1 MFDNTSNENLSNK
14 GIQVDLGEYLE
25 YKKQFN
31 DTRTISYS
39 SSDLY
44 HKRKKEQEEARS
56 DFFIYGGASAV
67 SAKVLYEKAKKDEGI
82 RALISEVPGAKLL
95 KQKLTKQ
102 YLDNQ
107 AAQIIS
113 GAIDP
118 RSTAVAPLSQSLQSI
133 LVSLEELSPSQI
145 LKTLQLSSFNSLFV
159 EVIDE
164 ERKKARHIKQT
175 SIQVYENYYK
185 NLIFKE
191 SKIKLM
197 DEDIKHGF
205 ILQNNKLY
213 QAVPV
218 AGNKGE
224 VKAGRVLLDYA
235 TVVNSTIKTGDNHH
249 SVNRVFEKFSNIY
262 DANLNRSQLHTEPFV
277 IVGGASKKSTVA
289 TWAKAYGRF
298 SLEIGA
304 KSLDNPLGFLEE
316 YLDMTG
322 LNNSKLVKNKY
333 FQTAKGFTNFK
344 LGTGGVYNIS
354 SAEMMKKIGKNL
366 AIKGAAGVVGLNIID
381 ATLDA
386 LTPDSSVWSSGL
398 VAGMADTF
406 MKAHVKFAE
415 LWSDNFQ
422 DLKKSQEN
430 SAPESTKLSTLIGV
444 PLAGAMTGAN
454 LAFFKRMRDTATK
467 GLEQSSAI
475 HTAEQKLGGL
485 LGKAADK
492 VGINIV
498 GNTLSRYSKVGALL
512 GATLTLPFLPGALV
526 GKSSEEL
533 RQEYSGEKEVAV
545 RKDRGWLCMTPDTPI
560 FSSVG
565 YSRAEDIKT
574 GDFLYNRYGTKN
586 KVISVHKRYT
596 KELAYEFKTAYSTNL
611 WTTVTADHKVLTS
624 NGWVPANKINVGD
637 YVVTG
642 IPKLNINSKL
652 LDLASY
658 VNTEKHITETAFF
671 SKQKT
676 RNPAVTV
683 TGKNI
688 LCNRYIKIDY
698 QFGLFLGWFLAEG
711 CVSRDKNGKF
721 RPIEI
726 SFHKTEENFAIE
738 ILEYLNKLTGNT
750 KEIKIYPNQ
759 GEGRRIRYSN
769 SILSEFL
776 ISFMYRDGVKIFP
789 DLTLFNKEC
798 VKGFLI
804 GMFYGD
810 GSITKHK
817 NVRNKFKLKSQY
829 IQHLFEYRRYLSVF
843 GIYGSIY
850 QDRGTG
856 CFILELSGQCS
867 DKANELGLYKELY
880 SYQSISKNFNCRSYY
895 IEDEKVYVKVEK
907 ISVYEYEGYVYDYTM
922 ENIHEYTPNSFVI
935 HNSGGTEYEGG
946 QIKYFRQ
953 NLLRTI
959 ASDAKTKT
967 LYGDRETKRRLDPV
981 FNPIKYLRNP
991 YRFEEMHQEDMP
1003 FPVWG
1008 MDVSYGSVLGQL
1020 YKGTVGE
1027 LIKPTVIH
1035 PEFLKL
1041 QSEANPNL
1049 VLGVKGEIVKGISET
1064 ISGKSSKSLSKLSA
1078 GNSEENSDTS
1088 VAIVDSDAYTTP
1100 ENERKEVK
1108 SLIADGLMLRAN
1120 APTVS
1125 VLDRTLA
1132 GTSAS
1137 LSDFTGLKG
1146 FSSSLLLGAANLDPT
1161 EQLRPELEV
1170 SGSST
1175 SFSDTLS
1182 DANLGDMLGCFVPE
1196 TKVLTSEGYKE
1207 IQHIQKGD
1215 LVLSKDG
1222 IFQKVNK
1229 VFEKEFKNIQILKVS
1244 IGLGY
1249 EDIYCTADHVFP
1261 SIYREKYTKGHLKP
1275 LFNFVEEDR
1284 EIGSLDTGSLLILPD
1299 NKEKIVFDIDL
1310 GETYSGVKTEEY
1322 LYPFTK
1328 YERFGELYELLLDKP
1343 DLCRRELRASGFSD
1357 SQSKDMLTRIKG
1369 IKSSVTRMPRKLILN
1384 NDLGKLIG
1392 WWLAEGCVDSTRINI
1407 SMHKKEIV
1415 FAEELK
1421 CIIKTTLGV
1430 ESSIQY
1436 SKENEGMCLR
1446 FNHKPFSEFLLKTF
1460 GDKAYNKNIPEQY
1473 LLNTSI
1479 RQGLLFG
1486 LCHGDGWFNKDLK
1499 KGGYTS
1505 ISKNL
1510 CEAVSRMLRYEGI
1523 LNNVLYDYDNSDSH
1537 ILPDGRQVKTE
1548 FYFRNNVCITQQEAF
1563 NRYLNILEITETNII
1578 NSKSNYSYFRKDSD
1592 TYISIKTIEVLP
1604 YTGLMYDLNVE
1615 NTPYYTVNGVLCHNS
1630 GEFSRRLIPQ
1640 SAAVKRDT
1648 VNPMRNQV
1656 APDWLPKN
1664 ETKYY
1669 KNFER
1674 GNYYCLAPNSL
1685 LETNTLEVKKACE
1698 IKVGDKLLGKFGKD
1712 TVVKNIETI
1721 PSQEVLKITINGSNN
1736 IPTYLT
1742 GEHPVAIRFKTYGE
1756 SKSSEKTKIYRIL
1769 KLLKNTSKGVSYPKN
1784 YFYKDLEVSIPTFSS
1799 LFKQM
1804 EQEGYIIN
1812 NKKNIIRT
1820 YKDLPDEYL
1829 FENNIY
1835 FKEAKD
1841 LKVGDYVAYPKYRE
1855 KLDIIEEFDLATIP
1869 GWSAISENYV
1879 YYTRTPESVI
1889 EFEWLRGESDIKPK
1903 SHINMS
1909 ITKEN
1914 SRDTRKA
1921 RFDRYLKLDKNFG
1934 LFCGLWLAEG
1944 FKNGTTHH
1952 VSEHE
1957 FVNNI
1962 YNNSP
1967 LETYKWCPVSST
1979 NGAQMR
1985 YSCKALD
1992 MFLEYT
1998 FGSGAKFKHLNN
2010 YLLHTPEEFIKGL
2023 IEGYYFGDGTT
2034 YNNKGRYSE
2043 TATSASDKLL
2053 IQLKLLMIRRLGVVS
2068 ILNDYKYNP
2077 KPVVINGVINGI
2089 DSGYKQNLVIRRQDS
2104 NSNLWTQDEN
2114 FYYFRINKIEKEP
2127 CNVVYAFETSDNT
2140 FCTYS
2145 MLTHNSNMEN
2155 GEYLLPGS
2163 KGFET
2168 LNPELKGIDPNN
2180 YPLVYQYKILQ
2191 NVARG
2196 SSEHIAVKKYL
2207 AEHLDE
2213 LSEKEK
2219 DVFFEAYGQDTERDV
2234 QKRFT
2239 DYKTGSE
2246 KSNMGVIGLT
2256 QNAIWESFS
2265 HLESPLEPLT
2275 PFRPMAKFVHQ
2286 RTAVEDY
2293 IKTQLMGSDVGI
2305 WTNSYSHFL
2314 KPTLNR
2320 LADSGSID
2328 QFKPKEAIEKENV
2341 DTYFDKLSL
2350 VKAIKTNDTY
2360 DIERNITALSYLG
2373 INDPGS
2379 MKRFKSALPEGQS
2392 AYVEAFSQEKD
2403 KKKRNQILSL
2413 VPKDIGRAYQSI
2425 WSNIDIY
2432 DQAIL
2437 RGKDPNKALEEEYLK
2452 DSKKL
2457 KSAFSIDITR
2467 QDKETIHN
2475 QASTLANDEDKKR
2488 FEQYQE
2494 AKLIRLKAAQKE
2506 ATEYVENQ
2514 TGSLPSDNWIGWD
2527 PRLTIDDIKLKTLT
2541 IGREDIHR
2549 FGYWQK
2555 DLERSERLI
2564 GLKEGGIV
2572 NELENIKA
2580 EKRSNV
2586 AREFAIRSRLRNIGF
2601 EVSTINSV
2609 PSNSNQLKITDKQE
2623 YLRAYNN
2630 SV

>member
-1 MFDNTSNENLSNK
+1 MFDNTGNENLSNK

-25 YKKQFN
+25 YKKQFK

-56 DFFIYGGASAV
+56 DFFIYGGAAAV
-67 SAKVLYEKAKKDEGI
+67 STKVLYEKAKKDEGI

-213 QAVPV
+213 QAVPES
-218 AGNKGE
+218 GNKGG

-235 TVVNSTIKTGDNHH
+235 TAVNSTIKTGDNHH

-262 DANLNRSQLHTEPFV
+262 DANLNRNQLHTEPFV

-289 TWAKAYGRF
+289 TWARAYGRF

-333 FQTAKGFTNFK
+333 FQTAKSWTNFK

-366 AIKGAAGVVGLNIID
+366 AIKGAAGVVGLNIVD

-386 LTPDSSVWSSGL
+386 LTPDSSVWSNGL

-454 LAFFKRMRDTATK
+454 IAFFKRMRDTATK
-467 GLEQSSAI
+467 GLERSSTI

-498 GNTLSRYSKVGALL
+498 GNTISRYSKIGALL
-512 GATLTLPFLPGALV
+512 GATMTLPFLPGALV

-533 RQEYSGEKEVAV
+533 RAEYSGEKEVAV

-688 LCNRYIKIDY
+688 LCNRHIKIDY

-953 NLLRTI
+953 NLLKTI

-1020 YKGTVGE
+1020 YKGTIGE

-1049 VLGVKGEIVKGISET
+1049 VLGVKGEIAKGISET
-1064 ISGKSSKSLSKLSA
+1064 ISGKNSKNLSQLSA
-1078 GNSEENSDTS
+1078 GNGEENSDTS
-1088 VAIVDSDAYTTP
+1088 IAIVDSDAYTTP

-1170 SGSST
+1170 SGTST
-1175 SFSDTLS
+1175 SFSGTLS

-1196 TKVLTSEGYKE
+1196 TKVLTSTGYKE
-1207 IQHIQKGD
+1207 IQNITKGD
-1215 LVLSKDG
+1215 LVLSKNG
-1222 IFQKVNK
+1222 VFQKVNE
-1229 VFEKEFKNIQILKVS
+1229 VFEKSFKDIQILKVS
-1244 IGLGY
+1244 LGLGY
-1249 EDIYCTADHVFP
+1249 EDIYCTPDHVFP

-1343 DLCRRELRASGFSD
+1343 DLCRRELRALGFSD
-1357 SQSKDMLTRIKG
+1357 SQSKDMLARIKG
-1369 IKSSVTRMPRKLILN
+1369 IKPSVTRMPRKLILN

-1392 WWLAEGCVDSTRINI
+1392 WWLAEGCVDSTRINM

-1473 LLNTSI
+1473 LLNTST

-1548 FYFRNNVCITQQEAF
+1548 FYLRNNVCITQQEAF

-1648 VNPMRNQV
+1648 INPMRNQV

-1674 GNYYCLAPNSL
+1674 GNY
-1685 LETNTLEVKKACE
+1685 
-1698 IKVGDKLLGKFGKD
+1698 
-1712 TVVKNIETI
+1712 
-1721 PSQEVLKITINGSNN
+1721 PS
-1736 IPTYLT
+1736 
-1742 GEHPVAIRFKTYGE
+1742 H
-1756 SKSSEKTKIYRIL
+1756 
-1769 KLLKNTSKGVSYPKN
+1769 
-1784 YFYKDLEVSIPTFSS
+1784 
-1799 LFKQM
+1799 
-1804 EQEGYIIN
+1804 
-1812 NKKNIIRT
+1812 
-1820 YKDLPDEYL
+1820 
-1829 FENNIY
+1829 
-1835 FKEAKD
+1835 
-1841 LKVGDYVAYPKYRE
+1841 
-1855 KLDIIEEFDLATIP
+1855 
-1869 GWSAISENYV
+1869 
-1879 YYTRTPESVI
+1879 
-1889 EFEWLRGESDIKPK
+1889 
-1903 SHINMS
+1903 
-1909 ITKEN
+1909 
-1914 SRDTRKA
+1914 
-1921 RFDRYLKLDKNFG
+1921 
-1934 LFCGLWLAEG
+1934 
-1944 FKNGTTHH
+1944 
-1952 VSEHE
+1952 
-1957 FVNNI
+1957 
-1962 YNNSP
+1962 
-1967 LETYKWCPVSST
+1967 
-1979 NGAQMR
+1979 
-1985 YSCKALD
+1985 
-1992 MFLEYT
+1992 
-1998 FGSGAKFKHLNN
+1998 
-2010 YLLHTPEEFIKGL
+2010 
-2023 IEGYYFGDGTT
+2023 
-2034 YNNKGRYSE
+2034 
-2043 TATSASDKLL
+2043 
-2053 IQLKLLMIRRLGVVS
+2053 
-2068 ILNDYKYNP
+2068 
-2077 KPVVINGVINGI
+2077 
-2089 DSGYKQNLVIRRQDS
+2089 
-2104 NSNLWTQDEN
+2104 
-2114 FYYFRINKIEKEP
+2114 
-2127 CNVVYAFETSDNT
+2127 
-2140 FCTYS
+2140 
-2145 MLTHNSNMEN
+2145 MEN

-2168 LNPELKGIDPNN
+2168 LNPELKGVDPNN
-2180 YPLVYQYKILQ
+2180 YPLVHQYKILQ

-2246 KSNMGVIGLT
+2246 KSNMGVVGLT

-2305 WTNSYSHFL
+2305 WTNPYSHFL

-2328 QFKPKEAIEKENV
+2328 QFKPKEAIEKENI

-2437 RGKDPNKALEEEYLK
+2437 RGNDPNKALEEEYLK

-2457 KSAFSIDITR
+2457 KSALSMDITR

-2494 AKLIRLKAAQKE
+2494 AKLVRLKAAQKE
-2506 ATEYVENQ
+2506 ASEYVENQ

-2541 IGREDIHR
+2541 IGKEDIHR

-2586 AREFAIRSRLRNIGF
+2586 AKEFAIRSRLRNIGF

>member
-1 MFDNTSNENLSNK
+1 MFNDTGNENLSNK

-44 HKRKKEQEEARS
+44 HKRKNEQEEARS

-191 SKIKLM
+191 SKIKLS

-213 QAVPV
+213 QATPV

-249 SVNRVFEKFSNIY
+249 SVNRVFEKFTNIY
-262 DANLNRSQLHTEPFV
+262 DSNLNRSQLHTEPFV

-289 TWAKAYGRF
+289 TWARAYGRF

-467 GLEQSSAI
+467 GLEQSSTI
-475 HTAEQKLGGL
+475 HTAEQRLGGL

-545 RKDRGWLCMTPDTPI
+545 RKDRGWL
-560 FSSVG
+560 
-565 YSRAEDIKT
+565 A
-574 GDFLYNRYGTKN
+574 
-586 KVISVHKRYT
+586 
-596 KELAYEFKTAYSTNL
+596 
-611 WTTVTADHKVLTS
+611 
-624 NGWVPANKINVGD
+624 
-637 YVVTG
+637 
-642 IPKLNINSKL
+642 
-652 LDLASY
+652 
-658 VNTEKHITETAFF
+658 
-671 SKQKT
+671 
-676 RNPAVTV
+676 
-683 TGKNI
+683 
-688 LCNRYIKIDY
+688 
-698 QFGLFLGWFLAEG
+698 
-711 CVSRDKNGKF
+711 
-721 RPIEI
+721 
-726 SFHKTEENFAIE
+726 
-738 ILEYLNKLTGNT
+738 
-750 KEIKIYPNQ
+750 
-759 GEGRRIRYSN
+759 
-769 SILSEFL
+769 
-776 ISFMYRDGVKIFP
+776 
-789 DLTLFNKEC
+789 
-798 VKGFLI
+798 
-804 GMFYGD
+804 
-810 GSITKHK
+810 
-817 NVRNKFKLKSQY
+817 
-829 IQHLFEYRRYLSVF
+829 
-843 GIYGSIY
+843 
-850 QDRGTG
+850 
-856 CFILELSGQCS
+856 
-867 DKANELGLYKELY
+867 
-880 SYQSISKNFNCRSYY
+880 
-895 IEDEKVYVKVEK
+895 
-907 ISVYEYEGYVYDYTM
+907 
-922 ENIHEYTPNSFVI
+922 
-935 HNSGGTEYEGG
+935 GGTEYEGG

-1020 YKGTVGE
+1020 YKGTIGE

-1035 PEFLKL
+1035 PEVLKL

-1064 ISGKSSKSLSKLSA
+1064 ISGKNSKSLSKLSA

-1175 SFSDTLS
+1175 NFSDTLS
-1182 DANLGDMLGCFVPE
+1182 DANLGDMLGF
-1196 TKVLTSEGYKE
+1196 
-1207 IQHIQKGD
+1207 
-1215 LVLSKDG
+1215 
-1222 IFQKVNK
+1222 
-1229 VFEKEFKNIQILKVS
+1229 
-1244 IGLGY
+1244 
-1249 EDIYCTADHVFP
+1249 
-1261 SIYREKYTKGHLKP
+1261 
-1275 LFNFVEEDR
+1275 
-1284 EIGSLDTGSLLILPD
+1284 
-1299 NKEKIVFDIDL
+1299 
-1310 GETYSGVKTEEY
+1310 
-1322 LYPFTK
+1322 
-1328 YERFGELYELLLDKP
+1328 
-1343 DLCRRELRASGFSD
+1343 
-1357 SQSKDMLTRIKG
+1357 
-1369 IKSSVTRMPRKLILN
+1369 
-1384 NDLGKLIG
+1384 
-1392 WWLAEGCVDSTRINI
+1392 
-1407 SMHKKEIV
+1407 
-1415 FAEELK
+1415 
-1421 CIIKTTLGV
+1421 
-1430 ESSIQY
+1430 
-1436 SKENEGMCLR
+1436 
-1446 FNHKPFSEFLLKTF
+1446 
-1460 GDKAYNKNIPEQY
+1460 
-1473 LLNTSI
+1473 
-1479 RQGLLFG
+1479 
-1486 LCHGDGWFNKDLK
+1486 
-1499 KGGYTS
+1499 
-1505 ISKNL
+1505 
-1510 CEAVSRMLRYEGI
+1510 
-1523 LNNVLYDYDNSDSH
+1523 
-1537 ILPDGRQVKTE
+1537 
-1548 FYFRNNVCITQQEAF
+1548 
-1563 NRYLNILEITETNII
+1563 
-1578 NSKSNYSYFRKDSD
+1578 
-1592 TYISIKTIEVLP
+1592 
-1604 YTGLMYDLNVE
+1604 
-1615 NTPYYTVNGVLCHNS
+1615 

-1944 FKNGTTHH
+1944 FKNGTAHH

-1967 LETYKWCPVSST
+1967 LETYQWCPVSST

-1985 YSCKALD
+1985 YCCKALD

-2068 ILNDYKYNP
+2068 ILNDYKYDP
-2077 KPVVINGVINGI
+2077 KPVIINGVINGI

-2168 LNPELKGIDPNN
+2168 LNPELKGVDPNN

-2265 HLESPLEPLT
+2265 HLESPLEPLI

-2305 WTNSYSHFL
+2305 WTNPYSHFL

-2437 RGKDPNKALEEEYLK
+2437 KGKDPNKALEEEYLK

-2467 QDKETIHN
+2467 QDRETIHN

-2564 GLKEGGIV
+2564 GLKEGEIV

>member
-1 MFDNTSNENLSNK
+1 MFNDTSNENLSNK

-44 HKRKKEQEEARS
+44 HKRKNEQEEARS
-56 DFFIYGGASAV
+56 DFFIYSGASAV

-82 RALISEVPGAKLL
+82 KALISEVPGAKLL

-118 RSTAVAPLSQSLQSI
+118 RSTTVAPLSQSLQSI

-185 NLIFKE
+185 NLILKE
-191 SKIKLM
+191 SKIKLA

-235 TVVNSTIKTGDNHH
+235 TVVNSTVKTGDNHH
-249 SVNRVFEKFSNIY
+249 SVNRVFEKFTNIY

-289 TWAKAYGRF
+289 TWARAYGRF

-333 FQTAKGFTNFK
+333 SQTAKGLTNFK

-381 ATLDA
+381 ATLDT
-386 LTPDSSVWSSGL
+386 LTPDSSVWSNGL
-398 VAGMADTF
+398 IAGMADTF

-430 SAPESTKLSTLIGV
+430 SAPESTKLSTLISV

-467 GLEQSSAI
+467 GLEQSSTI

-533 RQEYSGEKEVAV
+533 KQEYSGEKEVAV
-545 RKDRGWLCMTPDTPI
+545 RKDRGWL
-560 FSSVG
+560 
-565 YSRAEDIKT
+565 A
-574 GDFLYNRYGTKN
+574 
-586 KVISVHKRYT
+586 
-596 KELAYEFKTAYSTNL
+596 
-611 WTTVTADHKVLTS
+611 
-624 NGWVPANKINVGD
+624 
-637 YVVTG
+637 
-642 IPKLNINSKL
+642 
-652 LDLASY
+652 
-658 VNTEKHITETAFF
+658 
-671 SKQKT
+671 
-676 RNPAVTV
+676 
-683 TGKNI
+683 
-688 LCNRYIKIDY
+688 
-698 QFGLFLGWFLAEG
+698 
-711 CVSRDKNGKF
+711 
-721 RPIEI
+721 
-726 SFHKTEENFAIE
+726 
-738 ILEYLNKLTGNT
+738 
-750 KEIKIYPNQ
+750 
-759 GEGRRIRYSN
+759 
-769 SILSEFL
+769 
-776 ISFMYRDGVKIFP
+776 
-789 DLTLFNKEC
+789 
-798 VKGFLI
+798 
-804 GMFYGD
+804 
-810 GSITKHK
+810 
-817 NVRNKFKLKSQY
+817 
-829 IQHLFEYRRYLSVF
+829 
-843 GIYGSIY
+843 
-850 QDRGTG
+850 
-856 CFILELSGQCS
+856 
-867 DKANELGLYKELY
+867 
-880 SYQSISKNFNCRSYY
+880 
-895 IEDEKVYVKVEK
+895 
-907 ISVYEYEGYVYDYTM
+907 
-922 ENIHEYTPNSFVI
+922 
-935 HNSGGTEYEGG
+935 GGTEYEGG

-981 FNPIKYLRNP
+981 FSPIKYLRNP

-1008 MDVSYGSVLGQL
+1008 MDVSYGSILGQL
-1020 YKGTVGE
+1020 YKGTIGE

-1035 PEFLKL
+1035 PEILKL

-1049 VLGVKGEIVKGISET
+1049 VLGVKGEIAKGISET
-1064 ISGKSSKSLSKLSA
+1064 ISGKNSKTLSKLSA

-1182 DANLGDMLGCFVPE
+1182 DANLGDMLGF
-1196 TKVLTSEGYKE
+1196 
-1207 IQHIQKGD
+1207 
-1215 LVLSKDG
+1215 
-1222 IFQKVNK
+1222 
-1229 VFEKEFKNIQILKVS
+1229 
-1244 IGLGY
+1244 
-1249 EDIYCTADHVFP
+1249 
-1261 SIYREKYTKGHLKP
+1261 
-1275 LFNFVEEDR
+1275 
-1284 EIGSLDTGSLLILPD
+1284 
-1299 NKEKIVFDIDL
+1299 
-1310 GETYSGVKTEEY
+1310 
-1322 LYPFTK
+1322 
-1328 YERFGELYELLLDKP
+1328 
-1343 DLCRRELRASGFSD
+1343 
-1357 SQSKDMLTRIKG
+1357 
-1369 IKSSVTRMPRKLILN
+1369 
-1384 NDLGKLIG
+1384 
-1392 WWLAEGCVDSTRINI
+1392 
-1407 SMHKKEIV
+1407 
-1415 FAEELK
+1415 
-1421 CIIKTTLGV
+1421 
-1430 ESSIQY
+1430 
-1436 SKENEGMCLR
+1436 
-1446 FNHKPFSEFLLKTF
+1446 
-1460 GDKAYNKNIPEQY
+1460 
-1473 LLNTSI
+1473 
-1479 RQGLLFG
+1479 
-1486 LCHGDGWFNKDLK
+1486 
-1499 KGGYTS
+1499 
-1505 ISKNL
+1505 
-1510 CEAVSRMLRYEGI
+1510 
-1523 LNNVLYDYDNSDSH
+1523 
-1537 ILPDGRQVKTE
+1537 
-1548 FYFRNNVCITQQEAF
+1548 
-1563 NRYLNILEITETNII
+1563 
-1578 NSKSNYSYFRKDSD
+1578 
-1592 TYISIKTIEVLP
+1592 
-1604 YTGLMYDLNVE
+1604 
-1615 NTPYYTVNGVLCHNS
+1615 

-1674 GNYYCLAPNSL
+1674 G
-1685 LETNTLEVKKACE
+1685 
-1698 IKVGDKLLGKFGKD
+1698 
-1712 TVVKNIETI
+1712 
-1721 PSQEVLKITINGSNN
+1721 
-1736 IPTYLT
+1736 
-1742 GEHPVAIRFKTYGE
+1742 
-1756 SKSSEKTKIYRIL
+1756 
-1769 KLLKNTSKGVSYPKN
+1769 SYP
-1784 YFYKDLEVSIPTFSS
+1784 
-1799 LFKQM
+1799 
-1804 EQEGYIIN
+1804 
-1812 NKKNIIRT
+1812 
-1820 YKDLPDEYL
+1820 
-1829 FENNIY
+1829 
-1835 FKEAKD
+1835 
-1841 LKVGDYVAYPKYRE
+1841 
-1855 KLDIIEEFDLATIP
+1855 
-1869 GWSAISENYV
+1869 
-1879 YYTRTPESVI
+1879 
-1889 EFEWLRGESDIKPK
+1889 
-1903 SHINMS
+1903 SH
-1909 ITKEN
+1909 
-1914 SRDTRKA
+1914 
-1921 RFDRYLKLDKNFG
+1921 
-1934 LFCGLWLAEG
+1934 
-1944 FKNGTTHH
+1944 
-1952 VSEHE
+1952 
-1957 FVNNI
+1957 
-1962 YNNSP
+1962 
-1967 LETYKWCPVSST
+1967 
-1979 NGAQMR
+1979 
-1985 YSCKALD
+1985 
-1992 MFLEYT
+1992 
-1998 FGSGAKFKHLNN
+1998 
-2010 YLLHTPEEFIKGL
+2010 
-2023 IEGYYFGDGTT
+2023 
-2034 YNNKGRYSE
+2034 
-2043 TATSASDKLL
+2043 
-2053 IQLKLLMIRRLGVVS
+2053 
-2068 ILNDYKYNP
+2068 
-2077 KPVVINGVINGI
+2077 
-2089 DSGYKQNLVIRRQDS
+2089 
-2104 NSNLWTQDEN
+2104 
-2114 FYYFRINKIEKEP
+2114 
-2127 CNVVYAFETSDNT
+2127 
-2140 FCTYS
+2140 
-2145 MLTHNSNMEN
+2145 MEN

-2305 WTNSYSHFL
+2305 WTNPYSHFL

-2360 DIERNITALSYLG
+2360 DIERNVTALSYLG

-2437 RGKDPNKALEEEYLK
+2437 KGKDPNKALEEEYLK

-2457 KSAFSIDITR
+2457 KSAFSVDITR
-2467 QDKETIHN
+2467 QDRETIHN

-2564 GLKEGGIV
+2564 GLKEGEIV

>member
-1 MFDNTSNENLSNK
+1 MFNDTSNENLSNK

-44 HKRKKEQEEARS
+44 HKRKNEQEEARS

-118 RSTAVAPLSQSLQSI
+118 RSTTVAPLSQSLQSI

-185 NLIFKE
+185 NLILKE
-191 SKIKLM
+191 SKIKLS

-235 TVVNSTIKTGDNHH
+235 TVVNSTVKTGDNHH
-249 SVNRVFEKFSNIY
+249 SVNRVFEKFTNIY

-289 TWAKAYGRF
+289 TWARAYGRF

-467 GLEQSSAI
+467 GLEQSSTI
-475 HTAEQKLGGL
+475 HTAEQRLGGL

-533 RQEYSGEKEVAV
+533 RQEYSGEKEVAI
-545 RKDRGWLCMTPDTPI
+545 RKDRGWL
-560 FSSVG
+560 
-565 YSRAEDIKT
+565 A
-574 GDFLYNRYGTKN
+574 
-586 KVISVHKRYT
+586 
-596 KELAYEFKTAYSTNL
+596 
-611 WTTVTADHKVLTS
+611 
-624 NGWVPANKINVGD
+624 
-637 YVVTG
+637 
-642 IPKLNINSKL
+642 
-652 LDLASY
+652 
-658 VNTEKHITETAFF
+658 
-671 SKQKT
+671 
-676 RNPAVTV
+676 
-683 TGKNI
+683 
-688 LCNRYIKIDY
+688 
-698 QFGLFLGWFLAEG
+698 
-711 CVSRDKNGKF
+711 
-721 RPIEI
+721 
-726 SFHKTEENFAIE
+726 
-738 ILEYLNKLTGNT
+738 
-750 KEIKIYPNQ
+750 
-759 GEGRRIRYSN
+759 
-769 SILSEFL
+769 
-776 ISFMYRDGVKIFP
+776 
-789 DLTLFNKEC
+789 
-798 VKGFLI
+798 
-804 GMFYGD
+804 
-810 GSITKHK
+810 
-817 NVRNKFKLKSQY
+817 
-829 IQHLFEYRRYLSVF
+829 
-843 GIYGSIY
+843 
-850 QDRGTG
+850 
-856 CFILELSGQCS
+856 
-867 DKANELGLYKELY
+867 
-880 SYQSISKNFNCRSYY
+880 
-895 IEDEKVYVKVEK
+895 
-907 ISVYEYEGYVYDYTM
+907 
-922 ENIHEYTPNSFVI
+922 
-935 HNSGGTEYEGG
+935 GGTEYEGG

-1020 YKGTVGE
+1020 YKGTIGE

-1035 PEFLKL
+1035 PEVLKL

-1049 VLGVKGEIVKGISET
+1049 VLGVKGEIAKGISET
-1064 ISGKSSKSLSKLSA
+1064 ISGKNSKTLSKLSA
-1078 GNSEENSDTS
+1078 GNGEENSDTS
-1088 VAIVDSDAYTTP
+1088 IAIVDSDAYTTP

-1132 GTSAS
+1132 GTTAS

-1146 FSSSLLLGAANLDPT
+1146 FTSSLLLGAANLDPT

-1175 SFSDTLS
+1175 NFSGTLS
-1182 DANLGDMLGCFVPE
+1182 DANLGDMLGF
-1196 TKVLTSEGYKE
+1196 
-1207 IQHIQKGD
+1207 
-1215 LVLSKDG
+1215 
-1222 IFQKVNK
+1222 
-1229 VFEKEFKNIQILKVS
+1229 
-1244 IGLGY
+1244 
-1249 EDIYCTADHVFP
+1249 
-1261 SIYREKYTKGHLKP
+1261 
-1275 LFNFVEEDR
+1275 
-1284 EIGSLDTGSLLILPD
+1284 
-1299 NKEKIVFDIDL
+1299 
-1310 GETYSGVKTEEY
+1310 
-1322 LYPFTK
+1322 
-1328 YERFGELYELLLDKP
+1328 
-1343 DLCRRELRASGFSD
+1343 
-1357 SQSKDMLTRIKG
+1357 
-1369 IKSSVTRMPRKLILN
+1369 
-1384 NDLGKLIG
+1384 
-1392 WWLAEGCVDSTRINI
+1392 
-1407 SMHKKEIV
+1407 
-1415 FAEELK
+1415 
-1421 CIIKTTLGV
+1421 
-1430 ESSIQY
+1430 
-1436 SKENEGMCLR
+1436 
-1446 FNHKPFSEFLLKTF
+1446 
-1460 GDKAYNKNIPEQY
+1460 
-1473 LLNTSI
+1473 
-1479 RQGLLFG
+1479 
-1486 LCHGDGWFNKDLK
+1486 
-1499 KGGYTS
+1499 
-1505 ISKNL
+1505 
-1510 CEAVSRMLRYEGI
+1510 
-1523 LNNVLYDYDNSDSH
+1523 
-1537 ILPDGRQVKTE
+1537 
-1548 FYFRNNVCITQQEAF
+1548 
-1563 NRYLNILEITETNII
+1563 
-1578 NSKSNYSYFRKDSD
+1578 
-1592 TYISIKTIEVLP
+1592 
-1604 YTGLMYDLNVE
+1604 
-1615 NTPYYTVNGVLCHNS
+1615 

-1648 VNPMRNQV
+1648 INPMRNQV

-1674 GNYYCLAPNSL
+1674 GNYY
-1685 LETNTLEVKKACE
+1685 
-1698 IKVGDKLLGKFGKD
+1698 
-1712 TVVKNIETI
+1712 
-1721 PSQEVLKITINGSNN
+1721 
-1736 IPTYLT
+1736 
-1742 GEHPVAIRFKTYGE
+1742 
-1756 SKSSEKTKIYRIL
+1756 
-1769 KLLKNTSKGVSYPKN
+1769 
-1784 YFYKDLEVSIPTFSS
+1784 
-1799 LFKQM
+1799 
-1804 EQEGYIIN
+1804 
-1812 NKKNIIRT
+1812 
-1820 YKDLPDEYL
+1820 
-1829 FENNIY
+1829 
-1835 FKEAKD
+1835 
-1841 LKVGDYVAYPKYRE
+1841 
-1855 KLDIIEEFDLATIP
+1855 
-1869 GWSAISENYV
+1869 
-1879 YYTRTPESVI
+1879 
-1889 EFEWLRGESDIKPK
+1889 
-1903 SHINMS
+1903 SH
-1909 ITKEN
+1909 
-1914 SRDTRKA
+1914 
-1921 RFDRYLKLDKNFG
+1921 
-1934 LFCGLWLAEG
+1934 
-1944 FKNGTTHH
+1944 
-1952 VSEHE
+1952 
-1957 FVNNI
+1957 
-1962 YNNSP
+1962 
-1967 LETYKWCPVSST
+1967 
-1979 NGAQMR
+1979 
-1985 YSCKALD
+1985 
-1992 MFLEYT
+1992 
-1998 FGSGAKFKHLNN
+1998 
-2010 YLLHTPEEFIKGL
+2010 
-2023 IEGYYFGDGTT
+2023 
-2034 YNNKGRYSE
+2034 
-2043 TATSASDKLL
+2043 
-2053 IQLKLLMIRRLGVVS
+2053 
-2068 ILNDYKYNP
+2068 
-2077 KPVVINGVINGI
+2077 
-2089 DSGYKQNLVIRRQDS
+2089 
-2104 NSNLWTQDEN
+2104 
-2114 FYYFRINKIEKEP
+2114 
-2127 CNVVYAFETSDNT
+2127 
-2140 FCTYS
+2140 
-2145 MLTHNSNMEN
+2145 MEN

-2168 LNPELKGIDPNN
+2168 LNPELKGVDPNN

-2239 DYKTGSE
+2239 DYKTRSE

-2305 WTNSYSHFL
+2305 WTNPYSHFL

-2328 QFKPKEAIEKENV
+2328 QFKPKEAIEKENI

-2392 AYVEAFSQEKD
+2392 AYVETFSQEKD

-2432 DQAIL
+2432 DQAIM

-2467 QDKETIHN
+2467 QDRETIHN

-2564 GLKEGGIV
+2564 GLKEGEIV

>member
-1 MFDNTSNENLSNK
+1 MFNDTSNENLSNK
-14 GIQVDLGEYLE
+14 GIQVDLSEYLE

-56 DFFIYGGASAV
+56 DFFIYSGASAV

-82 RALISEVPGAKLL
+82 KALISEVPGAKLL

-213 QAVPV
+213 QAVPE

-262 DANLNRSQLHTEPFV
+262 DANLNRNQLHTEPFV
-277 IVGGASKKSTVA
+277 VVGGASKRSTVS
-289 TWAKAYGRF
+289 TWARAYGRF

-333 FQTAKGFTNFK
+333 FQTAKSWTNFK

-354 SAEMMKKIGKNL
+354 STEMMKKIGKNL

-386 LTPDSSVWSSGL
+386 LTPDSSVWSNGL

-467 GLEQSSAI
+467 GLEQSSTI

-498 GNTLSRYSKVGALL
+498 GNTLSRYSKIGALL

-533 RQEYSGEKEVAV
+533 RAEYSGEKEVAV
-545 RKDRGWLCMTPDTPI
+545 RKDRGWL
-560 FSSVG
+560 
-565 YSRAEDIKT
+565 A
-574 GDFLYNRYGTKN
+574 
-586 KVISVHKRYT
+586 
-596 KELAYEFKTAYSTNL
+596 
-611 WTTVTADHKVLTS
+611 
-624 NGWVPANKINVGD
+624 
-637 YVVTG
+637 
-642 IPKLNINSKL
+642 
-652 LDLASY
+652 
-658 VNTEKHITETAFF
+658 
-671 SKQKT
+671 
-676 RNPAVTV
+676 
-683 TGKNI
+683 
-688 LCNRYIKIDY
+688 
-698 QFGLFLGWFLAEG
+698 
-711 CVSRDKNGKF
+711 
-721 RPIEI
+721 
-726 SFHKTEENFAIE
+726 
-738 ILEYLNKLTGNT
+738 
-750 KEIKIYPNQ
+750 
-759 GEGRRIRYSN
+759 
-769 SILSEFL
+769 
-776 ISFMYRDGVKIFP
+776 
-789 DLTLFNKEC
+789 
-798 VKGFLI
+798 
-804 GMFYGD
+804 
-810 GSITKHK
+810 
-817 NVRNKFKLKSQY
+817 
-829 IQHLFEYRRYLSVF
+829 
-843 GIYGSIY
+843 
-850 QDRGTG
+850 
-856 CFILELSGQCS
+856 
-867 DKANELGLYKELY
+867 
-880 SYQSISKNFNCRSYY
+880 
-895 IEDEKVYVKVEK
+895 
-907 ISVYEYEGYVYDYTM
+907 
-922 ENIHEYTPNSFVI
+922 
-935 HNSGGTEYEGG
+935 GGTEYEGG

-953 NLLRTI
+953 NLLKTI

-1020 YKGTVGE
+1020 YKGTIGE

-1035 PEFLKL
+1035 PEVLKL

-1049 VLGVKGEIVKGISET
+1049 VLGVKGEIAKGISET
-1064 ISGKSSKSLSKLSA
+1064 ISGKNSKSLSKLSA

-1088 VAIVDSDAYTTP
+1088 IAIVDSDAYTTP

-1182 DANLGDMLGCFVPE
+1182 DANLGDMLGF
-1196 TKVLTSEGYKE
+1196 
-1207 IQHIQKGD
+1207 
-1215 LVLSKDG
+1215 
-1222 IFQKVNK
+1222 
-1229 VFEKEFKNIQILKVS
+1229 
-1244 IGLGY
+1244 
-1249 EDIYCTADHVFP
+1249 
-1261 SIYREKYTKGHLKP
+1261 
-1275 LFNFVEEDR
+1275 
-1284 EIGSLDTGSLLILPD
+1284 
-1299 NKEKIVFDIDL
+1299 
-1310 GETYSGVKTEEY
+1310 
-1322 LYPFTK
+1322 
-1328 YERFGELYELLLDKP
+1328 
-1343 DLCRRELRASGFSD
+1343 
-1357 SQSKDMLTRIKG
+1357 
-1369 IKSSVTRMPRKLILN
+1369 
-1384 NDLGKLIG
+1384 
-1392 WWLAEGCVDSTRINI
+1392 
-1407 SMHKKEIV
+1407 
-1415 FAEELK
+1415 
-1421 CIIKTTLGV
+1421 
-1430 ESSIQY
+1430 
-1436 SKENEGMCLR
+1436 
-1446 FNHKPFSEFLLKTF
+1446 
-1460 GDKAYNKNIPEQY
+1460 
-1473 LLNTSI
+1473 
-1479 RQGLLFG
+1479 
-1486 LCHGDGWFNKDLK
+1486 
-1499 KGGYTS
+1499 
-1505 ISKNL
+1505 
-1510 CEAVSRMLRYEGI
+1510 
-1523 LNNVLYDYDNSDSH
+1523 
-1537 ILPDGRQVKTE
+1537 
-1548 FYFRNNVCITQQEAF
+1548 
-1563 NRYLNILEITETNII
+1563 
-1578 NSKSNYSYFRKDSD
+1578 
-1592 TYISIKTIEVLP
+1592 
-1604 YTGLMYDLNVE
+1604 
-1615 NTPYYTVNGVLCHNS
+1615 

-1674 GNYYCLAPNSL
+1674 G
-1685 LETNTLEVKKACE
+1685 
-1698 IKVGDKLLGKFGKD
+1698 
-1712 TVVKNIETI
+1712 
-1721 PSQEVLKITINGSNN
+1721 
-1736 IPTYLT
+1736 
-1742 GEHPVAIRFKTYGE
+1742 
-1756 SKSSEKTKIYRIL
+1756 
-1769 KLLKNTSKGVSYPKN
+1769 SYP
-1784 YFYKDLEVSIPTFSS
+1784 
-1799 LFKQM
+1799 
-1804 EQEGYIIN
+1804 
-1812 NKKNIIRT
+1812 
-1820 YKDLPDEYL
+1820 
-1829 FENNIY
+1829 
-1835 FKEAKD
+1835 
-1841 LKVGDYVAYPKYRE
+1841 
-1855 KLDIIEEFDLATIP
+1855 
-1869 GWSAISENYV
+1869 
-1879 YYTRTPESVI
+1879 
-1889 EFEWLRGESDIKPK
+1889 
-1903 SHINMS
+1903 SH
-1909 ITKEN
+1909 
-1914 SRDTRKA
+1914 
-1921 RFDRYLKLDKNFG
+1921 
-1934 LFCGLWLAEG
+1934 
-1944 FKNGTTHH
+1944 
-1952 VSEHE
+1952 
-1957 FVNNI
+1957 
-1962 YNNSP
+1962 
-1967 LETYKWCPVSST
+1967 
-1979 NGAQMR
+1979 
-1985 YSCKALD
+1985 
-1992 MFLEYT
+1992 
-1998 FGSGAKFKHLNN
+1998 
-2010 YLLHTPEEFIKGL
+2010 
-2023 IEGYYFGDGTT
+2023 
-2034 YNNKGRYSE
+2034 
-2043 TATSASDKLL
+2043 
-2053 IQLKLLMIRRLGVVS
+2053 
-2068 ILNDYKYNP
+2068 
-2077 KPVVINGVINGI
+2077 
-2089 DSGYKQNLVIRRQDS
+2089 
-2104 NSNLWTQDEN
+2104 
-2114 FYYFRINKIEKEP
+2114 
-2127 CNVVYAFETSDNT
+2127 
-2140 FCTYS
+2140 
-2145 MLTHNSNMEN
+2145 MEN

-2168 LNPELKGIDPNN
+2168 LNPELKGVDPNN

-2246 KSNMGVIGLT
+2246 KSDMGVIGLT

-2305 WTNSYSHFL
+2305 WTNPYSHFL

-2328 QFKPKEAIEKENV
+2328 QFKPKEAIEKENI

-2437 RGKDPNKALEEEYLK
+2437 RGNDPNKALEEEYLK

-2457 KSAFSIDITR
+2457 KSALSIDITR
-2467 QDKETIHN
+2467 QDRETIHN

-2494 AKLIRLKAAQKE
+2494 AKLVRLKAAQKE
-2506 ATEYVENQ
+2506 ASEYVENQ

-2541 IGREDIHR
+2541 IGKEDIHR

-2586 AREFAIRSRLRNIGF
+2586 AKEFAIRSRLRNIGF

>member
-1 MFDNTSNENLSNK
+1 MFNTAVDDESLNNN
-14 GIQVDLGEYLE
+14 GIQVDLGQYLE
-25 YKKQFN
+25 YKKQFK

-44 HKRKKEQEEARS
+44 HKRKSEQEEARS

-67 SAKVLYEKAKKDEGI
+67 SAKLLYEKAKKDEGI
-82 RALISEVPGAKLL
+82 RALIEEVPGAKLL
-95 KQKLTKQ
+95 KQKLSKQ
-102 YLDNQ
+102 FLDNQ

-118 RSTAVAPLSQSLQSI
+118 RSTATAPLSQSLQSI

-164 ERKKARHIKQT
+164 EQKKARHIRQSSVK
-175 SIQVYENYYK
+175 VYESYYK

-191 SKIKLM
+191 SGIKLS
-197 DEDIKHGF
+197 DQDLKHGF

-213 QAVPV
+213 QALPD
-218 AGNKGE
+218 GQNN
-224 VKAGRVLLDYA
+224 VKSGRVLLDYA
-235 TVVNSTIKTGDNHH
+235 TTVNSTIKTGDNHH
-249 SVNRVFEKFSNIY
+249 STNRVFEKFSNIY
-262 DANLNRSQLHTEPFV
+262 GSALKRDQINLEPLV
-277 IVGGASKKSTVA
+277 VVGGKSKNSTIA
-289 TWAKAYGRF
+289 NWSKAYGRF

-333 FQTAKGFTNFK
+333 FQTAKNFTNFK
-344 LGTGGVYNIS
+344 LGTGGVYDIS

-366 AIKGAAGVVGLNIID
+366 AIKGAAVAVGLNVLD

-386 LTPDSSVWSSGL
+386 ITPDSSVWSNGV
-398 VAGMADTF
+398 VAGLADTF

-422 DLKKSQEN
+422 NLKKSQEN
-430 SAPESTKLSTLIGV
+430 AAPESTNLSTLIGV

-454 LAFFKRMRDTATK
+454 VAFFKRMKDTTAK

-475 HTAEQKLGGL
+475 HTAEQKLGGT
-485 LGKAADK
+485 LGRAAEK

-498 GNTLSRYSKVGALL
+498 GNTLSRYSKIGALL
-512 GATLTLPFLPGALV
+512 GATMTLPFLPGALV

-533 RQEYSGEKEVAV
+533 RAEYSGKKEVAV

-953 NLLRTI
+953 NLLKTL

-967 LYGDRETKRRLDPV
+967 LYGDRENKRRLDPI

-1020 YKGTVGE
+1020 YKGTIGE
-1027 LIKPTVIH
+1027 FIKPTVIH

-1049 VLGVKGEIVKGISET
+1049 ILSAKGEAANIISNTIKG
-1064 ISGKSSKSLSKLSA
+1064 KNSKFLSAELSA
-1078 GNSEENSDTS
+1078 GSGTDNSSDES

-1100 ENERKEVK
+1100 ENEKKEVK
-1108 SLIADGLMLRAN
+1108 SLIQDGLMLRAN
-1120 APTVS
+1120 APTAS

-1132 GTSAS
+1132 GSTAS
-1137 LSDFTGLKG
+1137 LQDFTGLKG

-1161 EQLRPELEV
+1161 DQLRPELEV
-1170 SGSST
+1170 SGTST
-1175 SFSDTLS
+1175 NFSEGLS
-1182 DANLGDMLGCFVPE
+1182 DANLGDMM
-1196 TKVLTSEGYKE
+1196 
-1207 IQHIQKGD
+1207 
-1215 LVLSKDG
+1215 
-1222 IFQKVNK
+1222 
-1229 VFEKEFKNIQILKVS
+1229 
-1244 IGLGY
+1244 
-1249 EDIYCTADHVFP
+1249 
-1261 SIYREKYTKGHLKP
+1261 
-1275 LFNFVEEDR
+1275 
-1284 EIGSLDTGSLLILPD
+1284 
-1299 NKEKIVFDIDL
+1299 
-1310 GETYSGVKTEEY
+1310 
-1322 LYPFTK
+1322 
-1328 YERFGELYELLLDKP
+1328 
-1343 DLCRRELRASGFSD
+1343 GF
-1357 SQSKDMLTRIKG
+1357 
-1369 IKSSVTRMPRKLILN
+1369 
-1384 NDLGKLIG
+1384 
-1392 WWLAEGCVDSTRINI
+1392 
-1407 SMHKKEIV
+1407 
-1415 FAEELK
+1415 
-1421 CIIKTTLGV
+1421 
-1430 ESSIQY
+1430 
-1436 SKENEGMCLR
+1436 
-1446 FNHKPFSEFLLKTF
+1446 
-1460 GDKAYNKNIPEQY
+1460 
-1473 LLNTSI
+1473 
-1479 RQGLLFG
+1479 
-1486 LCHGDGWFNKDLK
+1486 
-1499 KGGYTS
+1499 
-1505 ISKNL
+1505 
-1510 CEAVSRMLRYEGI
+1510 
-1523 LNNVLYDYDNSDSH
+1523 
-1537 ILPDGRQVKTE
+1537 
-1548 FYFRNNVCITQQEAF
+1548 
-1563 NRYLNILEITETNII
+1563 
-1578 NSKSNYSYFRKDSD
+1578 
-1592 TYISIKTIEVLP
+1592 
-1604 YTGLMYDLNVE
+1604 
-1615 NTPYYTVNGVLCHNS
+1615 
-1630 GEFSRRLIPQ
+1630 GEFSRRLLPQ

-1648 VNPMRNQV
+1648 INPMRNQV

-1674 GNYYCLAPNSL
+1674 GNYYN
-1685 LETNTLEVKKACE
+1685 
-1698 IKVGDKLLGKFGKD
+1698 
-1712 TVVKNIETI
+1712 
-1721 PSQEVLKITINGSNN
+1721 
-1736 IPTYLT
+1736 
-1742 GEHPVAIRFKTYGE
+1742 H
-1756 SKSSEKTKIYRIL
+1756 
-1769 KLLKNTSKGVSYPKN
+1769 
-1784 YFYKDLEVSIPTFSS
+1784 
-1799 LFKQM
+1799 
-1804 EQEGYIIN
+1804 
-1812 NKKNIIRT
+1812 
-1820 YKDLPDEYL
+1820 
-1829 FENNIY
+1829 
-1835 FKEAKD
+1835 
-1841 LKVGDYVAYPKYRE
+1841 
-1855 KLDIIEEFDLATIP
+1855 
-1869 GWSAISENYV
+1869 
-1879 YYTRTPESVI
+1879 
-1889 EFEWLRGESDIKPK
+1889 
-1903 SHINMS
+1903 
-1909 ITKEN
+1909 
-1914 SRDTRKA
+1914 
-1921 RFDRYLKLDKNFG
+1921 
-1934 LFCGLWLAEG
+1934 
-1944 FKNGTTHH
+1944 
-1952 VSEHE
+1952 
-1957 FVNNI
+1957 
-1962 YNNSP
+1962 
-1967 LETYKWCPVSST
+1967 
-1979 NGAQMR
+1979 
-1985 YSCKALD
+1985 
-1992 MFLEYT
+1992 
-1998 FGSGAKFKHLNN
+1998 
-2010 YLLHTPEEFIKGL
+2010 
-2023 IEGYYFGDGTT
+2023 
-2034 YNNKGRYSE
+2034 
-2043 TATSASDKLL
+2043 
-2053 IQLKLLMIRRLGVVS
+2053 
-2068 ILNDYKYNP
+2068 
-2077 KPVVINGVINGI
+2077 
-2089 DSGYKQNLVIRRQDS
+2089 
-2104 NSNLWTQDEN
+2104 
-2114 FYYFRINKIEKEP
+2114 
-2127 CNVVYAFETSDNT
+2127 
-2140 FCTYS
+2140 
-2145 MLTHNSNMEN
+2145 MEN

-2163 KGFET
+2163 KGFEE
-2168 LNPELKGIDPNN
+2168 LNPELKGVDPNN

-2207 AEHLDE
+2207 TEHLEE

-2239 DYKTGSE
+2239 DYKSE
-2246 KSNMGVIGLT
+2246 AQKSGMGTIGLA

-2305 WTNSYSHFL
+2305 WTNPYSHFL

-2350 VKAIKTNDTY
+2350 IKAIKTNDTY
-2360 DIERNITALSYLG
+2360 DIERNITALSYMG

-2432 DQAIL
+2432 DQAISKG
-2437 RGKDPNKALEEEYLK
+2437 RDPNKALEEEYLK

-2457 KSAFSIDITR
+2457 KRAFNIDVSR
-2467 QDKETIHN
+2467 QDLETIHN
-2475 QASTLANDEDKKR
+2475 QANSLATDEDKKR
-2488 FEQYQE
+2488 FEEYQE

-2506 ATEYVENQ
+2506 ASTYVQNQ
-2514 TGSLPSDNWIGWD
+2514 TGKLPSDNWIGWD

-2541 IGREDIHR
+2541 IGKEDIHR
-2549 FGYWQK
+2549 FGYWKK
-2555 DLERSERLI
+2555 DVERSERLI

-2572 NELENIKA
+2572 NELDNIKR
-2580 EKRSNV
+2580 EKRSNI
-2586 AREFAIRSRLRNIGF
+2586 AEEFAIRSRLRDIGF
-2601 EVSTINSV
+2601 EVSTISST
-2609 PSNSNQLKITDKQE
+2609 PSKNNQLKITDRQD

>member
-1 MFDNTSNENLSNK
+1 MFDNTGNENLSNK

-25 YKKQFN
+25 YKKQFK

-44 HKRKKEQEEARS
+44 HKRKSEQEEARS
-56 DFFIYGGASAV
+56 DFFIYGGAAV
-67 SAKVLYEKAKKDEGI
+67 ASTKVLYEKAKKDEGI
-82 RALISEVPGAKLL
+82 KALISEVPGAKLL

-191 SKIKLM
+191 SKIKLS

-213 QAVPV
+213 QATPV

-249 SVNRVFEKFSNIY
+249 SVNRVFEKFTNIY
-262 DANLNRSQLHTEPFV
+262 DSSLNRSQLHTEPFV

-289 TWAKAYGRF
+289 TWARAYGRF

-454 LAFFKRMRDTATK
+454 LAFFKRMRDTTTK
-467 GLEQSSAI
+467 GLEQSSTI

-545 RKDRGWLCMTPDTPI
+545 RKDRGWL
-560 FSSVG
+560 
-565 YSRAEDIKT
+565 A
-574 GDFLYNRYGTKN
+574 
-586 KVISVHKRYT
+586 
-596 KELAYEFKTAYSTNL
+596 
-611 WTTVTADHKVLTS
+611 
-624 NGWVPANKINVGD
+624 
-637 YVVTG
+637 
-642 IPKLNINSKL
+642 
-652 LDLASY
+652 
-658 VNTEKHITETAFF
+658 
-671 SKQKT
+671 
-676 RNPAVTV
+676 
-683 TGKNI
+683 
-688 LCNRYIKIDY
+688 
-698 QFGLFLGWFLAEG
+698 
-711 CVSRDKNGKF
+711 
-721 RPIEI
+721 
-726 SFHKTEENFAIE
+726 
-738 ILEYLNKLTGNT
+738 
-750 KEIKIYPNQ
+750 
-759 GEGRRIRYSN
+759 
-769 SILSEFL
+769 
-776 ISFMYRDGVKIFP
+776 
-789 DLTLFNKEC
+789 
-798 VKGFLI
+798 
-804 GMFYGD
+804 
-810 GSITKHK
+810 
-817 NVRNKFKLKSQY
+817 
-829 IQHLFEYRRYLSVF
+829 
-843 GIYGSIY
+843 
-850 QDRGTG
+850 
-856 CFILELSGQCS
+856 
-867 DKANELGLYKELY
+867 
-880 SYQSISKNFNCRSYY
+880 
-895 IEDEKVYVKVEK
+895 
-907 ISVYEYEGYVYDYTM
+907 
-922 ENIHEYTPNSFVI
+922 
-935 HNSGGTEYEGG
+935 GGTEYEGG

-953 NLLRTI
+953 NLLKTI

-1020 YKGTVGE
+1020 YKGTIGE

-1035 PEFLKL
+1035 PEVLKL

-1049 VLGVKGEIVKGISET
+1049 VLGVKGEIAKGISET
-1064 ISGKSSKSLSKLSA
+1064 ISGKNSKTLSKLSA
-1078 GNSEENSDTS
+1078 GNGEENSDTS
-1088 VAIVDSDAYTTP
+1088 IAIVDSDAYTAP

-1132 GTSAS
+1132 GTTAS

-1175 SFSDTLS
+1175 NFSDTLS
-1182 DANLGDMLGCFVPE
+1182 DANLGDMLGF
-1196 TKVLTSEGYKE
+1196 
-1207 IQHIQKGD
+1207 
-1215 LVLSKDG
+1215 
-1222 IFQKVNK
+1222 
-1229 VFEKEFKNIQILKVS
+1229 
-1244 IGLGY
+1244 
-1249 EDIYCTADHVFP
+1249 
-1261 SIYREKYTKGHLKP
+1261 
-1275 LFNFVEEDR
+1275 
-1284 EIGSLDTGSLLILPD
+1284 
-1299 NKEKIVFDIDL
+1299 
-1310 GETYSGVKTEEY
+1310 
-1322 LYPFTK
+1322 
-1328 YERFGELYELLLDKP
+1328 
-1343 DLCRRELRASGFSD
+1343 
-1357 SQSKDMLTRIKG
+1357 
-1369 IKSSVTRMPRKLILN
+1369 
-1384 NDLGKLIG
+1384 
-1392 WWLAEGCVDSTRINI
+1392 
-1407 SMHKKEIV
+1407 
-1415 FAEELK
+1415 
-1421 CIIKTTLGV
+1421 
-1430 ESSIQY
+1430 
-1436 SKENEGMCLR
+1436 
-1446 FNHKPFSEFLLKTF
+1446 
-1460 GDKAYNKNIPEQY
+1460 
-1473 LLNTSI
+1473 
-1479 RQGLLFG
+1479 
-1486 LCHGDGWFNKDLK
+1486 
-1499 KGGYTS
+1499 
-1505 ISKNL
+1505 
-1510 CEAVSRMLRYEGI
+1510 
-1523 LNNVLYDYDNSDSH
+1523 
-1537 ILPDGRQVKTE
+1537 
-1548 FYFRNNVCITQQEAF
+1548 
-1563 NRYLNILEITETNII
+1563 
-1578 NSKSNYSYFRKDSD
+1578 
-1592 TYISIKTIEVLP
+1592 
-1604 YTGLMYDLNVE
+1604 
-1615 NTPYYTVNGVLCHNS
+1615 

-1674 GNYYCLAPNSL
+1674 GNYY
-1685 LETNTLEVKKACE
+1685 
-1698 IKVGDKLLGKFGKD
+1698 
-1712 TVVKNIETI
+1712 
-1721 PSQEVLKITINGSNN
+1721 
-1736 IPTYLT
+1736 
-1742 GEHPVAIRFKTYGE
+1742 
-1756 SKSSEKTKIYRIL
+1756 
-1769 KLLKNTSKGVSYPKN
+1769 SY
-1784 YFYKDLEVSIPTFSS
+1784 I
-1799 LFKQM
+1799 
-1804 EQEGYIIN
+1804 
-1812 NKKNIIRT
+1812 
-1820 YKDLPDEYL
+1820 
-1829 FENNIY
+1829 
-1835 FKEAKD
+1835 
-1841 LKVGDYVAYPKYRE
+1841 
-1855 KLDIIEEFDLATIP
+1855 
-1869 GWSAISENYV
+1869 
-1879 YYTRTPESVI
+1879 
-1889 EFEWLRGESDIKPK
+1889 
-1903 SHINMS
+1903 
-1909 ITKEN
+1909 
-1914 SRDTRKA
+1914 
-1921 RFDRYLKLDKNFG
+1921 
-1934 LFCGLWLAEG
+1934 
-1944 FKNGTTHH
+1944 
-1952 VSEHE
+1952 
-1957 FVNNI
+1957 
-1962 YNNSP
+1962 
-1967 LETYKWCPVSST
+1967 
-1979 NGAQMR
+1979 
-1985 YSCKALD
+1985 
-1992 MFLEYT
+1992 
-1998 FGSGAKFKHLNN
+1998 
-2010 YLLHTPEEFIKGL
+2010 
-2023 IEGYYFGDGTT
+2023 
-2034 YNNKGRYSE
+2034 
-2043 TATSASDKLL
+2043 
-2053 IQLKLLMIRRLGVVS
+2053 
-2068 ILNDYKYNP
+2068 
-2077 KPVVINGVINGI
+2077 
-2089 DSGYKQNLVIRRQDS
+2089 
-2104 NSNLWTQDEN
+2104 
-2114 FYYFRINKIEKEP
+2114 
-2127 CNVVYAFETSDNT
+2127 
-2140 FCTYS
+2140 
-2145 MLTHNSNMEN
+2145 EN

-2168 LNPELKGIDPNN
+2168 LNPELKGVDPNN

-2305 WTNSYSHFL
+2305 WTNPYSHFL

-2328 QFKPKEAIEKENV
+2328 QFKPKEAIEKENI

-2360 DIERNITALSYLG
+2360 DIERNVTALSYLG

-2437 RGKDPNKALEEEYLK
+2437 KGKDPNKALEEEYLK

-2467 QDKETIHN
+2467 QDRETIHN

-2564 GLKEGGIV
+2564 GLKEGEIV

-2580 EKRSNV
+2580 EKRSNM
-2586 AREFAIRSRLRNIGF
+2586 AKEFAIRSRLRNIGF

>member
-1 MFDNTSNENLSNK
+1 MFNDTSNENFSNK

-191 SKIKLM
+191 SKIKLS

-213 QAVPV
+213 QATPV

-235 TVVNSTIKTGDNHH
+235 TVVNSTVKTGDNHH
-249 SVNRVFEKFSNIY
+249 SVNRVFEKFTNIY

-289 TWAKAYGRF
+289 TWARAYGRF

-366 AIKGAAGVVGLNIID
+366 AIKGAAGVVGLNIVD

-467 GLEQSSAI
+467 GLEQSSTI

-545 RKDRGWLCMTPDTPI
+545 RKDRGWL
-560 FSSVG
+560 
-565 YSRAEDIKT
+565 A
-574 GDFLYNRYGTKN
+574 
-586 KVISVHKRYT
+586 
-596 KELAYEFKTAYSTNL
+596 
-611 WTTVTADHKVLTS
+611 
-624 NGWVPANKINVGD
+624 
-637 YVVTG
+637 
-642 IPKLNINSKL
+642 
-652 LDLASY
+652 
-658 VNTEKHITETAFF
+658 
-671 SKQKT
+671 
-676 RNPAVTV
+676 
-683 TGKNI
+683 
-688 LCNRYIKIDY
+688 
-698 QFGLFLGWFLAEG
+698 
-711 CVSRDKNGKF
+711 
-721 RPIEI
+721 
-726 SFHKTEENFAIE
+726 
-738 ILEYLNKLTGNT
+738 
-750 KEIKIYPNQ
+750 
-759 GEGRRIRYSN
+759 
-769 SILSEFL
+769 
-776 ISFMYRDGVKIFP
+776 
-789 DLTLFNKEC
+789 
-798 VKGFLI
+798 
-804 GMFYGD
+804 
-810 GSITKHK
+810 
-817 NVRNKFKLKSQY
+817 
-829 IQHLFEYRRYLSVF
+829 
-843 GIYGSIY
+843 
-850 QDRGTG
+850 
-856 CFILELSGQCS
+856 
-867 DKANELGLYKELY
+867 
-880 SYQSISKNFNCRSYY
+880 
-895 IEDEKVYVKVEK
+895 
-907 ISVYEYEGYVYDYTM
+907 
-922 ENIHEYTPNSFVI
+922 
-935 HNSGGTEYEGG
+935 GGTEYEGG

-1020 YKGTVGE
+1020 YKGTIGE

-1049 VLGVKGEIVKGISET
+1049 VLGVKGEIAKGISET
-1064 ISGKSSKSLSKLSA
+1064 ISGKNAKSLSKLSA

-1088 VAIVDSDAYTTP
+1088 IAIVDSDAYTTP

-1120 APTVS
+1120 APTAS

-1146 FSSSLLLGAANLDPT
+1146 FSSSLLLGAANLNPT

-1182 DANLGDMLGCFVPE
+1182 DANLGDMLGF
-1196 TKVLTSEGYKE
+1196 
-1207 IQHIQKGD
+1207 
-1215 LVLSKDG
+1215 
-1222 IFQKVNK
+1222 
-1229 VFEKEFKNIQILKVS
+1229 
-1244 IGLGY
+1244 
-1249 EDIYCTADHVFP
+1249 
-1261 SIYREKYTKGHLKP
+1261 
-1275 LFNFVEEDR
+1275 
-1284 EIGSLDTGSLLILPD
+1284 
-1299 NKEKIVFDIDL
+1299 
-1310 GETYSGVKTEEY
+1310 
-1322 LYPFTK
+1322 
-1328 YERFGELYELLLDKP
+1328 
-1343 DLCRRELRASGFSD
+1343 
-1357 SQSKDMLTRIKG
+1357 
-1369 IKSSVTRMPRKLILN
+1369 
-1384 NDLGKLIG
+1384 
-1392 WWLAEGCVDSTRINI
+1392 
-1407 SMHKKEIV
+1407 
-1415 FAEELK
+1415 
-1421 CIIKTTLGV
+1421 
-1430 ESSIQY
+1430 
-1436 SKENEGMCLR
+1436 
-1446 FNHKPFSEFLLKTF
+1446 
-1460 GDKAYNKNIPEQY
+1460 
-1473 LLNTSI
+1473 
-1479 RQGLLFG
+1479 
-1486 LCHGDGWFNKDLK
+1486 
-1499 KGGYTS
+1499 
-1505 ISKNL
+1505 
-1510 CEAVSRMLRYEGI
+1510 
-1523 LNNVLYDYDNSDSH
+1523 
-1537 ILPDGRQVKTE
+1537 
-1548 FYFRNNVCITQQEAF
+1548 
-1563 NRYLNILEITETNII
+1563 
-1578 NSKSNYSYFRKDSD
+1578 
-1592 TYISIKTIEVLP
+1592 
-1604 YTGLMYDLNVE
+1604 
-1615 NTPYYTVNGVLCHNS
+1615 

-1674 GNYYCLAPNSL
+1674 GNYYCLAPDSL
-1685 LETNTLEVKKACE
+1685 LETSTLEVKKACE
-1698 IKVGDKLLGKFGKD
+1698 IKIGDKLLGKFGKN
-1712 TVVKNIETI
+1712 TEVKNIATI
-1721 PSQEVLKITINGSNN
+1721 PSKEILKITINGSNN
-1736 IPTYLT
+1736 IPTYIT
-1742 GEHPVAIRFKTYGE
+1742 GEHPVAVRFKTYGNSE
-1756 SKSSEKTKIYRIL
+1756 PLEKTKLQRIL
-1769 KLLKNTSKGVSYPKN
+1769 KVLKNTDKGMTYCKSN
-1784 YFYKDLEVSIPTFSS
+1784 FYDKLEVSIPTFST
-1799 LFKQM
+1799 LFKQI
-1804 EQEGYIIN
+1804 EKEGYIIN
-1812 NKKNIIRT
+1812 NKKTIIRT

-1855 KLDIIEEFDLATIP
+1855 KLDIIQEFDLATIS
-1869 GWSAISENYV
+1869 GWSAVSERYV
-1879 YYTRTPESVI
+1879 YYTRDIKSVT
-1889 EFEWLRGESDIKPK
+1889 EFEWLRGESNVKPENN
-1903 SHINMS
+1903 INMS

-1914 SRDTRKA
+1914 HRDTRKI
-1921 RFDRYLKLDKNFG
+1921 RFDRYLKLDKNLG

-1944 FKNGTTHH
+1944 CKRGTAHH
-1952 VSEHE
+1952 ISEYE

-1962 YNNSP
+1962 YHNSP
-1967 LETYKWCPVSST
+1967 LQTYQWCPIKDT

-1998 FGSGAKFKHLNN
+1998 FGNGAKDKYLNN
-2010 YLLHTPEEFIKGL
+2010 YLLSAPEEFIKGL
-2023 IEGYYFGDGTT
+2023 VEGYYFGDGTT

-2043 TATSASDKLL
+2043 TATSVSDKLL
-2053 IQLKLLMIRRLGVVS
+2053 VQLKLLMVRRLGIVS
-2068 ILNDYKYNP
+2068 ILNDYKYAP
-2077 KPVVINGVINGI
+2077 KHVSINGVIKGI
-2089 DSGYKQNLVIRRQDS
+2089 DSGYRQNLVIRKQES
-2104 NSNLWTQDEN
+2104 TSNLWTQDDN
-2114 FYYFRINKIEKEP
+2114 FYYFRINKIEKES
-2127 CNVVYAFETSDNT
+2127 CDKVYAFETSDNT

-2145 MLTHNSNMEN
+2145 MLTHNSHMEN

-2305 WTNSYSHFL
+2305 WTNPYSHFL

-2328 QFKPKEAIEKENV
+2328 QFKPKEAIEKENI

-2437 RGKDPNKALEEEYLK
+2437 KGKDPNKALEEEYLK

-2467 QDKETIHN
+2467 QDRETIHN

-2564 GLKEGGIV
+2564 GLKEGEIV

>member
-1 MFDNTSNENLSNK
+1 MFNDTSNENLSNK

-82 RALISEVPGAKLL
+82 KALISEVPGAKLL

-213 QAVPV
+213 QAVPE

-262 DANLNRSQLHTEPFV
+262 DANLNRNQLHTEPFV
-277 IVGGASKKSTVA
+277 VVGGASKRSTVS
-289 TWAKAYGRF
+289 TWARAYGRF

-333 FQTAKGFTNFK
+333 FQTAKSWTNFK

-444 PLAGAMTGAN
+444 PLAGAMAGAN
-454 LAFFKRMRDTATK
+454 LTFFKRMRDTATK
-467 GLEQSSAI
+467 GLEQSSTI

-545 RKDRGWLCMTPDTPI
+545 RKDRGWL
-560 FSSVG
+560 
-565 YSRAEDIKT
+565 A
-574 GDFLYNRYGTKN
+574 
-586 KVISVHKRYT
+586 
-596 KELAYEFKTAYSTNL
+596 
-611 WTTVTADHKVLTS
+611 
-624 NGWVPANKINVGD
+624 
-637 YVVTG
+637 
-642 IPKLNINSKL
+642 
-652 LDLASY
+652 
-658 VNTEKHITETAFF
+658 
-671 SKQKT
+671 
-676 RNPAVTV
+676 
-683 TGKNI
+683 
-688 LCNRYIKIDY
+688 
-698 QFGLFLGWFLAEG
+698 
-711 CVSRDKNGKF
+711 
-721 RPIEI
+721 
-726 SFHKTEENFAIE
+726 
-738 ILEYLNKLTGNT
+738 
-750 KEIKIYPNQ
+750 
-759 GEGRRIRYSN
+759 
-769 SILSEFL
+769 
-776 ISFMYRDGVKIFP
+776 
-789 DLTLFNKEC
+789 
-798 VKGFLI
+798 
-804 GMFYGD
+804 
-810 GSITKHK
+810 
-817 NVRNKFKLKSQY
+817 
-829 IQHLFEYRRYLSVF
+829 
-843 GIYGSIY
+843 
-850 QDRGTG
+850 
-856 CFILELSGQCS
+856 
-867 DKANELGLYKELY
+867 
-880 SYQSISKNFNCRSYY
+880 
-895 IEDEKVYVKVEK
+895 
-907 ISVYEYEGYVYDYTM
+907 
-922 ENIHEYTPNSFVI
+922 
-935 HNSGGTEYEGG
+935 GGTEYEGG

-1020 YKGTVGE
+1020 YKGTIGE

-1035 PEFLKL
+1035 PEVLKL

-1049 VLGVKGEIVKGISET
+1049 VLGVKGEIAKGISET
-1064 ISGKSSKSLSKLSA
+1064 ISGKNSKSLSKLSA

-1088 VAIVDSDAYTTP
+1088 IAVVDSDAYTTP

-1108 SLIADGLMLRAN
+1108 SLIADGLMLRAT

-1146 FSSSLLLGAANLDPT
+1146 FSSSLLLGAANLNPT

-1182 DANLGDMLGCFVPE
+1182 DANLGDMLGF
-1196 TKVLTSEGYKE
+1196 
-1207 IQHIQKGD
+1207 
-1215 LVLSKDG
+1215 
-1222 IFQKVNK
+1222 
-1229 VFEKEFKNIQILKVS
+1229 
-1244 IGLGY
+1244 
-1249 EDIYCTADHVFP
+1249 
-1261 SIYREKYTKGHLKP
+1261 
-1275 LFNFVEEDR
+1275 
-1284 EIGSLDTGSLLILPD
+1284 
-1299 NKEKIVFDIDL
+1299 
-1310 GETYSGVKTEEY
+1310 
-1322 LYPFTK
+1322 
-1328 YERFGELYELLLDKP
+1328 
-1343 DLCRRELRASGFSD
+1343 
-1357 SQSKDMLTRIKG
+1357 
-1369 IKSSVTRMPRKLILN
+1369 
-1384 NDLGKLIG
+1384 
-1392 WWLAEGCVDSTRINI
+1392 
-1407 SMHKKEIV
+1407 
-1415 FAEELK
+1415 
-1421 CIIKTTLGV
+1421 
-1430 ESSIQY
+1430 
-1436 SKENEGMCLR
+1436 
-1446 FNHKPFSEFLLKTF
+1446 
-1460 GDKAYNKNIPEQY
+1460 
-1473 LLNTSI
+1473 
-1479 RQGLLFG
+1479 
-1486 LCHGDGWFNKDLK
+1486 
-1499 KGGYTS
+1499 
-1505 ISKNL
+1505 
-1510 CEAVSRMLRYEGI
+1510 
-1523 LNNVLYDYDNSDSH
+1523 
-1537 ILPDGRQVKTE
+1537 
-1548 FYFRNNVCITQQEAF
+1548 
-1563 NRYLNILEITETNII
+1563 
-1578 NSKSNYSYFRKDSD
+1578 
-1592 TYISIKTIEVLP
+1592 
-1604 YTGLMYDLNVE
+1604 
-1615 NTPYYTVNGVLCHNS
+1615 

-1685 LETNTLEVKKACE
+1685 LETSTLEVKKACE
-1698 IKVGDKLLGKFGKD
+1698 IKIGDKLLGKFGKN
-1712 TVVKNIETI
+1712 TEVKNIATI
-1721 PSQEVLKITINGSNN
+1721 PSKEILKITINGSNN
-1736 IPTYLT
+1736 IPTYIT
-1742 GEHPVAIRFKTYGE
+1742 EEHPVAVRFKTYG
-1756 SKSSEKTKIYRIL
+1756 SSEPLEKTKLQRIL
-1769 KLLKNTSKGVSYPKN
+1769 KVLKNTDKGMTYCKSN
-1784 YFYKDLEVSIPTFSS
+1784 FYDKLEVSIPTFST
-1799 LFKQM
+1799 LFKQI
-1804 EQEGYIIN
+1804 EKEGYIIN
-1812 NKKNIIRT
+1812 NKKTIIRT

-1841 LKVGDYVAYPKYRE
+1841 LKVGDYVAYPKYTE
-1855 KLDIIEEFDLATIP
+1855 KLDISEQFDLAIIP
-1869 GWSAISENYV
+1869 GWSAVSERYV
-1879 YYTRTPESVI
+1879 YYTRDIKSVT
-1889 EFEWLRGESDIKPK
+1889 EFEWLRGESNVKPENN
-1903 SHINMS
+1903 INMS

-1914 SRDTRKA
+1914 HRDTRKI
-1921 RFDRYLKLDKNFG
+1921 RFDRYLKLDKNLG

-1944 FKNGTTHH
+1944 YKKGTAHH
-1952 VSEHE
+1952 ISEYE

-1962 YNNSP
+1962 YYNSP
-1967 LETYKWCPVSST
+1967 LQTYQWCPIKDT

-1998 FGSGAKFKHLNN
+1998 FGNGAKSKYLNN
-2010 YLLHTPEEFIKGL
+2010 YLLSAPEEFIKGL
-2023 IEGYYFGDGTT
+2023 VEGYYFGDGTT

-2053 IQLKLLMIRRLGVVS
+2053 VQLKLLMVRRLGIVS
-2068 ILNDYKYNP
+2068 ILNDYKYDP
-2077 KPVVINGVINGI
+2077 KDLVINGVIKGK
-2089 DSGYKQNLVIRRQDS
+2089 DSGYRQSLVIRNQES
-2104 NSNLWTQDEN
+2104 ASNLWTQDEN
-2114 FYYFRINKIEKEP
+2114 FYYFRINKIEKES
-2127 CNVVYAFETSDNT
+2127 CDMVYAFETSDNT

-2145 MLTHNSNMEN
+2145 MLTHNSHMEN

-2168 LNPELKGIDPNN
+2168 LNPELKGVDPNN
-2180 YPLVYQYKILQ
+2180 YPLVHQYKILQ

-2275 PFRPMAKFVHQ
+2275 PLRPMAKFVHQ

-2305 WTNSYSHFL
+2305 WTNPYSHFL

-2328 QFKPKEAIEKENV
+2328 QFKPKEVIEKENI

-2360 DIERNITALSYLG
+2360 DIERNVTALSYLG

-2437 RGKDPNKALEEEYLK
+2437 KGKDPNKALEEEYLK

-2467 QDKETIHN
+2467 QDRETIHN

-2564 GLKEGGIV
+2564 GLKEGEVV

-2586 AREFAIRSRLRNIGF
+2586 AKEFAIRSRLRNIGF

>member
-1 MFDNTSNENLSNK
+1 MFNDTGNENLSNK

-44 HKRKKEQEEARS
+44 HKRKNEQEEARS

-164 ERKKARHIKQT
+164 ERKKTRHIKQT

-185 NLIFKE
+185 NLILKE
-191 SKIKLM
+191 SKIKLS
-197 DEDIKHGF
+197 DENIKHGF

-213 QAVPV
+213 QAVPI

-235 TVVNSTIKTGDNHH
+235 TVVNSTVKTGDNHH
-249 SVNRVFEKFSNIY
+249 SVNRVFEKFTNIY
-262 DANLNRSQLHTEPFV
+262 DSNLNRSQLHTEPFV
-277 IVGGASKKSTVA
+277 IVGGASKKSTVS
-289 TWAKAYGRF
+289 TWARAYGRF

-322 LNNSKLVKNKY
+322 LNNSKLVKNKH

-366 AIKGAAGVVGLNIID
+366 AIKGAAGVVGLNIIE

-406 MKAHVKFAE
+406 MKAHIKFAE

-454 LAFFKRMRDTATK
+454 LAFLKRMRDTATK
-467 GLEQSSAI
+467 GLEQSSTI

-545 RKDRGWLCMTPDTPI
+545 RKDRGWL
-560 FSSVG
+560 
-565 YSRAEDIKT
+565 A
-574 GDFLYNRYGTKN
+574 
-586 KVISVHKRYT
+586 
-596 KELAYEFKTAYSTNL
+596 
-611 WTTVTADHKVLTS
+611 
-624 NGWVPANKINVGD
+624 
-637 YVVTG
+637 
-642 IPKLNINSKL
+642 
-652 LDLASY
+652 
-658 VNTEKHITETAFF
+658 
-671 SKQKT
+671 
-676 RNPAVTV
+676 
-683 TGKNI
+683 
-688 LCNRYIKIDY
+688 
-698 QFGLFLGWFLAEG
+698 
-711 CVSRDKNGKF
+711 
-721 RPIEI
+721 
-726 SFHKTEENFAIE
+726 
-738 ILEYLNKLTGNT
+738 
-750 KEIKIYPNQ
+750 
-759 GEGRRIRYSN
+759 
-769 SILSEFL
+769 
-776 ISFMYRDGVKIFP
+776 
-789 DLTLFNKEC
+789 
-798 VKGFLI
+798 
-804 GMFYGD
+804 
-810 GSITKHK
+810 
-817 NVRNKFKLKSQY
+817 
-829 IQHLFEYRRYLSVF
+829 
-843 GIYGSIY
+843 
-850 QDRGTG
+850 
-856 CFILELSGQCS
+856 
-867 DKANELGLYKELY
+867 
-880 SYQSISKNFNCRSYY
+880 
-895 IEDEKVYVKVEK
+895 
-907 ISVYEYEGYVYDYTM
+907 
-922 ENIHEYTPNSFVI
+922 
-935 HNSGGTEYEGG
+935 GGTEYEGG

-1020 YKGTVGE
+1020 YKGTIGE

-1035 PEFLKL
+1035 PEVLKL

-1049 VLGVKGEIVKGISET
+1049 VLGVKGEIAKGISET
-1064 ISGKSSKSLSKLSA
+1064 ISGKNSKSLSKLSA

-1120 APTVS
+1120 APTAS

-1132 GTSAS
+1132 GTTAS

-1175 SFSDTLS
+1175 NFSDTLS
-1182 DANLGDMLGCFVPE
+1182 DANLGDMLGF
-1196 TKVLTSEGYKE
+1196 
-1207 IQHIQKGD
+1207 
-1215 LVLSKDG
+1215 
-1222 IFQKVNK
+1222 
-1229 VFEKEFKNIQILKVS
+1229 
-1244 IGLGY
+1244 
-1249 EDIYCTADHVFP
+1249 
-1261 SIYREKYTKGHLKP
+1261 
-1275 LFNFVEEDR
+1275 
-1284 EIGSLDTGSLLILPD
+1284 
-1299 NKEKIVFDIDL
+1299 
-1310 GETYSGVKTEEY
+1310 
-1322 LYPFTK
+1322 
-1328 YERFGELYELLLDKP
+1328 
-1343 DLCRRELRASGFSD
+1343 
-1357 SQSKDMLTRIKG
+1357 
-1369 IKSSVTRMPRKLILN
+1369 
-1384 NDLGKLIG
+1384 
-1392 WWLAEGCVDSTRINI
+1392 
-1407 SMHKKEIV
+1407 
-1415 FAEELK
+1415 
-1421 CIIKTTLGV
+1421 
-1430 ESSIQY
+1430 
-1436 SKENEGMCLR
+1436 
-1446 FNHKPFSEFLLKTF
+1446 
-1460 GDKAYNKNIPEQY
+1460 
-1473 LLNTSI
+1473 
-1479 RQGLLFG
+1479 
-1486 LCHGDGWFNKDLK
+1486 
-1499 KGGYTS
+1499 
-1505 ISKNL
+1505 
-1510 CEAVSRMLRYEGI
+1510 
-1523 LNNVLYDYDNSDSH
+1523 
-1537 ILPDGRQVKTE
+1537 
-1548 FYFRNNVCITQQEAF
+1548 
-1563 NRYLNILEITETNII
+1563 
-1578 NSKSNYSYFRKDSD
+1578 
-1592 TYISIKTIEVLP
+1592 
-1604 YTGLMYDLNVE
+1604 
-1615 NTPYYTVNGVLCHNS
+1615 

-1674 GNYYCLAPNSL
+1674 GNYYCLAPDSL
-1685 LETNTLEVKKACE
+1685 LETSTLEVKKACE
-1698 IKVGDKLLGKFGKD
+1698 IKIGDKLLGKFGKN
-1712 TVVKNIETI
+1712 TEVKNIATI
-1721 PSQEVLKITINGSNN
+1721 PSKEILKITINGSNN
-1736 IPTYLT
+1736 IPTYIT
-1742 GEHPVAIRFKTYGE
+1742 GEHPVAVRFKTYGNSE
-1756 SKSSEKTKIYRIL
+1756 PLEKTKLQRIL
-1769 KLLKNTSKGVSYPKN
+1769 KVLKNTDKGMTYCKSN
-1784 YFYKDLEVSIPTFSS
+1784 FYDKLEVSIPTFST
-1799 LFKQM
+1799 LFKQI
-1804 EQEGYIIN
+1804 EKEGYIIN
-1812 NKKNIIRT
+1812 NKKTIIRT

-1855 KLDIIEEFDLATIP
+1855 KLDIIQEFDLATIP
-1869 GWSAISENYV
+1869 GWSAVSERYV
-1879 YYTRTPESVI
+1879 YYTRDIKSVT
-1889 EFEWLRGESDIKPK
+1889 EFEWLRGESNVKPENN
-1903 SHINMS
+1903 INMS

-1914 SRDTRKA
+1914 HRNTRKI
-1921 RFDRYLKLDKNFG
+1921 RFDRYLKLDKNLG
-1934 LFCGLWLAEG
+1934 LFCGLWLSEG
-1944 FKNGTTHH
+1944 CKRGTAHH
-1952 VSEHE
+1952 ISEYE

-1962 YNNSP
+1962 YHNSP
-1967 LETYKWCPVSST
+1967 LQTYQWCPIKDT
-1979 NGAQMR
+1979 NGAKMR

-1998 FGSGAKFKHLNN
+1998 FGNGAKDKYLNN
-2010 YLLHTPEEFIKGL
+2010 YLLSAPEEFIKGL
-2023 IEGYYFGDGTT
+2023 VEGYYFGDGTT

-2043 TATSASDKLL
+2043 TATSVSDKLL
-2053 IQLKLLMIRRLGVVS
+2053 VQLKLLMVRRLGIVS
-2068 ILNDYKYNP
+2068 ILNDYKYAP
-2077 KPVVINGVINGI
+2077 KHVIINGVIKGI
-2089 DSGYKQNLVIRRQDS
+2089 DSGYRQNLVIRKQES
-2104 NSNLWTQDEN
+2104 TSNLWTQDDN
-2114 FYYFRINKIEKEP
+2114 FYYFRINKIEKES
-2127 CNVVYAFETSDNT
+2127 CDKVYAFETSDNT

-2145 MLTHNSNMEN
+2145 MLTHNSHMEN

-2305 WTNSYSHFL
+2305 WTNPYSHFL

-2328 QFKPKEAIEKENV
+2328 QFKPKEAIEKENI

-2360 DIERNITALSYLG
+2360 DIERNVTALSYLG

-2379 MKRFKSALPEGQS
+2379 MKRFKSALPEVQS

-2437 RGKDPNKALEEEYLK
+2437 KGKDPNKALEEEYLK

-2467 QDKETIHN
+2467 QDRETIHN

-2564 GLKEGGIV
+2564 GLKEGEIV

>member
-1 MFDNTSNENLSNK
+1 
-14 GIQVDLGEYLE
+14 
-25 YKKQFN
+25 
-31 DTRTISYS
+31 
-39 SSDLY
+39 
-44 HKRKKEQEEARS
+44 
-56 DFFIYGGASAV
+56 
-67 SAKVLYEKAKKDEGI
+67 
-82 RALISEVPGAKLL
+82 
-95 KQKLTKQ
+95 
-102 YLDNQ
+102 
-107 AAQIIS
+107 
-113 GAIDP
+113 
-118 RSTAVAPLSQSLQSI
+118 
-133 LVSLEELSPSQI
+133 
-145 LKTLQLSSFNSLFV
+145 
-159 EVIDE
+159 
-164 ERKKARHIKQT
+164 
-175 SIQVYENYYK
+175 
-185 NLIFKE
+185 
-191 SKIKLM
+191 
-197 DEDIKHGF
+197 
-205 ILQNNKLY
+205 
-213 QAVPV
+213 
-218 AGNKGE
+218 
-224 VKAGRVLLDYA
+224 
-235 TVVNSTIKTGDNHH
+235 
-249 SVNRVFEKFSNIY
+249 
-262 DANLNRSQLHTEPFV
+262 
-277 IVGGASKKSTVA
+277 
-289 TWAKAYGRF
+289 
-298 SLEIGA
+298 
-304 KSLDNPLGFLEE
+304 
-316 YLDMTG
+316 
-322 LNNSKLVKNKY
+322 
-333 FQTAKGFTNFK
+333 
-344 LGTGGVYNIS
+344 
-354 SAEMMKKIGKNL
+354 MKKIGKNL

-467 GLEQSSAI
+467 GLEQSSTI

-545 RKDRGWLCMTPDTPI
+545 RKDRGWL
-560 FSSVG
+560 
-565 YSRAEDIKT
+565 A
-574 GDFLYNRYGTKN
+574 
-586 KVISVHKRYT
+586 
-596 KELAYEFKTAYSTNL
+596 
-611 WTTVTADHKVLTS
+611 
-624 NGWVPANKINVGD
+624 
-637 YVVTG
+637 
-642 IPKLNINSKL
+642 
-652 LDLASY
+652 
-658 VNTEKHITETAFF
+658 
-671 SKQKT
+671 
-676 RNPAVTV
+676 
-683 TGKNI
+683 
-688 LCNRYIKIDY
+688 
-698 QFGLFLGWFLAEG
+698 
-711 CVSRDKNGKF
+711 
-721 RPIEI
+721 
-726 SFHKTEENFAIE
+726 
-738 ILEYLNKLTGNT
+738 
-750 KEIKIYPNQ
+750 
-759 GEGRRIRYSN
+759 
-769 SILSEFL
+769 
-776 ISFMYRDGVKIFP
+776 
-789 DLTLFNKEC
+789 
-798 VKGFLI
+798 
-804 GMFYGD
+804 
-810 GSITKHK
+810 
-817 NVRNKFKLKSQY
+817 
-829 IQHLFEYRRYLSVF
+829 
-843 GIYGSIY
+843 
-850 QDRGTG
+850 
-856 CFILELSGQCS
+856 
-867 DKANELGLYKELY
+867 
-880 SYQSISKNFNCRSYY
+880 
-895 IEDEKVYVKVEK
+895 
-907 ISVYEYEGYVYDYTM
+907 
-922 ENIHEYTPNSFVI
+922 
-935 HNSGGTEYEGG
+935 GGTEYEGG

-1020 YKGTVGE
+1020 YKGTIGE

-1035 PEFLKL
+1035 PEVLKL

-1049 VLGVKGEIVKGISET
+1049 VLGVKEEIAKGISET
-1064 ISGKSSKSLSKLSA
+1064 ISGKNSKSLSKLSA

-1088 VAIVDSDAYTTP
+1088 IAIVDSDAYTTP

-1120 APTVS
+1120 APTIS

-1170 SGSST
+1170 SGTST
-1175 SFSDTLS
+1175 NFSGTLS
-1182 DANLGDMLGCFVPE
+1182 DANLGDMLGCFVPN
-1196 TKVLTSEGYKE
+1196 TKVLTSTGYKE
-1207 IQHIQKGD
+1207 IQNITKGD
-1215 LVLSKDG
+1215 LVLSKNG
-1222 IFQKVNK
+1222 VFQKVNE
-1229 VFEKEFKNIQILKVS
+1229 VFEKSFKDIQILKVS
-1244 IGLGY
+1244 LGLGY
-1249 EDIYCTADHVFP
+1249 EDIYCTPDHVFP
-1261 SIYREKYTKGHLKP
+1261 VIKRVRYSCGHLKP
-1275 LFNFVEEDR
+1275 LTDFTVQDL
-1284 EIGSLDTGSLLILPD
+1284 EIGSLEAGSLLMLPK
-1299 NKEKIVFDIDL
+1299 NKETKVFDIDL
-1310 GETYSGVKTEEY
+1310 GLTYSGVKTNCY
-1322 LYPFTK
+1322 LYPKSK
-1328 YERFGELYELLLDKP
+1328 YEKFGELYETLEVDPGLGIKDLKLL
-1343 DLCRRELRASGFSD
+1343 GFNQN
-1357 SQSKDMLTRIKG
+1357 QSKDMKGRLSGKKAQVQRI
-1369 IKSSVTRMPRKLILN
+1369 SRKIVPN
-1384 NDLGKLIG
+1384 KNIGKLIG
-1392 WWLAEGCVDSTRINI
+1392 WWLAEGSVDCGRISI
-1407 SMHKKEIV
+1407 SLHKDELHFAKELM
-1415 FAEELK
+1415 E
-1421 CIIKTTLGV
+1421 IIKETLNV
-1430 ESSIQY
+1430 QCSLNY
-1436 SKENEGMCLR
+1436 SKTSSGMVLR
-1446 FNHKPFSEFLLKTF
+1446 FNHKPFSE
-1460 GDKAYNKNIPEQY
+1460 Y
-1473 LLNTSI
+1473 LLNT
-1479 RQGLLFG
+1479 FG
-1486 LCHGDGWFNKDLK
+1486 NKSYNKHIPEEYILNTEVRRGIIFGICHGDGWYNKDIK

-1505 ISKNL
+1505 TSYEL
-1510 CEAVSRMLRYEGI
+1510 CKAVSRMLRYEG
-1523 LNNVLYDYDNSDSH
+1523 VLHNMLCNYDDSENH
-1537 ILPDGRQVKTE
+1537 ILPGKREVKSQ
-1548 FYFRNNVCITQQEAF
+1548 FHKRNNIVINQLEAF
-1563 NRYLNILEITETNII
+1563 NLYLELLEVDPCSIAKIRPNF
-1578 NSKSNYSYFRKDSD
+1578 SNFEDD
-1592 TYISIKTIEVLP
+1592 NHTYISIKRIEVLD
-1604 YTGLMYDLNVE
+1604 YSGLMYDLSIE
-1615 NTPYYTVNGVLCHNS
+1615 NTPYYTVNDVLCHNS

-1648 VNPMRNQV
+1648 INPMRNQV

-1674 GNYYCLAPNSL
+1674 G
-1685 LETNTLEVKKACE
+1685 
-1698 IKVGDKLLGKFGKD
+1698 
-1712 TVVKNIETI
+1712 
-1721 PSQEVLKITINGSNN
+1721 
-1736 IPTYLT
+1736 
-1742 GEHPVAIRFKTYGE
+1742 
-1756 SKSSEKTKIYRIL
+1756 
-1769 KLLKNTSKGVSYPKN
+1769 SYP
-1784 YFYKDLEVSIPTFSS
+1784 
-1799 LFKQM
+1799 
-1804 EQEGYIIN
+1804 
-1812 NKKNIIRT
+1812 
-1820 YKDLPDEYL
+1820 
-1829 FENNIY
+1829 
-1835 FKEAKD
+1835 
-1841 LKVGDYVAYPKYRE
+1841 
-1855 KLDIIEEFDLATIP
+1855 
-1869 GWSAISENYV
+1869 
-1879 YYTRTPESVI
+1879 
-1889 EFEWLRGESDIKPK
+1889 
-1903 SHINMS
+1903 SH
-1909 ITKEN
+1909 
-1914 SRDTRKA
+1914 
-1921 RFDRYLKLDKNFG
+1921 
-1934 LFCGLWLAEG
+1934 
-1944 FKNGTTHH
+1944 
-1952 VSEHE
+1952 
-1957 FVNNI
+1957 
-1962 YNNSP
+1962 
-1967 LETYKWCPVSST
+1967 
-1979 NGAQMR
+1979 
-1985 YSCKALD
+1985 
-1992 MFLEYT
+1992 
-1998 FGSGAKFKHLNN
+1998 
-2010 YLLHTPEEFIKGL
+2010 
-2023 IEGYYFGDGTT
+2023 
-2034 YNNKGRYSE
+2034 
-2043 TATSASDKLL
+2043 
-2053 IQLKLLMIRRLGVVS
+2053 
-2068 ILNDYKYNP
+2068 
-2077 KPVVINGVINGI
+2077 
-2089 DSGYKQNLVIRRQDS
+2089 
-2104 NSNLWTQDEN
+2104 
-2114 FYYFRINKIEKEP
+2114 
-2127 CNVVYAFETSDNT
+2127 
-2140 FCTYS
+2140 
-2145 MLTHNSNMEN
+2145 MEN

-2168 LNPELKGIDPNN
+2168 LNPELKGVDPNN
-2180 YPLVYQYKILQ
+2180 YPLVHQYKILQ

-2207 AEHLDE
+2207 TEHLDE

-2305 WTNSYSHFL
+2305 WTNPYNHFL

-2328 QFKPKEAIEKENV
+2328 QFKPKEAIEKENI

-2360 DIERNITALSYLG
+2360 DIERNVTALSYLG

-2437 RGKDPNKALEEEYLK
+2437 KGKDPNKALEEEYLK

-2467 QDKETIHN
+2467 QDRETIHN

-2564 GLKEGGIV
+2564 GLKEGEIV

-2580 EKRSNV
+2580 EKRSNM
-2586 AREFAIRSRLRNIGF
+2586 AKEFAIRSRLRNIGF

>member
-1 MFDNTSNENLSNK
+1 MFDNTGNENLSNK

-25 YKKQFN
+25 YKKQFK

-44 HKRKKEQEEARS
+44 HKRKNEQEEARS
-56 DFFIYGGASAV
+56 DFFIYGGAAAV
-67 SAKVLYEKAKKDEGI
+67 STKVLYEKAKKDEGI

-118 RSTAVAPLSQSLQSI
+118 RSAAVAPLSQSLQSI

-218 AGNKGE
+218 TGNKGE

-235 TVVNSTIKTGDNHH
+235 TVVNSTVKTGDNHH

-262 DANLNRSQLHTEPFV
+262 DANLNRNQLHTEPFV
-277 IVGGASKKSTVA
+277 IVGGASKKSTVS
-289 TWAKAYGRF
+289 TWARAYGRF

-366 AIKGAAGVVGLNIID
+366 AIKGAAGVVGLNIVD

-386 LTPDSSVWSSGL
+386 LTPDSSVWSNGL
-398 VAGMADTF
+398 IAGMADTF

-454 LAFFKRMRDTATK
+454 IAFFKRMRDTATK
-467 GLEQSSAI
+467 GLEQSSTI

-798 VKGFLI
+798 IKGFLI

-953 NLLRTI
+953 NLLKTI

-1020 YKGTVGE
+1020 YKGTIGE

-1049 VLGVKGEIVKGISET
+1049 VLGVKGEIAKGISET
-1064 ISGKSSKSLSKLSA
+1064 ISGKNSKNLSQLSA
-1078 GNSEENSDTS
+1078 GNGEENSDTS
-1088 VAIVDSDAYTTP
+1088 IAIVDSDAYTTP

-1170 SGSST
+1170 SGTST
-1175 SFSDTLS
+1175 SFSGTLS
-1182 DANLGDMLGCFVPE
+1182 DANLGDMLGCFVPN
-1196 TKVLTSEGYKE
+1196 TKVLTSTGYKE
-1207 IQHIQKGD
+1207 IQNITKGD
-1215 LVLSKDG
+1215 LVLSKNG
-1222 IFQKVNK
+1222 VFQKVNE
-1229 VFEKEFKNIQILKVS
+1229 VFEKSFKDIQILKVS
-1244 IGLGY
+1244 LGLGY
-1249 EDIYCTADHVFP
+1249 EDIYCTPDHIFP
-1261 SIYREKYTKGHLKP
+1261 VIKRVRYSYGHLKP
-1275 LFNFVEEDR
+1275 LTDFTVQDL
-1284 EIGSLDTGSLLILPD
+1284 EIGSLEAGSLLMLPK
-1299 NKEKIVFDIDL
+1299 NKETKVFDIDL
-1310 GETYSGVKTEEY
+1310 GLTYSGVKTNCY
-1322 LYPFTK
+1322 LYPKSK
-1328 YERFGELYELLLDKP
+1328 YEKFGKLYETLEVDPGLGIKDLKLL
-1343 DLCRRELRASGFSD
+1343 GFNQN
-1357 SQSKDMLTRIKG
+1357 QSKDMKGRLSGKKAQVQRI
-1369 IKSSVTRMPRKLILN
+1369 SRKIVPN
-1384 NDLGKLIG
+1384 KNVGKLIG
-1392 WWLAEGCVDSTRINI
+1392 WWLAEGSVDCGRISI
-1407 SMHKKEIV
+1407 SLHKDELHFAKELMEIIKEILNV
-1415 FAEELK
+1415 QCSLN
-1421 CIIKTTLGV
+1421 
-1430 ESSIQY
+1430 Y
-1436 SKENEGMCLR
+1436 SKTSNGMVLR
-1446 FNHKPFSEFLLKTF
+1446 FNHKPFSE
-1460 GDKAYNKNIPEQY
+1460 Y
-1473 LLNTSI
+1473 LLNT
-1479 RQGLLFG
+1479 FG
-1486 LCHGDGWFNKDLK
+1486 NKSYNKHIPEEYILNTEVRRGIIFGICHGDGWYNKDIK

-1505 ISKNL
+1505 TSYAL
-1510 CEAVSRMLRYEGI
+1510 CKAVSRMLRYEG
-1523 LNNVLYDYDNSDSH
+1523 VLHNMLCNYDDSENH
-1537 ILPDGRQVKTE
+1537 ILPGKREVKSQ
-1548 FYFRNNVCITQQEAF
+1548 FHKRNNIVINQLEAF
-1563 NRYLNILEITETNII
+1563 NLYLELLEVDPCSIAKIRPNF
-1578 NSKSNYSYFRKDSD
+1578 SNFEDD
-1592 TYISIKTIEVLP
+1592 NHTYISIKRVEVLD
-1604 YTGLMYDLNVE
+1604 YSGLMYDLSIE
-1615 NTPYYTVNGVLCHNS
+1615 NTPYYTVNDVLCHNS

-1648 VNPMRNQV
+1648 INPMRNQV

-1674 GNYYCLAPNSL
+1674 G
-1685 LETNTLEVKKACE
+1685 
-1698 IKVGDKLLGKFGKD
+1698 
-1712 TVVKNIETI
+1712 
-1721 PSQEVLKITINGSNN
+1721 
-1736 IPTYLT
+1736 
-1742 GEHPVAIRFKTYGE
+1742 
-1756 SKSSEKTKIYRIL
+1756 
-1769 KLLKNTSKGVSYPKN
+1769 SYP
-1784 YFYKDLEVSIPTFSS
+1784 
-1799 LFKQM
+1799 
-1804 EQEGYIIN
+1804 
-1812 NKKNIIRT
+1812 
-1820 YKDLPDEYL
+1820 
-1829 FENNIY
+1829 
-1835 FKEAKD
+1835 
-1841 LKVGDYVAYPKYRE
+1841 
-1855 KLDIIEEFDLATIP
+1855 
-1869 GWSAISENYV
+1869 
-1879 YYTRTPESVI
+1879 
-1889 EFEWLRGESDIKPK
+1889 
-1903 SHINMS
+1903 SH
-1909 ITKEN
+1909 
-1914 SRDTRKA
+1914 
-1921 RFDRYLKLDKNFG
+1921 
-1934 LFCGLWLAEG
+1934 
-1944 FKNGTTHH
+1944 
-1952 VSEHE
+1952 
-1957 FVNNI
+1957 
-1962 YNNSP
+1962 
-1967 LETYKWCPVSST
+1967 
-1979 NGAQMR
+1979 
-1985 YSCKALD
+1985 
-1992 MFLEYT
+1992 
-1998 FGSGAKFKHLNN
+1998 
-2010 YLLHTPEEFIKGL
+2010 
-2023 IEGYYFGDGTT
+2023 
-2034 YNNKGRYSE
+2034 
-2043 TATSASDKLL
+2043 
-2053 IQLKLLMIRRLGVVS
+2053 
-2068 ILNDYKYNP
+2068 
-2077 KPVVINGVINGI
+2077 
-2089 DSGYKQNLVIRRQDS
+2089 
-2104 NSNLWTQDEN
+2104 
-2114 FYYFRINKIEKEP
+2114 
-2127 CNVVYAFETSDNT
+2127 
-2140 FCTYS
+2140 
-2145 MLTHNSNMEN
+2145 MEN

-2168 LNPELKGIDPNN
+2168 LNPELKGVDPNN

-2239 DYKTGSE
+2239 DYKIGSE

-2305 WTNSYSHFL
+2305 WTNPYSHFL

-2328 QFKPKEAIEKENV
+2328 QFKPKEAIEKENI

-2437 RGKDPNKALEEEYLK
+2437 RGNDPNKALEEEYLK

-2457 KSAFSIDITR
+2457 KSALSIDITR

-2475 QASTLANDEDKKR
+2475 QASTLASDEDKKR

-2494 AKLIRLKAAQKE
+2494 AKLVRLKAAQKE
-2506 ATEYVENQ
+2506 ASEYVENQ

-2541 IGREDIHR
+2541 IGKEDIHR

-2586 AREFAIRSRLRNIGF
+2586 AKEFAIRSRLRNIGF

>member
-1 MFDNTSNENLSNK
+1 MFNDASNENLSNK

-44 HKRKKEQEEARS
+44 HKRKNEQEEARS

-191 SKIKLM
+191 SKIKLS

-213 QAVPV
+213 QATPV

-235 TVVNSTIKTGDNHH
+235 TVVNSTVKTGDNHH
-249 SVNRVFEKFSNIY
+249 SVNRVFEKFTNIY

-289 TWAKAYGRF
+289 TWARAYGRF

-454 LAFFKRMRDTATK
+454 LALFKRMRDTATK
-467 GLEQSSAI
+467 GLEQSSTI

-545 RKDRGWLCMTPDTPI
+545 RKDRGWL
-560 FSSVG
+560 
-565 YSRAEDIKT
+565 A
-574 GDFLYNRYGTKN
+574 
-586 KVISVHKRYT
+586 
-596 KELAYEFKTAYSTNL
+596 
-611 WTTVTADHKVLTS
+611 
-624 NGWVPANKINVGD
+624 
-637 YVVTG
+637 
-642 IPKLNINSKL
+642 
-652 LDLASY
+652 
-658 VNTEKHITETAFF
+658 
-671 SKQKT
+671 
-676 RNPAVTV
+676 
-683 TGKNI
+683 
-688 LCNRYIKIDY
+688 
-698 QFGLFLGWFLAEG
+698 
-711 CVSRDKNGKF
+711 
-721 RPIEI
+721 
-726 SFHKTEENFAIE
+726 
-738 ILEYLNKLTGNT
+738 
-750 KEIKIYPNQ
+750 
-759 GEGRRIRYSN
+759 
-769 SILSEFL
+769 
-776 ISFMYRDGVKIFP
+776 
-789 DLTLFNKEC
+789 
-798 VKGFLI
+798 
-804 GMFYGD
+804 
-810 GSITKHK
+810 
-817 NVRNKFKLKSQY
+817 
-829 IQHLFEYRRYLSVF
+829 
-843 GIYGSIY
+843 
-850 QDRGTG
+850 
-856 CFILELSGQCS
+856 
-867 DKANELGLYKELY
+867 
-880 SYQSISKNFNCRSYY
+880 
-895 IEDEKVYVKVEK
+895 
-907 ISVYEYEGYVYDYTM
+907 
-922 ENIHEYTPNSFVI
+922 
-935 HNSGGTEYEGG
+935 GGTEYEGG

-1020 YKGTVGE
+1020 YKGTIGE

-1035 PEFLKL
+1035 PEVLKL

-1049 VLGVKGEIVKGISET
+1049 VLGVKGEIAKGISET
-1064 ISGKSSKSLSKLSA
+1064 ISGKNAKSLSKLSA

-1088 VAIVDSDAYTTP
+1088 IAIVDSDAYTTP

-1120 APTVS
+1120 APTAS

-1146 FSSSLLLGAANLDPT
+1146 FSSSLLLGAANLNPT

-1175 SFSDTLS
+1175 NFSDTLN
-1182 DANLGDMLGCFVPE
+1182 DANLGDMLGF
-1196 TKVLTSEGYKE
+1196 
-1207 IQHIQKGD
+1207 
-1215 LVLSKDG
+1215 
-1222 IFQKVNK
+1222 
-1229 VFEKEFKNIQILKVS
+1229 
-1244 IGLGY
+1244 
-1249 EDIYCTADHVFP
+1249 
-1261 SIYREKYTKGHLKP
+1261 
-1275 LFNFVEEDR
+1275 
-1284 EIGSLDTGSLLILPD
+1284 
-1299 NKEKIVFDIDL
+1299 
-1310 GETYSGVKTEEY
+1310 
-1322 LYPFTK
+1322 
-1328 YERFGELYELLLDKP
+1328 
-1343 DLCRRELRASGFSD
+1343 
-1357 SQSKDMLTRIKG
+1357 
-1369 IKSSVTRMPRKLILN
+1369 
-1384 NDLGKLIG
+1384 
-1392 WWLAEGCVDSTRINI
+1392 
-1407 SMHKKEIV
+1407 
-1415 FAEELK
+1415 
-1421 CIIKTTLGV
+1421 
-1430 ESSIQY
+1430 
-1436 SKENEGMCLR
+1436 
-1446 FNHKPFSEFLLKTF
+1446 
-1460 GDKAYNKNIPEQY
+1460 
-1473 LLNTSI
+1473 
-1479 RQGLLFG
+1479 
-1486 LCHGDGWFNKDLK
+1486 
-1499 KGGYTS
+1499 
-1505 ISKNL
+1505 
-1510 CEAVSRMLRYEGI
+1510 
-1523 LNNVLYDYDNSDSH
+1523 
-1537 ILPDGRQVKTE
+1537 
-1548 FYFRNNVCITQQEAF
+1548 
-1563 NRYLNILEITETNII
+1563 
-1578 NSKSNYSYFRKDSD
+1578 
-1592 TYISIKTIEVLP
+1592 
-1604 YTGLMYDLNVE
+1604 
-1615 NTPYYTVNGVLCHNS
+1615 

-1674 GNYYCLAPNSL
+1674 GNYY
-1685 LETNTLEVKKACE
+1685 
-1698 IKVGDKLLGKFGKD
+1698 
-1712 TVVKNIETI
+1712 
-1721 PSQEVLKITINGSNN
+1721 
-1736 IPTYLT
+1736 
-1742 GEHPVAIRFKTYGE
+1742 
-1756 SKSSEKTKIYRIL
+1756 
-1769 KLLKNTSKGVSYPKN
+1769 
-1784 YFYKDLEVSIPTFSS
+1784 
-1799 LFKQM
+1799 
-1804 EQEGYIIN
+1804 
-1812 NKKNIIRT
+1812 
-1820 YKDLPDEYL
+1820 
-1829 FENNIY
+1829 
-1835 FKEAKD
+1835 
-1841 LKVGDYVAYPKYRE
+1841 
-1855 KLDIIEEFDLATIP
+1855 
-1869 GWSAISENYV
+1869 
-1879 YYTRTPESVI
+1879 
-1889 EFEWLRGESDIKPK
+1889 
-1903 SHINMS
+1903 SH
-1909 ITKEN
+1909 
-1914 SRDTRKA
+1914 
-1921 RFDRYLKLDKNFG
+1921 
-1934 LFCGLWLAEG
+1934 
-1944 FKNGTTHH
+1944 
-1952 VSEHE
+1952 
-1957 FVNNI
+1957 
-1962 YNNSP
+1962 
-1967 LETYKWCPVSST
+1967 
-1979 NGAQMR
+1979 
-1985 YSCKALD
+1985 
-1992 MFLEYT
+1992 
-1998 FGSGAKFKHLNN
+1998 
-2010 YLLHTPEEFIKGL
+2010 
-2023 IEGYYFGDGTT
+2023 
-2034 YNNKGRYSE
+2034 
-2043 TATSASDKLL
+2043 
-2053 IQLKLLMIRRLGVVS
+2053 
-2068 ILNDYKYNP
+2068 
-2077 KPVVINGVINGI
+2077 
-2089 DSGYKQNLVIRRQDS
+2089 
-2104 NSNLWTQDEN
+2104 
-2114 FYYFRINKIEKEP
+2114 
-2127 CNVVYAFETSDNT
+2127 
-2140 FCTYS
+2140 
-2145 MLTHNSNMEN
+2145 MEN

-2305 WTNSYSHFL
+2305 WTNPYSHFL

-2328 QFKPKEAIEKENV
+2328 QFKPKEAIEKENI

-2437 RGKDPNKALEEEYLK
+2437 KGKDPNKALEEEYLK

-2467 QDKETIHN
+2467 QDRETIHN
-2475 QASTLANDEDKKR
+2475 QGSTLANDEDKKR

-2564 GLKEGGIV
+2564 GLKEGEIV

>member
-1 MFDNTSNENLSNK
+1 MFNNTGNENLSNK

-25 YKKQFN
+25 YKKQFK

-56 DFFIYGGASAV
+56 DFFIYGGAAAV
-67 SAKVLYEKAKKDEGI
+67 STKVLYEKAKKDEGI
-82 RALISEVPGAKLL
+82 RALIEEAPGAKLL

-213 QAVPV
+213 QAVPE
-218 AGNKGE
+218 AGNKGG

-262 DANLNRSQLHTEPFV
+262 DANLNRNQLHTEPFV
-277 IVGGASKKSTVA
+277 VVGGASKRSTVS
-289 TWAKAYGRF
+289 TWARAYGRF

-333 FQTAKGFTNFK
+333 FQTAKSWTNFK

-366 AIKGAAGVVGLNIID
+366 AIKGAAGVVGLNIVD

-386 LTPDSSVWSSGL
+386 LTPDSSVWSNGL
-398 VAGMADTF
+398 IAGMADTF

-454 LAFFKRMRDTATK
+454 IAFFKRVRDTATK
-467 GLEQSSAI
+467 GLEQSSTI

-533 RQEYSGEKEVAV
+533 RAEYSGEKEVAV
-545 RKDRGWLCMTPDTPI
+545 RKDRGWL
-560 FSSVG
+560 
-565 YSRAEDIKT
+565 
-574 GDFLYNRYGTKN
+574 
-586 KVISVHKRYT
+586 
-596 KELAYEFKTAYSTNL
+596 
-611 WTTVTADHKVLTS
+611 
-624 NGWVPANKINVGD
+624 
-637 YVVTG
+637 
-642 IPKLNINSKL
+642 
-652 LDLASY
+652 AS
-658 VNTEKHITETAFF
+658 
-671 SKQKT
+671 
-676 RNPAVTV
+676 
-683 TGKNI
+683 
-688 LCNRYIKIDY
+688 
-698 QFGLFLGWFLAEG
+698 
-711 CVSRDKNGKF
+711 
-721 RPIEI
+721 
-726 SFHKTEENFAIE
+726 
-738 ILEYLNKLTGNT
+738 
-750 KEIKIYPNQ
+750 
-759 GEGRRIRYSN
+759 
-769 SILSEFL
+769 
-776 ISFMYRDGVKIFP
+776 
-789 DLTLFNKEC
+789 
-798 VKGFLI
+798 
-804 GMFYGD
+804 
-810 GSITKHK
+810 
-817 NVRNKFKLKSQY
+817 
-829 IQHLFEYRRYLSVF
+829 
-843 GIYGSIY
+843 
-850 QDRGTG
+850 
-856 CFILELSGQCS
+856 
-867 DKANELGLYKELY
+867 
-880 SYQSISKNFNCRSYY
+880 
-895 IEDEKVYVKVEK
+895 
-907 ISVYEYEGYVYDYTM
+907 
-922 ENIHEYTPNSFVI
+922 
-935 HNSGGTEYEGG
+935 GTEYEGG

-953 NLLRTI
+953 NLLKTI

-1020 YKGTVGE
+1020 YKGTIGE

-1049 VLGVKGEIVKGISET
+1049 VLGVKGEIAKGISET
-1064 ISGKSSKSLSKLSA
+1064 ISGKNSKNLSQLSA
-1078 GNSEENSDTS
+1078 GNGEENSDTS
-1088 VAIVDSDAYTTP
+1088 IAIVDSDAYTTP

-1175 SFSDTLS
+1175 NFSDTLS
-1182 DANLGDMLGCFVPE
+1182 DANLGDMLGF
-1196 TKVLTSEGYKE
+1196 
-1207 IQHIQKGD
+1207 
-1215 LVLSKDG
+1215 
-1222 IFQKVNK
+1222 
-1229 VFEKEFKNIQILKVS
+1229 
-1244 IGLGY
+1244 
-1249 EDIYCTADHVFP
+1249 
-1261 SIYREKYTKGHLKP
+1261 
-1275 LFNFVEEDR
+1275 
-1284 EIGSLDTGSLLILPD
+1284 
-1299 NKEKIVFDIDL
+1299 
-1310 GETYSGVKTEEY
+1310 
-1322 LYPFTK
+1322 
-1328 YERFGELYELLLDKP
+1328 
-1343 DLCRRELRASGFSD
+1343 
-1357 SQSKDMLTRIKG
+1357 
-1369 IKSSVTRMPRKLILN
+1369 
-1384 NDLGKLIG
+1384 
-1392 WWLAEGCVDSTRINI
+1392 
-1407 SMHKKEIV
+1407 
-1415 FAEELK
+1415 
-1421 CIIKTTLGV
+1421 
-1430 ESSIQY
+1430 
-1436 SKENEGMCLR
+1436 
-1446 FNHKPFSEFLLKTF
+1446 
-1460 GDKAYNKNIPEQY
+1460 
-1473 LLNTSI
+1473 
-1479 RQGLLFG
+1479 
-1486 LCHGDGWFNKDLK
+1486 
-1499 KGGYTS
+1499 
-1505 ISKNL
+1505 
-1510 CEAVSRMLRYEGI
+1510 
-1523 LNNVLYDYDNSDSH
+1523 
-1537 ILPDGRQVKTE
+1537 
-1548 FYFRNNVCITQQEAF
+1548 
-1563 NRYLNILEITETNII
+1563 
-1578 NSKSNYSYFRKDSD
+1578 
-1592 TYISIKTIEVLP
+1592 
-1604 YTGLMYDLNVE
+1604 
-1615 NTPYYTVNGVLCHNS
+1615 

-1674 GNYYCLAPNSL
+1674 GNYY
-1685 LETNTLEVKKACE
+1685 
-1698 IKVGDKLLGKFGKD
+1698 
-1712 TVVKNIETI
+1712 
-1721 PSQEVLKITINGSNN
+1721 
-1736 IPTYLT
+1736 
-1742 GEHPVAIRFKTYGE
+1742 
-1756 SKSSEKTKIYRIL
+1756 
-1769 KLLKNTSKGVSYPKN
+1769 
-1784 YFYKDLEVSIPTFSS
+1784 
-1799 LFKQM
+1799 
-1804 EQEGYIIN
+1804 
-1812 NKKNIIRT
+1812 
-1820 YKDLPDEYL
+1820 
-1829 FENNIY
+1829 
-1835 FKEAKD
+1835 
-1841 LKVGDYVAYPKYRE
+1841 
-1855 KLDIIEEFDLATIP
+1855 
-1869 GWSAISENYV
+1869 
-1879 YYTRTPESVI
+1879 
-1889 EFEWLRGESDIKPK
+1889 
-1903 SHINMS
+1903 SH
-1909 ITKEN
+1909 
-1914 SRDTRKA
+1914 
-1921 RFDRYLKLDKNFG
+1921 
-1934 LFCGLWLAEG
+1934 
-1944 FKNGTTHH
+1944 
-1952 VSEHE
+1952 
-1957 FVNNI
+1957 
-1962 YNNSP
+1962 
-1967 LETYKWCPVSST
+1967 
-1979 NGAQMR
+1979 
-1985 YSCKALD
+1985 
-1992 MFLEYT
+1992 
-1998 FGSGAKFKHLNN
+1998 
-2010 YLLHTPEEFIKGL
+2010 
-2023 IEGYYFGDGTT
+2023 
-2034 YNNKGRYSE
+2034 
-2043 TATSASDKLL
+2043 
-2053 IQLKLLMIRRLGVVS
+2053 
-2068 ILNDYKYNP
+2068 
-2077 KPVVINGVINGI
+2077 
-2089 DSGYKQNLVIRRQDS
+2089 
-2104 NSNLWTQDEN
+2104 
-2114 FYYFRINKIEKEP
+2114 
-2127 CNVVYAFETSDNT
+2127 
-2140 FCTYS
+2140 
-2145 MLTHNSNMEN
+2145 MEN

-2246 KSNMGVIGLT
+2246 KSNMGVVGLT

-2305 WTNSYSHFL
+2305 WTNPYSHFL

-2328 QFKPKEAIEKENV
+2328 QFKPKEVIEKENI

-2437 RGKDPNKALEEEYLK
+2437 RGNDPNKALEEEYLK

-2457 KSAFSIDITR
+2457 KSALSIDITR

-2494 AKLIRLKAAQKE
+2494 AKLVRLKAAQKE
-2506 ATEYVENQ
+2506 ASEYVENQ

-2541 IGREDIHR
+2541 IGKEDIHR

-2586 AREFAIRSRLRNIGF
+2586 AKEFAIRSRLRNIGF

>member
-1 MFDNTSNENLSNK
+1 MFNDTSNENLSNK

-44 HKRKKEQEEARS
+44 HKRKNEQEEARS

-113 GAIDP
+113 EAIDP

-185 NLIFKE
+185 NLILKE
-191 SKIKLM
+191 SKIKLS

-235 TVVNSTIKTGDNHH
+235 TVVNSTVKTGDNHH
-249 SVNRVFEKFSNIY
+249 SVNRVFEKFTNIY
-262 DANLNRSQLHTEPFV
+262 DSNLNRSQLHTEPFV

-289 TWAKAYGRF
+289 TWARAYGRF

-366 AIKGAAGVVGLNIID
+366 AIKGAAGVVGLNIVD

-467 GLEQSSAI
+467 GLEQSSTI
-475 HTAEQKLGGL
+475 HTAEQRLGGL

-512 GATLTLPFLPGALV
+512 GATLTLPFLSGALV

-545 RKDRGWLCMTPDTPI
+545 RKDRGWL
-560 FSSVG
+560 
-565 YSRAEDIKT
+565 A
-574 GDFLYNRYGTKN
+574 
-586 KVISVHKRYT
+586 
-596 KELAYEFKTAYSTNL
+596 
-611 WTTVTADHKVLTS
+611 
-624 NGWVPANKINVGD
+624 
-637 YVVTG
+637 
-642 IPKLNINSKL
+642 
-652 LDLASY
+652 
-658 VNTEKHITETAFF
+658 
-671 SKQKT
+671 
-676 RNPAVTV
+676 
-683 TGKNI
+683 
-688 LCNRYIKIDY
+688 
-698 QFGLFLGWFLAEG
+698 
-711 CVSRDKNGKF
+711 
-721 RPIEI
+721 
-726 SFHKTEENFAIE
+726 
-738 ILEYLNKLTGNT
+738 
-750 KEIKIYPNQ
+750 
-759 GEGRRIRYSN
+759 
-769 SILSEFL
+769 
-776 ISFMYRDGVKIFP
+776 
-789 DLTLFNKEC
+789 
-798 VKGFLI
+798 
-804 GMFYGD
+804 
-810 GSITKHK
+810 
-817 NVRNKFKLKSQY
+817 
-829 IQHLFEYRRYLSVF
+829 
-843 GIYGSIY
+843 
-850 QDRGTG
+850 
-856 CFILELSGQCS
+856 
-867 DKANELGLYKELY
+867 
-880 SYQSISKNFNCRSYY
+880 
-895 IEDEKVYVKVEK
+895 
-907 ISVYEYEGYVYDYTM
+907 
-922 ENIHEYTPNSFVI
+922 
-935 HNSGGTEYEGG
+935 GGTEYEGG

-1020 YKGTVGE
+1020 YKGTIGE

-1035 PEFLKL
+1035 PEVLKL

-1049 VLGVKGEIVKGISET
+1049 VLGVKGEIAKGISET
-1064 ISGKSSKSLSKLSA
+1064 ISGKNSKSLSKLSA

-1088 VAIVDSDAYTTP
+1088 IAIVDSDAYTTP

-1175 SFSDTLS
+1175 NFSDTLN
-1182 DANLGDMLGCFVPE
+1182 DANLGDMLGF
-1196 TKVLTSEGYKE
+1196 
-1207 IQHIQKGD
+1207 
-1215 LVLSKDG
+1215 
-1222 IFQKVNK
+1222 
-1229 VFEKEFKNIQILKVS
+1229 
-1244 IGLGY
+1244 
-1249 EDIYCTADHVFP
+1249 
-1261 SIYREKYTKGHLKP
+1261 
-1275 LFNFVEEDR
+1275 
-1284 EIGSLDTGSLLILPD
+1284 
-1299 NKEKIVFDIDL
+1299 
-1310 GETYSGVKTEEY
+1310 
-1322 LYPFTK
+1322 
-1328 YERFGELYELLLDKP
+1328 
-1343 DLCRRELRASGFSD
+1343 
-1357 SQSKDMLTRIKG
+1357 
-1369 IKSSVTRMPRKLILN
+1369 
-1384 NDLGKLIG
+1384 
-1392 WWLAEGCVDSTRINI
+1392 
-1407 SMHKKEIV
+1407 
-1415 FAEELK
+1415 
-1421 CIIKTTLGV
+1421 
-1430 ESSIQY
+1430 
-1436 SKENEGMCLR
+1436 
-1446 FNHKPFSEFLLKTF
+1446 
-1460 GDKAYNKNIPEQY
+1460 
-1473 LLNTSI
+1473 
-1479 RQGLLFG
+1479 
-1486 LCHGDGWFNKDLK
+1486 
-1499 KGGYTS
+1499 
-1505 ISKNL
+1505 
-1510 CEAVSRMLRYEGI
+1510 
-1523 LNNVLYDYDNSDSH
+1523 
-1537 ILPDGRQVKTE
+1537 
-1548 FYFRNNVCITQQEAF
+1548 
-1563 NRYLNILEITETNII
+1563 
-1578 NSKSNYSYFRKDSD
+1578 
-1592 TYISIKTIEVLP
+1592 
-1604 YTGLMYDLNVE
+1604 
-1615 NTPYYTVNGVLCHNS
+1615 

-1674 GNYYCLAPNSL
+1674 GNYY
-1685 LETNTLEVKKACE
+1685 
-1698 IKVGDKLLGKFGKD
+1698 
-1712 TVVKNIETI
+1712 
-1721 PSQEVLKITINGSNN
+1721 
-1736 IPTYLT
+1736 
-1742 GEHPVAIRFKTYGE
+1742 
-1756 SKSSEKTKIYRIL
+1756 
-1769 KLLKNTSKGVSYPKN
+1769 
-1784 YFYKDLEVSIPTFSS
+1784 
-1799 LFKQM
+1799 
-1804 EQEGYIIN
+1804 
-1812 NKKNIIRT
+1812 
-1820 YKDLPDEYL
+1820 
-1829 FENNIY
+1829 
-1835 FKEAKD
+1835 
-1841 LKVGDYVAYPKYRE
+1841 
-1855 KLDIIEEFDLATIP
+1855 
-1869 GWSAISENYV
+1869 
-1879 YYTRTPESVI
+1879 
-1889 EFEWLRGESDIKPK
+1889 
-1903 SHINMS
+1903 SH
-1909 ITKEN
+1909 
-1914 SRDTRKA
+1914 
-1921 RFDRYLKLDKNFG
+1921 
-1934 LFCGLWLAEG
+1934 
-1944 FKNGTTHH
+1944 
-1952 VSEHE
+1952 
-1957 FVNNI
+1957 
-1962 YNNSP
+1962 
-1967 LETYKWCPVSST
+1967 
-1979 NGAQMR
+1979 
-1985 YSCKALD
+1985 
-1992 MFLEYT
+1992 
-1998 FGSGAKFKHLNN
+1998 
-2010 YLLHTPEEFIKGL
+2010 
-2023 IEGYYFGDGTT
+2023 
-2034 YNNKGRYSE
+2034 
-2043 TATSASDKLL
+2043 
-2053 IQLKLLMIRRLGVVS
+2053 
-2068 ILNDYKYNP
+2068 
-2077 KPVVINGVINGI
+2077 
-2089 DSGYKQNLVIRRQDS
+2089 
-2104 NSNLWTQDEN
+2104 
-2114 FYYFRINKIEKEP
+2114 
-2127 CNVVYAFETSDNT
+2127 
-2140 FCTYS
+2140 
-2145 MLTHNSNMEN
+2145 MEN

-2305 WTNSYSHFL
+2305 WTNPYSHFL

-2437 RGKDPNKALEEEYLK
+2437 KGKDPNKALEEEYLK

-2467 QDKETIHN
+2467 QDRETIHN

-2564 GLKEGGIV
+2564 GLKEGEIV

>member
-1 MFDNTSNENLSNK
+1 MFNDTSNENLSNK

-44 HKRKKEQEEARS
+44 HKRKNEQEEARS

-185 NLIFKE
+185 NLILKE
-191 SKIKLM
+191 SKIKLS

-235 TVVNSTIKTGDNHH
+235 TVVNSTVKTGDNHH
-249 SVNRVFEKFSNIY
+249 SVNRVFEKFTNIY
-262 DANLNRSQLHTEPFV
+262 DSNLNRSQLHTEPFV

-289 TWAKAYGRF
+289 TWARAYGRF

-322 LNNSKLVKNKY
+322 LNNSKFVKNKY

-366 AIKGAAGVVGLNIID
+366 AIKGAAGVVGLNIVD

-467 GLEQSSAI
+467 GLEQSSTI

-545 RKDRGWLCMTPDTPI
+545 RKDRGWL
-560 FSSVG
+560 
-565 YSRAEDIKT
+565 A
-574 GDFLYNRYGTKN
+574 
-586 KVISVHKRYT
+586 
-596 KELAYEFKTAYSTNL
+596 
-611 WTTVTADHKVLTS
+611 
-624 NGWVPANKINVGD
+624 
-637 YVVTG
+637 
-642 IPKLNINSKL
+642 
-652 LDLASY
+652 
-658 VNTEKHITETAFF
+658 
-671 SKQKT
+671 
-676 RNPAVTV
+676 
-683 TGKNI
+683 
-688 LCNRYIKIDY
+688 
-698 QFGLFLGWFLAEG
+698 
-711 CVSRDKNGKF
+711 
-721 RPIEI
+721 
-726 SFHKTEENFAIE
+726 
-738 ILEYLNKLTGNT
+738 
-750 KEIKIYPNQ
+750 
-759 GEGRRIRYSN
+759 
-769 SILSEFL
+769 
-776 ISFMYRDGVKIFP
+776 
-789 DLTLFNKEC
+789 
-798 VKGFLI
+798 
-804 GMFYGD
+804 
-810 GSITKHK
+810 
-817 NVRNKFKLKSQY
+817 
-829 IQHLFEYRRYLSVF
+829 
-843 GIYGSIY
+843 
-850 QDRGTG
+850 
-856 CFILELSGQCS
+856 
-867 DKANELGLYKELY
+867 
-880 SYQSISKNFNCRSYY
+880 
-895 IEDEKVYVKVEK
+895 
-907 ISVYEYEGYVYDYTM
+907 
-922 ENIHEYTPNSFVI
+922 
-935 HNSGGTEYEGG
+935 GGTEYEGG

-1020 YKGTVGE
+1020 YKGTIGE

-1035 PEFLKL
+1035 PEVLKL

-1049 VLGVKGEIVKGISET
+1049 VLGVKGEIAKGISET
-1064 ISGKSSKSLSKLSA
+1064 ISGKNAKSLSKLSA

-1088 VAIVDSDAYTTP
+1088 IAIVDSDAYTTP

-1120 APTVS
+1120 APTAS

-1146 FSSSLLLGAANLDPT
+1146 FSSSLLLGAANLNPT

-1175 SFSDTLS
+1175 NFSDTLN
-1182 DANLGDMLGCFVPE
+1182 DANLGDMLGF
-1196 TKVLTSEGYKE
+1196 
-1207 IQHIQKGD
+1207 
-1215 LVLSKDG
+1215 
-1222 IFQKVNK
+1222 
-1229 VFEKEFKNIQILKVS
+1229 
-1244 IGLGY
+1244 
-1249 EDIYCTADHVFP
+1249 
-1261 SIYREKYTKGHLKP
+1261 
-1275 LFNFVEEDR
+1275 
-1284 EIGSLDTGSLLILPD
+1284 
-1299 NKEKIVFDIDL
+1299 
-1310 GETYSGVKTEEY
+1310 
-1322 LYPFTK
+1322 
-1328 YERFGELYELLLDKP
+1328 
-1343 DLCRRELRASGFSD
+1343 
-1357 SQSKDMLTRIKG
+1357 
-1369 IKSSVTRMPRKLILN
+1369 
-1384 NDLGKLIG
+1384 
-1392 WWLAEGCVDSTRINI
+1392 
-1407 SMHKKEIV
+1407 
-1415 FAEELK
+1415 
-1421 CIIKTTLGV
+1421 
-1430 ESSIQY
+1430 
-1436 SKENEGMCLR
+1436 
-1446 FNHKPFSEFLLKTF
+1446 
-1460 GDKAYNKNIPEQY
+1460 
-1473 LLNTSI
+1473 
-1479 RQGLLFG
+1479 
-1486 LCHGDGWFNKDLK
+1486 
-1499 KGGYTS
+1499 
-1505 ISKNL
+1505 
-1510 CEAVSRMLRYEGI
+1510 
-1523 LNNVLYDYDNSDSH
+1523 
-1537 ILPDGRQVKTE
+1537 
-1548 FYFRNNVCITQQEAF
+1548 
-1563 NRYLNILEITETNII
+1563 
-1578 NSKSNYSYFRKDSD
+1578 
-1592 TYISIKTIEVLP
+1592 
-1604 YTGLMYDLNVE
+1604 
-1615 NTPYYTVNGVLCHNS
+1615 

-1674 GNYYCLAPNSL
+1674 GNYY
-1685 LETNTLEVKKACE
+1685 
-1698 IKVGDKLLGKFGKD
+1698 
-1712 TVVKNIETI
+1712 
-1721 PSQEVLKITINGSNN
+1721 
-1736 IPTYLT
+1736 
-1742 GEHPVAIRFKTYGE
+1742 
-1756 SKSSEKTKIYRIL
+1756 
-1769 KLLKNTSKGVSYPKN
+1769 
-1784 YFYKDLEVSIPTFSS
+1784 
-1799 LFKQM
+1799 
-1804 EQEGYIIN
+1804 
-1812 NKKNIIRT
+1812 
-1820 YKDLPDEYL
+1820 
-1829 FENNIY
+1829 
-1835 FKEAKD
+1835 
-1841 LKVGDYVAYPKYRE
+1841 
-1855 KLDIIEEFDLATIP
+1855 
-1869 GWSAISENYV
+1869 
-1879 YYTRTPESVI
+1879 
-1889 EFEWLRGESDIKPK
+1889 
-1903 SHINMS
+1903 SH
-1909 ITKEN
+1909 
-1914 SRDTRKA
+1914 
-1921 RFDRYLKLDKNFG
+1921 
-1934 LFCGLWLAEG
+1934 
-1944 FKNGTTHH
+1944 
-1952 VSEHE
+1952 
-1957 FVNNI
+1957 
-1962 YNNSP
+1962 
-1967 LETYKWCPVSST
+1967 
-1979 NGAQMR
+1979 
-1985 YSCKALD
+1985 
-1992 MFLEYT
+1992 
-1998 FGSGAKFKHLNN
+1998 
-2010 YLLHTPEEFIKGL
+2010 
-2023 IEGYYFGDGTT
+2023 
-2034 YNNKGRYSE
+2034 
-2043 TATSASDKLL
+2043 
-2053 IQLKLLMIRRLGVVS
+2053 
-2068 ILNDYKYNP
+2068 
-2077 KPVVINGVINGI
+2077 
-2089 DSGYKQNLVIRRQDS
+2089 
-2104 NSNLWTQDEN
+2104 
-2114 FYYFRINKIEKEP
+2114 
-2127 CNVVYAFETSDNT
+2127 
-2140 FCTYS
+2140 
-2145 MLTHNSNMEN
+2145 MEN

-2305 WTNSYSHFL
+2305 WTNPYSHFL

-2437 RGKDPNKALEEEYLK
+2437 KGKDPNKALEEEYLK

-2467 QDKETIHN
+2467 QDRETIHN

-2564 GLKEGGIV
+2564 GLKEGEIV

>member
-467 GLEQSSAI
+467 GLEQSSTI

-850 QDRGTG
+850 QDRGTS

-1049 VLGVKGEIVKGISET
+1049 VLGVKGEIAKGISET
-1064 ISGKSSKSLSKLSA
+1064 ISGKNSKSLSKLSA

-1182 DANLGDMLGCFVPE
+1182 DANLGDMLGF
-1196 TKVLTSEGYKE
+1196 
-1207 IQHIQKGD
+1207 
-1215 LVLSKDG
+1215 
-1222 IFQKVNK
+1222 
-1229 VFEKEFKNIQILKVS
+1229 
-1244 IGLGY
+1244 
-1249 EDIYCTADHVFP
+1249 
-1261 SIYREKYTKGHLKP
+1261 
-1275 LFNFVEEDR
+1275 
-1284 EIGSLDTGSLLILPD
+1284 
-1299 NKEKIVFDIDL
+1299 
-1310 GETYSGVKTEEY
+1310 
-1322 LYPFTK
+1322 
-1328 YERFGELYELLLDKP
+1328 
-1343 DLCRRELRASGFSD
+1343 
-1357 SQSKDMLTRIKG
+1357 
-1369 IKSSVTRMPRKLILN
+1369 
-1384 NDLGKLIG
+1384 
-1392 WWLAEGCVDSTRINI
+1392 
-1407 SMHKKEIV
+1407 
-1415 FAEELK
+1415 
-1421 CIIKTTLGV
+1421 
-1430 ESSIQY
+1430 
-1436 SKENEGMCLR
+1436 
-1446 FNHKPFSEFLLKTF
+1446 
-1460 GDKAYNKNIPEQY
+1460 
-1473 LLNTSI
+1473 
-1479 RQGLLFG
+1479 
-1486 LCHGDGWFNKDLK
+1486 
-1499 KGGYTS
+1499 
-1505 ISKNL
+1505 
-1510 CEAVSRMLRYEGI
+1510 
-1523 LNNVLYDYDNSDSH
+1523 
-1537 ILPDGRQVKTE
+1537 
-1548 FYFRNNVCITQQEAF
+1548 
-1563 NRYLNILEITETNII
+1563 
-1578 NSKSNYSYFRKDSD
+1578 
-1592 TYISIKTIEVLP
+1592 
-1604 YTGLMYDLNVE
+1604 
-1615 NTPYYTVNGVLCHNS
+1615 

-1674 GNYYCLAPNSL
+1674 GNYY
-1685 LETNTLEVKKACE
+1685 
-1698 IKVGDKLLGKFGKD
+1698 
-1712 TVVKNIETI
+1712 
-1721 PSQEVLKITINGSNN
+1721 
-1736 IPTYLT
+1736 
-1742 GEHPVAIRFKTYGE
+1742 
-1756 SKSSEKTKIYRIL
+1756 
-1769 KLLKNTSKGVSYPKN
+1769 
-1784 YFYKDLEVSIPTFSS
+1784 
-1799 LFKQM
+1799 
-1804 EQEGYIIN
+1804 
-1812 NKKNIIRT
+1812 
-1820 YKDLPDEYL
+1820 
-1829 FENNIY
+1829 
-1835 FKEAKD
+1835 
-1841 LKVGDYVAYPKYRE
+1841 
-1855 KLDIIEEFDLATIP
+1855 
-1869 GWSAISENYV
+1869 
-1879 YYTRTPESVI
+1879 
-1889 EFEWLRGESDIKPK
+1889 
-1903 SHINMS
+1903 SH
-1909 ITKEN
+1909 
-1914 SRDTRKA
+1914 
-1921 RFDRYLKLDKNFG
+1921 
-1934 LFCGLWLAEG
+1934 
-1944 FKNGTTHH
+1944 
-1952 VSEHE
+1952 
-1957 FVNNI
+1957 
-1962 YNNSP
+1962 
-1967 LETYKWCPVSST
+1967 
-1979 NGAQMR
+1979 
-1985 YSCKALD
+1985 
-1992 MFLEYT
+1992 
-1998 FGSGAKFKHLNN
+1998 
-2010 YLLHTPEEFIKGL
+2010 
-2023 IEGYYFGDGTT
+2023 
-2034 YNNKGRYSE
+2034 
-2043 TATSASDKLL
+2043 
-2053 IQLKLLMIRRLGVVS
+2053 
-2068 ILNDYKYNP
+2068 
-2077 KPVVINGVINGI
+2077 
-2089 DSGYKQNLVIRRQDS
+2089 
-2104 NSNLWTQDEN
+2104 
-2114 FYYFRINKIEKEP
+2114 
-2127 CNVVYAFETSDNT
+2127 
-2140 FCTYS
+2140 
-2145 MLTHNSNMEN
+2145 MEN

-2305 WTNSYSHFL
+2305 WTNPYSHFL

-2360 DIERNITALSYLG
+2360 NIERNITALSYLG

>member
-1 MFDNTSNENLSNK
+1 M
-14 GIQVDLGEYLE
+14 
-25 YKKQFN
+25 
-31 DTRTISYS
+31 
-39 SSDLY
+39 
-44 HKRKKEQEEARS
+44 
-56 DFFIYGGASAV
+56 
-67 SAKVLYEKAKKDEGI
+67 LYEKAKKDEGI
-82 RALISEVPGAKLL
+82 RALISEIPGAKLL

-159 EVIDE
+159 EIIDE

-185 NLIFKE
+185 NLILKE
-191 SKIKLM
+191 SKIKLS

-218 AGNKGE
+218 AGNKGG

-249 SVNRVFEKFSNIY
+249 SVNRVFEKFTNIY
-262 DANLNRSQLHTEPFV
+262 DSNLNRSQLHTEPFV

-289 TWAKAYGRF
+289 TWARAYGRF

-467 GLEQSSAI
+467 GLEQSATI

-545 RKDRGWLCMTPDTPI
+545 RKDRGWL
-560 FSSVG
+560 
-565 YSRAEDIKT
+565 A
-574 GDFLYNRYGTKN
+574 
-586 KVISVHKRYT
+586 
-596 KELAYEFKTAYSTNL
+596 
-611 WTTVTADHKVLTS
+611 
-624 NGWVPANKINVGD
+624 
-637 YVVTG
+637 
-642 IPKLNINSKL
+642 
-652 LDLASY
+652 
-658 VNTEKHITETAFF
+658 
-671 SKQKT
+671 
-676 RNPAVTV
+676 
-683 TGKNI
+683 
-688 LCNRYIKIDY
+688 
-698 QFGLFLGWFLAEG
+698 
-711 CVSRDKNGKF
+711 
-721 RPIEI
+721 
-726 SFHKTEENFAIE
+726 
-738 ILEYLNKLTGNT
+738 
-750 KEIKIYPNQ
+750 
-759 GEGRRIRYSN
+759 
-769 SILSEFL
+769 
-776 ISFMYRDGVKIFP
+776 
-789 DLTLFNKEC
+789 
-798 VKGFLI
+798 
-804 GMFYGD
+804 
-810 GSITKHK
+810 
-817 NVRNKFKLKSQY
+817 
-829 IQHLFEYRRYLSVF
+829 
-843 GIYGSIY
+843 
-850 QDRGTG
+850 
-856 CFILELSGQCS
+856 
-867 DKANELGLYKELY
+867 
-880 SYQSISKNFNCRSYY
+880 
-895 IEDEKVYVKVEK
+895 
-907 ISVYEYEGYVYDYTM
+907 
-922 ENIHEYTPNSFVI
+922 
-935 HNSGGTEYEGG
+935 GGTEYEGG

-1020 YKGTVGE
+1020 YKGTIGE

-1035 PEFLKL
+1035 PEVLKL

-1049 VLGVKGEIVKGISET
+1049 VLGVKGEIVKGILET
-1064 ISGKSSKSLSKLSA
+1064 ISGKNSKSLSKLSA

-1088 VAIVDSDAYTTP
+1088 IAIVDSDAYTTP

-1175 SFSDTLS
+1175 NFSGTLS
-1182 DANLGDMLGCFVPE
+1182 DANLGDMLGF
-1196 TKVLTSEGYKE
+1196 
-1207 IQHIQKGD
+1207 
-1215 LVLSKDG
+1215 
-1222 IFQKVNK
+1222 
-1229 VFEKEFKNIQILKVS
+1229 
-1244 IGLGY
+1244 
-1249 EDIYCTADHVFP
+1249 
-1261 SIYREKYTKGHLKP
+1261 
-1275 LFNFVEEDR
+1275 
-1284 EIGSLDTGSLLILPD
+1284 
-1299 NKEKIVFDIDL
+1299 
-1310 GETYSGVKTEEY
+1310 
-1322 LYPFTK
+1322 
-1328 YERFGELYELLLDKP
+1328 
-1343 DLCRRELRASGFSD
+1343 
-1357 SQSKDMLTRIKG
+1357 
-1369 IKSSVTRMPRKLILN
+1369 
-1384 NDLGKLIG
+1384 
-1392 WWLAEGCVDSTRINI
+1392 
-1407 SMHKKEIV
+1407 
-1415 FAEELK
+1415 
-1421 CIIKTTLGV
+1421 
-1430 ESSIQY
+1430 
-1436 SKENEGMCLR
+1436 
-1446 FNHKPFSEFLLKTF
+1446 
-1460 GDKAYNKNIPEQY
+1460 
-1473 LLNTSI
+1473 
-1479 RQGLLFG
+1479 
-1486 LCHGDGWFNKDLK
+1486 
-1499 KGGYTS
+1499 
-1505 ISKNL
+1505 
-1510 CEAVSRMLRYEGI
+1510 
-1523 LNNVLYDYDNSDSH
+1523 
-1537 ILPDGRQVKTE
+1537 
-1548 FYFRNNVCITQQEAF
+1548 
-1563 NRYLNILEITETNII
+1563 
-1578 NSKSNYSYFRKDSD
+1578 
-1592 TYISIKTIEVLP
+1592 
-1604 YTGLMYDLNVE
+1604 
-1615 NTPYYTVNGVLCHNS
+1615 

-1944 FKNGTTHH
+1944 FKNGTAHH

-1967 LETYKWCPVSST
+1967 LETYKWCPVSNT

-2168 LNPELKGIDPNN
+2168 LNPELKGVDPNN

-2305 WTNSYSHFL
+2305 WTNPYSHFL

-2328 QFKPKEAIEKENV
+2328 QFKPKEAIEKENI

-2437 RGKDPNKALEEEYLK
+2437 KGKDPNKALEEEYLK

-2467 QDKETIHN
+2467 QDRETIHN

-2564 GLKEGGIV
+2564 GLKEGEIV

>member
-454 LAFFKRMRDTATK
+454 LALFKRMRDTATK
-467 GLEQSSAI
+467 GLEQSSTI

-1049 VLGVKGEIVKGISET
+1049 VLGVKGEIAKGISET
-1064 ISGKSSKSLSKLSA
+1064 ISGKNSKSLSKLSA

-1182 DANLGDMLGCFVPE
+1182 DANLGDMLGF
-1196 TKVLTSEGYKE
+1196 
-1207 IQHIQKGD
+1207 
-1215 LVLSKDG
+1215 
-1222 IFQKVNK
+1222 
-1229 VFEKEFKNIQILKVS
+1229 
-1244 IGLGY
+1244 
-1249 EDIYCTADHVFP
+1249 
-1261 SIYREKYTKGHLKP
+1261 
-1275 LFNFVEEDR
+1275 
-1284 EIGSLDTGSLLILPD
+1284 
-1299 NKEKIVFDIDL
+1299 
-1310 GETYSGVKTEEY
+1310 
-1322 LYPFTK
+1322 
-1328 YERFGELYELLLDKP
+1328 
-1343 DLCRRELRASGFSD
+1343 
-1357 SQSKDMLTRIKG
+1357 
-1369 IKSSVTRMPRKLILN
+1369 
-1384 NDLGKLIG
+1384 
-1392 WWLAEGCVDSTRINI
+1392 
-1407 SMHKKEIV
+1407 
-1415 FAEELK
+1415 
-1421 CIIKTTLGV
+1421 
-1430 ESSIQY
+1430 
-1436 SKENEGMCLR
+1436 
-1446 FNHKPFSEFLLKTF
+1446 
-1460 GDKAYNKNIPEQY
+1460 
-1473 LLNTSI
+1473 
-1479 RQGLLFG
+1479 
-1486 LCHGDGWFNKDLK
+1486 
-1499 KGGYTS
+1499 
-1505 ISKNL
+1505 
-1510 CEAVSRMLRYEGI
+1510 
-1523 LNNVLYDYDNSDSH
+1523 
-1537 ILPDGRQVKTE
+1537 
-1548 FYFRNNVCITQQEAF
+1548 
-1563 NRYLNILEITETNII
+1563 
-1578 NSKSNYSYFRKDSD
+1578 
-1592 TYISIKTIEVLP
+1592 
-1604 YTGLMYDLNVE
+1604 
-1615 NTPYYTVNGVLCHNS
+1615 

-1674 GNYYCLAPNSL
+1674 GNYY
-1685 LETNTLEVKKACE
+1685 
-1698 IKVGDKLLGKFGKD
+1698 
-1712 TVVKNIETI
+1712 
-1721 PSQEVLKITINGSNN
+1721 
-1736 IPTYLT
+1736 
-1742 GEHPVAIRFKTYGE
+1742 
-1756 SKSSEKTKIYRIL
+1756 
-1769 KLLKNTSKGVSYPKN
+1769 
-1784 YFYKDLEVSIPTFSS
+1784 
-1799 LFKQM
+1799 
-1804 EQEGYIIN
+1804 
-1812 NKKNIIRT
+1812 
-1820 YKDLPDEYL
+1820 
-1829 FENNIY
+1829 
-1835 FKEAKD
+1835 
-1841 LKVGDYVAYPKYRE
+1841 
-1855 KLDIIEEFDLATIP
+1855 
-1869 GWSAISENYV
+1869 
-1879 YYTRTPESVI
+1879 
-1889 EFEWLRGESDIKPK
+1889 
-1903 SHINMS
+1903 SH
-1909 ITKEN
+1909 
-1914 SRDTRKA
+1914 
-1921 RFDRYLKLDKNFG
+1921 
-1934 LFCGLWLAEG
+1934 
-1944 FKNGTTHH
+1944 
-1952 VSEHE
+1952 
-1957 FVNNI
+1957 
-1962 YNNSP
+1962 
-1967 LETYKWCPVSST
+1967 
-1979 NGAQMR
+1979 
-1985 YSCKALD
+1985 
-1992 MFLEYT
+1992 
-1998 FGSGAKFKHLNN
+1998 
-2010 YLLHTPEEFIKGL
+2010 
-2023 IEGYYFGDGTT
+2023 
-2034 YNNKGRYSE
+2034 
-2043 TATSASDKLL
+2043 
-2053 IQLKLLMIRRLGVVS
+2053 
-2068 ILNDYKYNP
+2068 
-2077 KPVVINGVINGI
+2077 
-2089 DSGYKQNLVIRRQDS
+2089 
-2104 NSNLWTQDEN
+2104 
-2114 FYYFRINKIEKEP
+2114 
-2127 CNVVYAFETSDNT
+2127 
-2140 FCTYS
+2140 
-2145 MLTHNSNMEN
+2145 MEN

-2305 WTNSYSHFL
+2305 WTNPYSHFL

-2360 DIERNITALSYLG
+2360 NIERNITALSYLG

>member
-1 MFDNTSNENLSNK
+1 MFNDTSNENLSNK

-44 HKRKKEQEEARS
+44 HKRKNEQEEARS

-191 SKIKLM
+191 SKIKLS
-197 DEDIKHGF
+197 DENIKHGF

-235 TVVNSTIKTGDNHH
+235 TVINSTIKTGDNHH

-277 IVGGASKKSTVA
+277 IVGGASKKSTVS
-289 TWAKAYGRF
+289 TWARAYGRF

-366 AIKGAAGVVGLNIID
+366 AIKGAAGVVGLNIVD

-467 GLEQSSAI
+467 GLEQSSTI

-485 LGKAADK
+485 LGKAANK

-545 RKDRGWLCMTPDTPI
+545 RKDRGWL
-560 FSSVG
+560 
-565 YSRAEDIKT
+565 A
-574 GDFLYNRYGTKN
+574 
-586 KVISVHKRYT
+586 
-596 KELAYEFKTAYSTNL
+596 
-611 WTTVTADHKVLTS
+611 
-624 NGWVPANKINVGD
+624 
-637 YVVTG
+637 
-642 IPKLNINSKL
+642 
-652 LDLASY
+652 
-658 VNTEKHITETAFF
+658 
-671 SKQKT
+671 
-676 RNPAVTV
+676 
-683 TGKNI
+683 
-688 LCNRYIKIDY
+688 
-698 QFGLFLGWFLAEG
+698 
-711 CVSRDKNGKF
+711 
-721 RPIEI
+721 
-726 SFHKTEENFAIE
+726 
-738 ILEYLNKLTGNT
+738 
-750 KEIKIYPNQ
+750 
-759 GEGRRIRYSN
+759 
-769 SILSEFL
+769 
-776 ISFMYRDGVKIFP
+776 
-789 DLTLFNKEC
+789 
-798 VKGFLI
+798 
-804 GMFYGD
+804 
-810 GSITKHK
+810 
-817 NVRNKFKLKSQY
+817 
-829 IQHLFEYRRYLSVF
+829 
-843 GIYGSIY
+843 
-850 QDRGTG
+850 
-856 CFILELSGQCS
+856 
-867 DKANELGLYKELY
+867 
-880 SYQSISKNFNCRSYY
+880 
-895 IEDEKVYVKVEK
+895 
-907 ISVYEYEGYVYDYTM
+907 
-922 ENIHEYTPNSFVI
+922 
-935 HNSGGTEYEGG
+935 GGTEYEGG

-1020 YKGTVGE
+1020 YKGTIGE

-1049 VLGVKGEIVKGISET
+1049 VLGVKGEIAKGISET
-1064 ISGKSSKSLSKLSA
+1064 ISGKNSKSLSKLSA

-1088 VAIVDSDAYTTP
+1088 VAIIDSDAYTTP

-1120 APTVS
+1120 APTAS

-1132 GTSAS
+1132 GTTAS

-1175 SFSDTLS
+1175 NFSGTLS
-1182 DANLGDMLGCFVPE
+1182 DANLGDMLGF
-1196 TKVLTSEGYKE
+1196 
-1207 IQHIQKGD
+1207 
-1215 LVLSKDG
+1215 
-1222 IFQKVNK
+1222 
-1229 VFEKEFKNIQILKVS
+1229 
-1244 IGLGY
+1244 
-1249 EDIYCTADHVFP
+1249 
-1261 SIYREKYTKGHLKP
+1261 
-1275 LFNFVEEDR
+1275 
-1284 EIGSLDTGSLLILPD
+1284 
-1299 NKEKIVFDIDL
+1299 
-1310 GETYSGVKTEEY
+1310 
-1322 LYPFTK
+1322 
-1328 YERFGELYELLLDKP
+1328 
-1343 DLCRRELRASGFSD
+1343 
-1357 SQSKDMLTRIKG
+1357 
-1369 IKSSVTRMPRKLILN
+1369 
-1384 NDLGKLIG
+1384 
-1392 WWLAEGCVDSTRINI
+1392 
-1407 SMHKKEIV
+1407 
-1415 FAEELK
+1415 
-1421 CIIKTTLGV
+1421 
-1430 ESSIQY
+1430 
-1436 SKENEGMCLR
+1436 
-1446 FNHKPFSEFLLKTF
+1446 
-1460 GDKAYNKNIPEQY
+1460 
-1473 LLNTSI
+1473 
-1479 RQGLLFG
+1479 
-1486 LCHGDGWFNKDLK
+1486 
-1499 KGGYTS
+1499 
-1505 ISKNL
+1505 
-1510 CEAVSRMLRYEGI
+1510 
-1523 LNNVLYDYDNSDSH
+1523 
-1537 ILPDGRQVKTE
+1537 
-1548 FYFRNNVCITQQEAF
+1548 
-1563 NRYLNILEITETNII
+1563 
-1578 NSKSNYSYFRKDSD
+1578 
-1592 TYISIKTIEVLP
+1592 
-1604 YTGLMYDLNVE
+1604 
-1615 NTPYYTVNGVLCHNS
+1615 

-1648 VNPMRNQV
+1648 INPMRNQV

-1674 GNYYCLAPNSL
+1674 GNYY
-1685 LETNTLEVKKACE
+1685 
-1698 IKVGDKLLGKFGKD
+1698 
-1712 TVVKNIETI
+1712 
-1721 PSQEVLKITINGSNN
+1721 
-1736 IPTYLT
+1736 
-1742 GEHPVAIRFKTYGE
+1742 
-1756 SKSSEKTKIYRIL
+1756 
-1769 KLLKNTSKGVSYPKN
+1769 
-1784 YFYKDLEVSIPTFSS
+1784 
-1799 LFKQM
+1799 
-1804 EQEGYIIN
+1804 
-1812 NKKNIIRT
+1812 
-1820 YKDLPDEYL
+1820 
-1829 FENNIY
+1829 
-1835 FKEAKD
+1835 
-1841 LKVGDYVAYPKYRE
+1841 
-1855 KLDIIEEFDLATIP
+1855 
-1869 GWSAISENYV
+1869 
-1879 YYTRTPESVI
+1879 
-1889 EFEWLRGESDIKPK
+1889 
-1903 SHINMS
+1903 SH
-1909 ITKEN
+1909 
-1914 SRDTRKA
+1914 
-1921 RFDRYLKLDKNFG
+1921 
-1934 LFCGLWLAEG
+1934 
-1944 FKNGTTHH
+1944 
-1952 VSEHE
+1952 
-1957 FVNNI
+1957 
-1962 YNNSP
+1962 
-1967 LETYKWCPVSST
+1967 
-1979 NGAQMR
+1979 
-1985 YSCKALD
+1985 
-1992 MFLEYT
+1992 
-1998 FGSGAKFKHLNN
+1998 
-2010 YLLHTPEEFIKGL
+2010 
-2023 IEGYYFGDGTT
+2023 
-2034 YNNKGRYSE
+2034 
-2043 TATSASDKLL
+2043 
-2053 IQLKLLMIRRLGVVS
+2053 
-2068 ILNDYKYNP
+2068 
-2077 KPVVINGVINGI
+2077 
-2089 DSGYKQNLVIRRQDS
+2089 
-2104 NSNLWTQDEN
+2104 
-2114 FYYFRINKIEKEP
+2114 
-2127 CNVVYAFETSDNT
+2127 
-2140 FCTYS
+2140 
-2145 MLTHNSNMEN
+2145 MEN

-2168 LNPELKGIDPNN
+2168 LNPELKGVDPNN

-2305 WTNSYSHFL
+2305 WTNPYSHFL

-2328 QFKPKEAIEKENV
+2328 QFKPKEAIEKENI

-2437 RGKDPNKALEEEYLK
+2437 KGKDPNKALEEEYLK

-2467 QDKETIHN
+2467 QDRETIHN

-2564 GLKEGGIV
+2564 GLKEGEIV

-2586 AREFAIRSRLRNIGF
+2586 AKEFAIRSRLRNIGF

>member
-1 MFDNTSNENLSNK
+1 
-14 GIQVDLGEYLE
+14 
-25 YKKQFN
+25 
-31 DTRTISYS
+31 
-39 SSDLY
+39 
-44 HKRKKEQEEARS
+44 
-56 DFFIYGGASAV
+56 
-67 SAKVLYEKAKKDEGI
+67 
-82 RALISEVPGAKLL
+82 
-95 KQKLTKQ
+95 
-102 YLDNQ
+102 
-107 AAQIIS
+107 
-113 GAIDP
+113 
-118 RSTAVAPLSQSLQSI
+118 
-133 LVSLEELSPSQI
+133 
-145 LKTLQLSSFNSLFV
+145 
-159 EVIDE
+159 
-164 ERKKARHIKQT
+164 
-175 SIQVYENYYK
+175 
-185 NLIFKE
+185 
-191 SKIKLM
+191 
-197 DEDIKHGF
+197 
-205 ILQNNKLY
+205 
-213 QAVPV
+213 
-218 AGNKGE
+218 
-224 VKAGRVLLDYA
+224 
-235 TVVNSTIKTGDNHH
+235 
-249 SVNRVFEKFSNIY
+249 
-262 DANLNRSQLHTEPFV
+262 
-277 IVGGASKKSTVA
+277 
-289 TWAKAYGRF
+289 
-298 SLEIGA
+298 
-304 KSLDNPLGFLEE
+304 
-316 YLDMTG
+316 
-322 LNNSKLVKNKY
+322 
-333 FQTAKGFTNFK
+333 
-344 LGTGGVYNIS
+344 
-354 SAEMMKKIGKNL
+354 MKKIGKNL
-366 AIKGAAGVVGLNIID
+366 AIKGAAGVVGLNIVD

-467 GLEQSSAI
+467 GLEQSSTI

-750 KEIKIYPNQ
+750 KEIKIYPSQ

-817 NVRNKFKLKSQY
+817 NVRNKFKLRSQY

-967 LYGDRETKRRLDPV
+967 LYGDRETKRRLDPI

-1020 YKGTVGE
+1020 YKGTIGE

-1035 PEFLKL
+1035 PEVLKL

-1049 VLGVKGEIVKGISET
+1049 VLGVKGEIAKGISET
-1064 ISGKSSKSLSKLSA
+1064 ISGKNAKSLSKLSA

-1088 VAIVDSDAYTTP
+1088 IAIVDSDAYTTP

-1175 SFSDTLS
+1175 NFSGTLS

-1328 YERFGELYELLLDKP
+1328 YGRFGELYELLLDKP
-1343 DLCRRELRASGFSD
+1343 DLCRRELRALGFSD
-1357 SQSKDMLTRIKG
+1357 SQSKDMLARIKG
-1369 IKSSVTRMPRKLILN
+1369 IKPSVTRMPRKLILN

-1548 FYFRNNVCITQQEAF
+1548 FYLRNNVCITQQEAF

-1648 VNPMRNQV
+1648 INPMRNQV

-1674 GNYYCLAPNSL
+1674 G
-1685 LETNTLEVKKACE
+1685 
-1698 IKVGDKLLGKFGKD
+1698 
-1712 TVVKNIETI
+1712 
-1721 PSQEVLKITINGSNN
+1721 
-1736 IPTYLT
+1736 
-1742 GEHPVAIRFKTYGE
+1742 
-1756 SKSSEKTKIYRIL
+1756 
-1769 KLLKNTSKGVSYPKN
+1769 SYP
-1784 YFYKDLEVSIPTFSS
+1784 
-1799 LFKQM
+1799 
-1804 EQEGYIIN
+1804 
-1812 NKKNIIRT
+1812 
-1820 YKDLPDEYL
+1820 
-1829 FENNIY
+1829 
-1835 FKEAKD
+1835 
-1841 LKVGDYVAYPKYRE
+1841 
-1855 KLDIIEEFDLATIP
+1855 
-1869 GWSAISENYV
+1869 
-1879 YYTRTPESVI
+1879 
-1889 EFEWLRGESDIKPK
+1889 
-1903 SHINMS
+1903 SH
-1909 ITKEN
+1909 
-1914 SRDTRKA
+1914 
-1921 RFDRYLKLDKNFG
+1921 
-1934 LFCGLWLAEG
+1934 
-1944 FKNGTTHH
+1944 
-1952 VSEHE
+1952 
-1957 FVNNI
+1957 
-1962 YNNSP
+1962 
-1967 LETYKWCPVSST
+1967 
-1979 NGAQMR
+1979 
-1985 YSCKALD
+1985 
-1992 MFLEYT
+1992 
-1998 FGSGAKFKHLNN
+1998 
-2010 YLLHTPEEFIKGL
+2010 
-2023 IEGYYFGDGTT
+2023 
-2034 YNNKGRYSE
+2034 
-2043 TATSASDKLL
+2043 
-2053 IQLKLLMIRRLGVVS
+2053 
-2068 ILNDYKYNP
+2068 
-2077 KPVVINGVINGI
+2077 
-2089 DSGYKQNLVIRRQDS
+2089 
-2104 NSNLWTQDEN
+2104 
-2114 FYYFRINKIEKEP
+2114 
-2127 CNVVYAFETSDNT
+2127 
-2140 FCTYS
+2140 
-2145 MLTHNSNMEN
+2145 MEN

-2256 QNAIWESFS
+2256 QNVIWESFS

-2305 WTNSYSHFL
+2305 WTTPYSHFL

-2328 QFKPKEAIEKENV
+2328 QFKPKEVIEKENV

-2432 DQAIL
+2432 DQAIM

-2467 QDKETIHN
+2467 QDRETIHN

-2564 GLKEGGIV
+2564 GLKEGEIV
-2572 NELENIKA
+2572 NELEKIKA

-2586 AREFAIRSRLRNIGF
+2586 AKEFAIRSRLRNIGF

>member
-14 GIQVDLGEYLE
+14 GIQVDLSQYLE

-56 DFFIYGGASAV
+56 DFFIYGGAAAV
-67 SAKVLYEKAKKDEGI
+67 STKVLYEKAKKDEGI
-82 RALISEVPGAKLL
+82 RSLISEVPGAKLL

-133 LVSLEELSPSQI
+133 LVSLEELSPSQL

-191 SKIKLM
+191 SKIKLT

-205 ILQNNKLY
+205 ILQNNKLH

-235 TVVNSTIKTGDNHH
+235 TVINSTIKTGDNHH

-277 IVGGASKKSTVA
+277 IVGGASKKSTVS
-289 TWAKAYGRF
+289 TWARAYGRF

-467 GLEQSSAI
+467 GLEQSSTI

-545 RKDRGWLCMTPDTPI
+545 RKDRGWL
-560 FSSVG
+560 
-565 YSRAEDIKT
+565 A
-574 GDFLYNRYGTKN
+574 
-586 KVISVHKRYT
+586 
-596 KELAYEFKTAYSTNL
+596 
-611 WTTVTADHKVLTS
+611 
-624 NGWVPANKINVGD
+624 
-637 YVVTG
+637 
-642 IPKLNINSKL
+642 
-652 LDLASY
+652 
-658 VNTEKHITETAFF
+658 
-671 SKQKT
+671 
-676 RNPAVTV
+676 
-683 TGKNI
+683 
-688 LCNRYIKIDY
+688 
-698 QFGLFLGWFLAEG
+698 
-711 CVSRDKNGKF
+711 
-721 RPIEI
+721 
-726 SFHKTEENFAIE
+726 
-738 ILEYLNKLTGNT
+738 
-750 KEIKIYPNQ
+750 
-759 GEGRRIRYSN
+759 
-769 SILSEFL
+769 
-776 ISFMYRDGVKIFP
+776 
-789 DLTLFNKEC
+789 
-798 VKGFLI
+798 
-804 GMFYGD
+804 
-810 GSITKHK
+810 
-817 NVRNKFKLKSQY
+817 
-829 IQHLFEYRRYLSVF
+829 
-843 GIYGSIY
+843 
-850 QDRGTG
+850 
-856 CFILELSGQCS
+856 
-867 DKANELGLYKELY
+867 
-880 SYQSISKNFNCRSYY
+880 
-895 IEDEKVYVKVEK
+895 
-907 ISVYEYEGYVYDYTM
+907 
-922 ENIHEYTPNSFVI
+922 
-935 HNSGGTEYEGG
+935 GGTEYEGG

-1020 YKGTVGE
+1020 YKGTIGE

-1035 PEFLKL
+1035 PEVLKL

-1049 VLGVKGEIVKGISET
+1049 VLGVKGEIAKGISET
-1064 ISGKSSKSLSKLSA
+1064 ISGKNAKSLSKLSA

-1088 VAIVDSDAYTTP
+1088 IAIVDSDAYTTP

-1120 APTVS
+1120 APTAS

-1146 FSSSLLLGAANLDPT
+1146 FSSSLLLGAANLNPT

-1182 DANLGDMLGCFVPE
+1182 DANLGDMLGF
-1196 TKVLTSEGYKE
+1196 
-1207 IQHIQKGD
+1207 
-1215 LVLSKDG
+1215 
-1222 IFQKVNK
+1222 
-1229 VFEKEFKNIQILKVS
+1229 
-1244 IGLGY
+1244 
-1249 EDIYCTADHVFP
+1249 
-1261 SIYREKYTKGHLKP
+1261 
-1275 LFNFVEEDR
+1275 
-1284 EIGSLDTGSLLILPD
+1284 
-1299 NKEKIVFDIDL
+1299 
-1310 GETYSGVKTEEY
+1310 
-1322 LYPFTK
+1322 
-1328 YERFGELYELLLDKP
+1328 
-1343 DLCRRELRASGFSD
+1343 
-1357 SQSKDMLTRIKG
+1357 
-1369 IKSSVTRMPRKLILN
+1369 
-1384 NDLGKLIG
+1384 
-1392 WWLAEGCVDSTRINI
+1392 
-1407 SMHKKEIV
+1407 
-1415 FAEELK
+1415 
-1421 CIIKTTLGV
+1421 
-1430 ESSIQY
+1430 
-1436 SKENEGMCLR
+1436 
-1446 FNHKPFSEFLLKTF
+1446 
-1460 GDKAYNKNIPEQY
+1460 
-1473 LLNTSI
+1473 
-1479 RQGLLFG
+1479 
-1486 LCHGDGWFNKDLK
+1486 
-1499 KGGYTS
+1499 
-1505 ISKNL
+1505 
-1510 CEAVSRMLRYEGI
+1510 
-1523 LNNVLYDYDNSDSH
+1523 
-1537 ILPDGRQVKTE
+1537 
-1548 FYFRNNVCITQQEAF
+1548 
-1563 NRYLNILEITETNII
+1563 
-1578 NSKSNYSYFRKDSD
+1578 
-1592 TYISIKTIEVLP
+1592 
-1604 YTGLMYDLNVE
+1604 
-1615 NTPYYTVNGVLCHNS
+1615 

-1674 GNYYCLAPNSL
+1674 GNYY
-1685 LETNTLEVKKACE
+1685 
-1698 IKVGDKLLGKFGKD
+1698 
-1712 TVVKNIETI
+1712 
-1721 PSQEVLKITINGSNN
+1721 
-1736 IPTYLT
+1736 
-1742 GEHPVAIRFKTYGE
+1742 
-1756 SKSSEKTKIYRIL
+1756 
-1769 KLLKNTSKGVSYPKN
+1769 
-1784 YFYKDLEVSIPTFSS
+1784 
-1799 LFKQM
+1799 
-1804 EQEGYIIN
+1804 
-1812 NKKNIIRT
+1812 
-1820 YKDLPDEYL
+1820 
-1829 FENNIY
+1829 
-1835 FKEAKD
+1835 
-1841 LKVGDYVAYPKYRE
+1841 
-1855 KLDIIEEFDLATIP
+1855 
-1869 GWSAISENYV
+1869 
-1879 YYTRTPESVI
+1879 
-1889 EFEWLRGESDIKPK
+1889 
-1903 SHINMS
+1903 SH
-1909 ITKEN
+1909 
-1914 SRDTRKA
+1914 
-1921 RFDRYLKLDKNFG
+1921 
-1934 LFCGLWLAEG
+1934 
-1944 FKNGTTHH
+1944 
-1952 VSEHE
+1952 
-1957 FVNNI
+1957 
-1962 YNNSP
+1962 
-1967 LETYKWCPVSST
+1967 
-1979 NGAQMR
+1979 
-1985 YSCKALD
+1985 
-1992 MFLEYT
+1992 
-1998 FGSGAKFKHLNN
+1998 
-2010 YLLHTPEEFIKGL
+2010 
-2023 IEGYYFGDGTT
+2023 
-2034 YNNKGRYSE
+2034 
-2043 TATSASDKLL
+2043 
-2053 IQLKLLMIRRLGVVS
+2053 
-2068 ILNDYKYNP
+2068 
-2077 KPVVINGVINGI
+2077 
-2089 DSGYKQNLVIRRQDS
+2089 
-2104 NSNLWTQDEN
+2104 
-2114 FYYFRINKIEKEP
+2114 
-2127 CNVVYAFETSDNT
+2127 
-2140 FCTYS
+2140 
-2145 MLTHNSNMEN
+2145 MEN

-2168 LNPELKGIDPNN
+2168 LNPELKGVDPNN

-2305 WTNSYSHFL
+2305 WTNPYSHFL

-2328 QFKPKEAIEKENV
+2328 QFKPKEAIEKENI

-2360 DIERNITALSYLG
+2360 DIERNVTALSYLG

-2437 RGKDPNKALEEEYLK
+2437 KGKDPNKALEEEYLK

-2467 QDKETIHN
+2467 QDRETIHN

-2564 GLKEGGIV
+2564 GLKEGEIV

>member
-1 MFDNTSNENLSNK
+1 MFNNTGNENLSNK

-25 YKKQFN
+25 YKKQFK

-56 DFFIYGGASAV
+56 DFFIYGGAAAAST
-67 SAKVLYEKAKKDEGI
+67 KVLYEKAKKDEGI
-82 RALISEVPGAKLL
+82 RALIEEAPGAKLL

-213 QAVPV
+213 QAVPES
-218 AGNKGE
+218 GNKGG

-262 DANLNRSQLHTEPFV
+262 DANLNRNQLHTEPFV
-277 IVGGASKKSTVA
+277 VVGGASKRSTVS
-289 TWAKAYGRF
+289 TWARAYGRF

-322 LNNSKLVKNKY
+322 LNNSKLIKNKY
-333 FQTAKGFTNFK
+333 FQTAKSWTNFK

-366 AIKGAAGVVGLNIID
+366 AIKGAAGVVGLNIVD

-386 LTPDSSVWSSGL
+386 LTPDSSVWSNGL
-398 VAGMADTF
+398 IAGMADTF

-454 LAFFKRMRDTATK
+454 IAFFKRMRDTATK
-467 GLEQSSAI
+467 GLEQSSTI

-498 GNTLSRYSKVGALL
+498 GNTLSRYSKIGALL

-533 RQEYSGEKEVAV
+533 RAEYSGEKEVAV
-545 RKDRGWLCMTPDTPI
+545 RKDKGWL
-560 FSSVG
+560 
-565 YSRAEDIKT
+565 A
-574 GDFLYNRYGTKN
+574 
-586 KVISVHKRYT
+586 
-596 KELAYEFKTAYSTNL
+596 
-611 WTTVTADHKVLTS
+611 
-624 NGWVPANKINVGD
+624 
-637 YVVTG
+637 
-642 IPKLNINSKL
+642 
-652 LDLASY
+652 
-658 VNTEKHITETAFF
+658 
-671 SKQKT
+671 
-676 RNPAVTV
+676 
-683 TGKNI
+683 
-688 LCNRYIKIDY
+688 
-698 QFGLFLGWFLAEG
+698 
-711 CVSRDKNGKF
+711 
-721 RPIEI
+721 
-726 SFHKTEENFAIE
+726 
-738 ILEYLNKLTGNT
+738 
-750 KEIKIYPNQ
+750 
-759 GEGRRIRYSN
+759 
-769 SILSEFL
+769 
-776 ISFMYRDGVKIFP
+776 
-789 DLTLFNKEC
+789 
-798 VKGFLI
+798 
-804 GMFYGD
+804 
-810 GSITKHK
+810 
-817 NVRNKFKLKSQY
+817 
-829 IQHLFEYRRYLSVF
+829 
-843 GIYGSIY
+843 
-850 QDRGTG
+850 
-856 CFILELSGQCS
+856 
-867 DKANELGLYKELY
+867 
-880 SYQSISKNFNCRSYY
+880 
-895 IEDEKVYVKVEK
+895 
-907 ISVYEYEGYVYDYTM
+907 
-922 ENIHEYTPNSFVI
+922 
-935 HNSGGTEYEGG
+935 GGTEYEGG

-1020 YKGTVGE
+1020 YKGTIGE

-1035 PEFLKL
+1035 PEVLKL

-1049 VLGVKGEIVKGISET
+1049 VLGVKGEIAKGISET
-1064 ISGKSSKSLSKLSA
+1064 ISGKNSKSLSKLSA

-1088 VAIVDSDAYTTP
+1088 IAIVDSDAYTTP

-1175 SFSDTLS
+1175 NFSNTLS
-1182 DANLGDMLGCFVPE
+1182 DANLGDMLGF
-1196 TKVLTSEGYKE
+1196 
-1207 IQHIQKGD
+1207 
-1215 LVLSKDG
+1215 
-1222 IFQKVNK
+1222 
-1229 VFEKEFKNIQILKVS
+1229 
-1244 IGLGY
+1244 
-1249 EDIYCTADHVFP
+1249 
-1261 SIYREKYTKGHLKP
+1261 
-1275 LFNFVEEDR
+1275 
-1284 EIGSLDTGSLLILPD
+1284 
-1299 NKEKIVFDIDL
+1299 
-1310 GETYSGVKTEEY
+1310 
-1322 LYPFTK
+1322 
-1328 YERFGELYELLLDKP
+1328 
-1343 DLCRRELRASGFSD
+1343 
-1357 SQSKDMLTRIKG
+1357 
-1369 IKSSVTRMPRKLILN
+1369 
-1384 NDLGKLIG
+1384 
-1392 WWLAEGCVDSTRINI
+1392 
-1407 SMHKKEIV
+1407 
-1415 FAEELK
+1415 
-1421 CIIKTTLGV
+1421 
-1430 ESSIQY
+1430 
-1436 SKENEGMCLR
+1436 
-1446 FNHKPFSEFLLKTF
+1446 
-1460 GDKAYNKNIPEQY
+1460 
-1473 LLNTSI
+1473 
-1479 RQGLLFG
+1479 
-1486 LCHGDGWFNKDLK
+1486 
-1499 KGGYTS
+1499 
-1505 ISKNL
+1505 
-1510 CEAVSRMLRYEGI
+1510 
-1523 LNNVLYDYDNSDSH
+1523 
-1537 ILPDGRQVKTE
+1537 
-1548 FYFRNNVCITQQEAF
+1548 
-1563 NRYLNILEITETNII
+1563 
-1578 NSKSNYSYFRKDSD
+1578 
-1592 TYISIKTIEVLP
+1592 
-1604 YTGLMYDLNVE
+1604 
-1615 NTPYYTVNGVLCHNS
+1615 

-1648 VNPMRNQV
+1648 INPMRNQV

-1879 YYTRTPESVI
+1879 YYTRTHESVI

-1944 FKNGTTHH
+1944 FKNGTAHH

-1967 LETYKWCPVSST
+1967 LQTYKWCPVSST

-2034 YNNKGRYSE
+2034 YSNKGRYSE

-2068 ILNDYKYNP
+2068 ILNDYKYDP

-2089 DSGYKQNLVIRRQDS
+2089 DSGYKQSLVIRRQES

-2168 LNPELKGIDPNN
+2168 LNPELKGVDPNN
-2180 YPLVYQYKILQ
+2180 YPLVHQYKILQ

-2246 KSNMGVIGLT
+2246 KSNMGVVGLT

-2305 WTNSYSHFL
+2305 WTNPYSHFL

-2328 QFKPKEAIEKENV
+2328 QFKPKEAIEKENI

-2437 RGKDPNKALEEEYLK
+2437 RGNDPNKALEEEYLK

-2457 KSAFSIDITR
+2457 KSALNIDITR

-2494 AKLIRLKAAQKE
+2494 AKLVRLKAAQKE
-2506 ATEYVENQ
+2506 ASEYVENQ

-2541 IGREDIHR
+2541 IGKEDIHR

-2586 AREFAIRSRLRNIGF
+2586 AKEFAIRSRLRNIGF

>member
-1 MFDNTSNENLSNK
+1 MFNDTGNENLSNK

-44 HKRKKEQEEARS
+44 HKRKNEQEEARS

-185 NLIFKE
+185 NLILKE
-191 SKIKLM
+191 SKIKLS

-235 TVVNSTIKTGDNHH
+235 TVVNSTVKTGDNHH
-249 SVNRVFEKFSNIY
+249 SVNRVFEKFTNIY
-262 DANLNRSQLHTEPFV
+262 DSNLNRSQLHTEPFV

-289 TWAKAYGRF
+289 TWARAYGRF

-366 AIKGAAGVVGLNIID
+366 AIKGAAGVVGLNIVD

-454 LAFFKRMRDTATK
+454 LAFFKRVRDTATK
-467 GLEQSSAI
+467 GLEQSATI
-475 HTAEQKLGGL
+475 HTAEQRLGGL

-545 RKDRGWLCMTPDTPI
+545 RKDRGWL
-560 FSSVG
+560 
-565 YSRAEDIKT
+565 A
-574 GDFLYNRYGTKN
+574 
-586 KVISVHKRYT
+586 
-596 KELAYEFKTAYSTNL
+596 
-611 WTTVTADHKVLTS
+611 
-624 NGWVPANKINVGD
+624 
-637 YVVTG
+637 
-642 IPKLNINSKL
+642 
-652 LDLASY
+652 
-658 VNTEKHITETAFF
+658 
-671 SKQKT
+671 
-676 RNPAVTV
+676 
-683 TGKNI
+683 
-688 LCNRYIKIDY
+688 
-698 QFGLFLGWFLAEG
+698 
-711 CVSRDKNGKF
+711 
-721 RPIEI
+721 
-726 SFHKTEENFAIE
+726 
-738 ILEYLNKLTGNT
+738 
-750 KEIKIYPNQ
+750 
-759 GEGRRIRYSN
+759 
-769 SILSEFL
+769 
-776 ISFMYRDGVKIFP
+776 
-789 DLTLFNKEC
+789 
-798 VKGFLI
+798 
-804 GMFYGD
+804 
-810 GSITKHK
+810 
-817 NVRNKFKLKSQY
+817 
-829 IQHLFEYRRYLSVF
+829 
-843 GIYGSIY
+843 
-850 QDRGTG
+850 
-856 CFILELSGQCS
+856 
-867 DKANELGLYKELY
+867 
-880 SYQSISKNFNCRSYY
+880 
-895 IEDEKVYVKVEK
+895 
-907 ISVYEYEGYVYDYTM
+907 
-922 ENIHEYTPNSFVI
+922 
-935 HNSGGTEYEGG
+935 GGTEYEGG

-1020 YKGTVGE
+1020 YKGTIGE

-1035 PEFLKL
+1035 PEVLKL

-1049 VLGVKGEIVKGISET
+1049 VLGVKGEIAKGISET
-1064 ISGKSSKSLSKLSA
+1064 ISGKNSKSLSKLSA

-1088 VAIVDSDAYTTP
+1088 IAIVDSDAYTTP

-1120 APTVS
+1120 APTAS

-1146 FSSSLLLGAANLDPT
+1146 FSASLLLGAANLNPT

-1175 SFSDTLS
+1175 SFSNTLR
-1182 DANLGDMLGCFVPE
+1182 DANLGDMLGF
-1196 TKVLTSEGYKE
+1196 
-1207 IQHIQKGD
+1207 
-1215 LVLSKDG
+1215 
-1222 IFQKVNK
+1222 
-1229 VFEKEFKNIQILKVS
+1229 
-1244 IGLGY
+1244 
-1249 EDIYCTADHVFP
+1249 
-1261 SIYREKYTKGHLKP
+1261 
-1275 LFNFVEEDR
+1275 
-1284 EIGSLDTGSLLILPD
+1284 
-1299 NKEKIVFDIDL
+1299 
-1310 GETYSGVKTEEY
+1310 
-1322 LYPFTK
+1322 
-1328 YERFGELYELLLDKP
+1328 
-1343 DLCRRELRASGFSD
+1343 
-1357 SQSKDMLTRIKG
+1357 
-1369 IKSSVTRMPRKLILN
+1369 
-1384 NDLGKLIG
+1384 
-1392 WWLAEGCVDSTRINI
+1392 
-1407 SMHKKEIV
+1407 
-1415 FAEELK
+1415 
-1421 CIIKTTLGV
+1421 
-1430 ESSIQY
+1430 
-1436 SKENEGMCLR
+1436 
-1446 FNHKPFSEFLLKTF
+1446 
-1460 GDKAYNKNIPEQY
+1460 
-1473 LLNTSI
+1473 
-1479 RQGLLFG
+1479 
-1486 LCHGDGWFNKDLK
+1486 
-1499 KGGYTS
+1499 
-1505 ISKNL
+1505 
-1510 CEAVSRMLRYEGI
+1510 
-1523 LNNVLYDYDNSDSH
+1523 
-1537 ILPDGRQVKTE
+1537 
-1548 FYFRNNVCITQQEAF
+1548 
-1563 NRYLNILEITETNII
+1563 
-1578 NSKSNYSYFRKDSD
+1578 
-1592 TYISIKTIEVLP
+1592 
-1604 YTGLMYDLNVE
+1604 
-1615 NTPYYTVNGVLCHNS
+1615 

-1674 GNYYCLAPNSL
+1674 GNYY
-1685 LETNTLEVKKACE
+1685 
-1698 IKVGDKLLGKFGKD
+1698 
-1712 TVVKNIETI
+1712 
-1721 PSQEVLKITINGSNN
+1721 
-1736 IPTYLT
+1736 
-1742 GEHPVAIRFKTYGE
+1742 
-1756 SKSSEKTKIYRIL
+1756 
-1769 KLLKNTSKGVSYPKN
+1769 
-1784 YFYKDLEVSIPTFSS
+1784 
-1799 LFKQM
+1799 
-1804 EQEGYIIN
+1804 
-1812 NKKNIIRT
+1812 
-1820 YKDLPDEYL
+1820 
-1829 FENNIY
+1829 
-1835 FKEAKD
+1835 
-1841 LKVGDYVAYPKYRE
+1841 
-1855 KLDIIEEFDLATIP
+1855 
-1869 GWSAISENYV
+1869 
-1879 YYTRTPESVI
+1879 
-1889 EFEWLRGESDIKPK
+1889 
-1903 SHINMS
+1903 SH
-1909 ITKEN
+1909 
-1914 SRDTRKA
+1914 
-1921 RFDRYLKLDKNFG
+1921 
-1934 LFCGLWLAEG
+1934 
-1944 FKNGTTHH
+1944 
-1952 VSEHE
+1952 
-1957 FVNNI
+1957 
-1962 YNNSP
+1962 
-1967 LETYKWCPVSST
+1967 
-1979 NGAQMR
+1979 
-1985 YSCKALD
+1985 
-1992 MFLEYT
+1992 
-1998 FGSGAKFKHLNN
+1998 
-2010 YLLHTPEEFIKGL
+2010 
-2023 IEGYYFGDGTT
+2023 
-2034 YNNKGRYSE
+2034 
-2043 TATSASDKLL
+2043 
-2053 IQLKLLMIRRLGVVS
+2053 
-2068 ILNDYKYNP
+2068 
-2077 KPVVINGVINGI
+2077 
-2089 DSGYKQNLVIRRQDS
+2089 
-2104 NSNLWTQDEN
+2104 
-2114 FYYFRINKIEKEP
+2114 
-2127 CNVVYAFETSDNT
+2127 
-2140 FCTYS
+2140 
-2145 MLTHNSNMEN
+2145 MEN

-2305 WTNSYSHFL
+2305 WTNPYSHFL

-2328 QFKPKEAIEKENV
+2328 QFKPKEAIEKENI

-2360 DIERNITALSYLG
+2360 DIERNVTALSYLG

-2437 RGKDPNKALEEEYLK
+2437 KGKDPNKALEEEYLK

-2467 QDKETIHN
+2467 QDRETIHN

-2564 GLKEGGIV
+2564 GLKEGEIV

>member
-1 MFDNTSNENLSNK
+1 MFNDTSNENLSNK

-44 HKRKKEQEEARS
+44 HKRKNEQEEARS

-118 RSTAVAPLSQSLQSI
+118 RSTTVAPLSQSLQSI

-159 EVIDE
+159 EIIDE

-175 SIQVYENYYK
+175 SIQVYEDYYK
-185 NLIFKE
+185 NLILKE
-191 SKIKLM
+191 SKIKLS

-235 TVVNSTIKTGDNHH
+235 TVVNSTVKTGDNHH
-249 SVNRVFEKFSNIY
+249 SVNRVFEKFTNIY
-262 DANLNRSQLHTEPFV
+262 DSNLNRSQLHTEPFV

-289 TWAKAYGRF
+289 TWARAYGRF

-366 AIKGAAGVVGLNIID
+366 AIKGAAGVVGLNIVD

-467 GLEQSSAI
+467 GLEQSSTI
-475 HTAEQKLGGL
+475 HTAEQRLGGL

-533 RQEYSGEKEVAV
+533 RQEYSVEKEVAV
-545 RKDRGWLCMTPDTPI
+545 RKDRRWL
-560 FSSVG
+560 
-565 YSRAEDIKT
+565 A
-574 GDFLYNRYGTKN
+574 
-586 KVISVHKRYT
+586 
-596 KELAYEFKTAYSTNL
+596 
-611 WTTVTADHKVLTS
+611 
-624 NGWVPANKINVGD
+624 
-637 YVVTG
+637 
-642 IPKLNINSKL
+642 
-652 LDLASY
+652 
-658 VNTEKHITETAFF
+658 
-671 SKQKT
+671 
-676 RNPAVTV
+676 
-683 TGKNI
+683 
-688 LCNRYIKIDY
+688 
-698 QFGLFLGWFLAEG
+698 
-711 CVSRDKNGKF
+711 
-721 RPIEI
+721 
-726 SFHKTEENFAIE
+726 
-738 ILEYLNKLTGNT
+738 
-750 KEIKIYPNQ
+750 
-759 GEGRRIRYSN
+759 
-769 SILSEFL
+769 
-776 ISFMYRDGVKIFP
+776 
-789 DLTLFNKEC
+789 
-798 VKGFLI
+798 
-804 GMFYGD
+804 
-810 GSITKHK
+810 
-817 NVRNKFKLKSQY
+817 
-829 IQHLFEYRRYLSVF
+829 
-843 GIYGSIY
+843 
-850 QDRGTG
+850 
-856 CFILELSGQCS
+856 
-867 DKANELGLYKELY
+867 
-880 SYQSISKNFNCRSYY
+880 
-895 IEDEKVYVKVEK
+895 
-907 ISVYEYEGYVYDYTM
+907 
-922 ENIHEYTPNSFVI
+922 
-935 HNSGGTEYEGG
+935 GGTEYEGG

-1020 YKGTVGE
+1020 YKGTIGE

-1035 PEFLKL
+1035 PEVLKL

-1049 VLGVKGEIVKGISET
+1049 VLGVKGEIAKGISET
-1064 ISGKSSKSLSKLSA
+1064 ISGKNSKSLSKLSA

-1175 SFSDTLS
+1175 NFSDTLS
-1182 DANLGDMLGCFVPE
+1182 DANLGDMLGF
-1196 TKVLTSEGYKE
+1196 
-1207 IQHIQKGD
+1207 
-1215 LVLSKDG
+1215 
-1222 IFQKVNK
+1222 
-1229 VFEKEFKNIQILKVS
+1229 
-1244 IGLGY
+1244 
-1249 EDIYCTADHVFP
+1249 
-1261 SIYREKYTKGHLKP
+1261 
-1275 LFNFVEEDR
+1275 
-1284 EIGSLDTGSLLILPD
+1284 
-1299 NKEKIVFDIDL
+1299 
-1310 GETYSGVKTEEY
+1310 
-1322 LYPFTK
+1322 
-1328 YERFGELYELLLDKP
+1328 
-1343 DLCRRELRASGFSD
+1343 
-1357 SQSKDMLTRIKG
+1357 
-1369 IKSSVTRMPRKLILN
+1369 
-1384 NDLGKLIG
+1384 
-1392 WWLAEGCVDSTRINI
+1392 
-1407 SMHKKEIV
+1407 
-1415 FAEELK
+1415 
-1421 CIIKTTLGV
+1421 
-1430 ESSIQY
+1430 
-1436 SKENEGMCLR
+1436 
-1446 FNHKPFSEFLLKTF
+1446 
-1460 GDKAYNKNIPEQY
+1460 
-1473 LLNTSI
+1473 
-1479 RQGLLFG
+1479 
-1486 LCHGDGWFNKDLK
+1486 
-1499 KGGYTS
+1499 
-1505 ISKNL
+1505 
-1510 CEAVSRMLRYEGI
+1510 
-1523 LNNVLYDYDNSDSH
+1523 
-1537 ILPDGRQVKTE
+1537 
-1548 FYFRNNVCITQQEAF
+1548 
-1563 NRYLNILEITETNII
+1563 
-1578 NSKSNYSYFRKDSD
+1578 
-1592 TYISIKTIEVLP
+1592 
-1604 YTGLMYDLNVE
+1604 
-1615 NTPYYTVNGVLCHNS
+1615 

-1674 GNYYCLAPNSL
+1674 GNYY
-1685 LETNTLEVKKACE
+1685 
-1698 IKVGDKLLGKFGKD
+1698 
-1712 TVVKNIETI
+1712 
-1721 PSQEVLKITINGSNN
+1721 
-1736 IPTYLT
+1736 
-1742 GEHPVAIRFKTYGE
+1742 
-1756 SKSSEKTKIYRIL
+1756 
-1769 KLLKNTSKGVSYPKN
+1769 
-1784 YFYKDLEVSIPTFSS
+1784 
-1799 LFKQM
+1799 
-1804 EQEGYIIN
+1804 
-1812 NKKNIIRT
+1812 
-1820 YKDLPDEYL
+1820 
-1829 FENNIY
+1829 
-1835 FKEAKD
+1835 
-1841 LKVGDYVAYPKYRE
+1841 
-1855 KLDIIEEFDLATIP
+1855 
-1869 GWSAISENYV
+1869 
-1879 YYTRTPESVI
+1879 
-1889 EFEWLRGESDIKPK
+1889 
-1903 SHINMS
+1903 SH
-1909 ITKEN
+1909 
-1914 SRDTRKA
+1914 
-1921 RFDRYLKLDKNFG
+1921 
-1934 LFCGLWLAEG
+1934 
-1944 FKNGTTHH
+1944 
-1952 VSEHE
+1952 
-1957 FVNNI
+1957 
-1962 YNNSP
+1962 
-1967 LETYKWCPVSST
+1967 
-1979 NGAQMR
+1979 
-1985 YSCKALD
+1985 
-1992 MFLEYT
+1992 
-1998 FGSGAKFKHLNN
+1998 
-2010 YLLHTPEEFIKGL
+2010 
-2023 IEGYYFGDGTT
+2023 
-2034 YNNKGRYSE
+2034 
-2043 TATSASDKLL
+2043 
-2053 IQLKLLMIRRLGVVS
+2053 
-2068 ILNDYKYNP
+2068 
-2077 KPVVINGVINGI
+2077 
-2089 DSGYKQNLVIRRQDS
+2089 
-2104 NSNLWTQDEN
+2104 
-2114 FYYFRINKIEKEP
+2114 
-2127 CNVVYAFETSDNT
+2127 
-2140 FCTYS
+2140 
-2145 MLTHNSNMEN
+2145 MEN

-2305 WTNSYSHFL
+2305 WTNPYSHFL

-2437 RGKDPNKALEEEYLK
+2437 KGKDPNKALEEEYLK

-2467 QDKETIHN
+2467 QDRETIHN

-2564 GLKEGGIV
+2564 GLKEGEIV

>member
-1 MFDNTSNENLSNK
+1 MMFNDASNENLGNK

-44 HKRKKEQEEARS
+44 HKRKNEQEEARS

-82 RALISEVPGAKLL
+82 KALISEVPGAKLL

-213 QAVPV
+213 QAVPES
-218 AGNKGE
+218 GNKGG

-262 DANLNRSQLHTEPFV
+262 DANLNRNQLHTEPFV
-277 IVGGASKKSTVA
+277 VVGGVSKRSTVS
-289 TWAKAYGRF
+289 TWARAYGRF

-386 LTPDSSVWSSGL
+386 LTPDSSVWSNGL

-454 LAFFKRMRDTATK
+454 IAFFKRMKDTTTK
-467 GLEQSSAI
+467 GLEQSSTI

-498 GNTLSRYSKVGALL
+498 GNTISRYSKVGALL

-545 RKDRGWLCMTPDTPI
+545 RKDRGWL
-560 FSSVG
+560 
-565 YSRAEDIKT
+565 A
-574 GDFLYNRYGTKN
+574 
-586 KVISVHKRYT
+586 
-596 KELAYEFKTAYSTNL
+596 
-611 WTTVTADHKVLTS
+611 
-624 NGWVPANKINVGD
+624 
-637 YVVTG
+637 
-642 IPKLNINSKL
+642 
-652 LDLASY
+652 
-658 VNTEKHITETAFF
+658 
-671 SKQKT
+671 
-676 RNPAVTV
+676 
-683 TGKNI
+683 
-688 LCNRYIKIDY
+688 
-698 QFGLFLGWFLAEG
+698 
-711 CVSRDKNGKF
+711 
-721 RPIEI
+721 
-726 SFHKTEENFAIE
+726 
-738 ILEYLNKLTGNT
+738 
-750 KEIKIYPNQ
+750 
-759 GEGRRIRYSN
+759 
-769 SILSEFL
+769 
-776 ISFMYRDGVKIFP
+776 
-789 DLTLFNKEC
+789 
-798 VKGFLI
+798 
-804 GMFYGD
+804 
-810 GSITKHK
+810 
-817 NVRNKFKLKSQY
+817 
-829 IQHLFEYRRYLSVF
+829 
-843 GIYGSIY
+843 
-850 QDRGTG
+850 
-856 CFILELSGQCS
+856 
-867 DKANELGLYKELY
+867 
-880 SYQSISKNFNCRSYY
+880 
-895 IEDEKVYVKVEK
+895 
-907 ISVYEYEGYVYDYTM
+907 
-922 ENIHEYTPNSFVI
+922 
-935 HNSGGTEYEGG
+935 GGTEYEGG

-967 LYGDRETKRRLDPV
+967 LYGDRETKRRLDPI

-1020 YKGTVGE
+1020 YKGTIGE

-1049 VLGVKGEIVKGISET
+1049 VLGVKGEIAKGISET
-1064 ISGKSSKSLSKLSA
+1064 ISGKNSKSLSKLSA

-1170 SGSST
+1170 SGTST
-1175 SFSDTLS
+1175 SFSGTLS
-1182 DANLGDMLGCFVPE
+1182 DANLGDM
-1196 TKVLTSEGYKE
+1196 
-1207 IQHIQKGD
+1207 
-1215 LVLSKDG
+1215 
-1222 IFQKVNK
+1222 
-1229 VFEKEFKNIQILKVS
+1229 
-1244 IGLGY
+1244 
-1249 EDIYCTADHVFP
+1249 
-1261 SIYREKYTKGHLKP
+1261 
-1275 LFNFVEEDR
+1275 
-1284 EIGSLDTGSLLILPD
+1284 
-1299 NKEKIVFDIDL
+1299 
-1310 GETYSGVKTEEY
+1310 
-1322 LYPFTK
+1322 
-1328 YERFGELYELLLDKP
+1328 FG
-1343 DLCRRELRASGFSD
+1343 F
-1357 SQSKDMLTRIKG
+1357 
-1369 IKSSVTRMPRKLILN
+1369 
-1384 NDLGKLIG
+1384 
-1392 WWLAEGCVDSTRINI
+1392 
-1407 SMHKKEIV
+1407 
-1415 FAEELK
+1415 
-1421 CIIKTTLGV
+1421 
-1430 ESSIQY
+1430 
-1436 SKENEGMCLR
+1436 
-1446 FNHKPFSEFLLKTF
+1446 
-1460 GDKAYNKNIPEQY
+1460 
-1473 LLNTSI
+1473 
-1479 RQGLLFG
+1479 
-1486 LCHGDGWFNKDLK
+1486 
-1499 KGGYTS
+1499 
-1505 ISKNL
+1505 
-1510 CEAVSRMLRYEGI
+1510 
-1523 LNNVLYDYDNSDSH
+1523 
-1537 ILPDGRQVKTE
+1537 
-1548 FYFRNNVCITQQEAF
+1548 
-1563 NRYLNILEITETNII
+1563 
-1578 NSKSNYSYFRKDSD
+1578 
-1592 TYISIKTIEVLP
+1592 
-1604 YTGLMYDLNVE
+1604 
-1615 NTPYYTVNGVLCHNS
+1615 

-1648 VNPMRNQV
+1648 INPMRNQV

-1742 GEHPVAIRFKTYGE
+1742 GEHPVAIRFKTHGE
-1756 SKSSEKTKIYRIL
+1756 SESSEKTKIYRIL

-1784 YFYKDLEVSIPTFSS
+1784 KFYKVLEVSIPTFST

-1889 EFEWLRGESDIKPK
+1889 EFEWLRGESSIKPK
-1903 SHINMS
+1903 SNINMS

-1914 SRDTRKA
+1914 SRDTRKT

-1944 FKNGTTHH
+1944 FKKGTAHN
-1952 VSEHE
+1952 VSEYE

-1962 YNNSP
+1962 YSNSP
-1967 LETYKWCPVSST
+1967 LETCQWCPISST

-1985 YSCKALD
+1985 YCCKALD

-2053 IQLKLLMIRRLGVVS
+2053 VQLKLLMIRRLGVVS
-2068 ILNDYKYNP
+2068 ILNDYKYDP
-2077 KPVVINGVINGI
+2077 KDVVINGVIKGI
-2089 DSGYKQNLVIRRQDS
+2089 DSGYKQSLVVRRQES

-2145 MLTHNSNMEN
+2145 MLTHNSHMEN

-2168 LNPELKGIDPNN
+2168 LNPELKGVDPNN

-2305 WTNSYSHFL
+2305 WTNPYSHFL

-2360 DIERNITALSYLG
+2360 DIERNVTALSYLG

-2437 RGKDPNKALEEEYLK
+2437 KGKDPNKALEEEYLK

-2467 QDKETIHN
+2467 QDRETIHN

-2564 GLKEGGIV
+2564 GLKEGEIV

-2586 AREFAIRSRLRNIGF
+2586 AREFAIRARLRNIGF

>member
-1 MFDNTSNENLSNK
+1 MFNDTSNENLSNK

-44 HKRKKEQEEARS
+44 HKRKNEQEEARS

-133 LVSLEELSPSQI
+133 LVSLEELSPSQL

-191 SKIKLM
+191 SKIKLT

-205 ILQNNKLY
+205 ILQNNKLH

-235 TVVNSTIKTGDNHH
+235 TVINSTIKTGDNHH

-277 IVGGASKKSTVA
+277 IVGGASKKSTVS
-289 TWAKAYGRF
+289 TWARAYGRF

-354 SAEMMKKIGKNL
+354 SAEMMKKIGTNL
-366 AIKGAAGVVGLNIID
+366 AIKGAAGVVGLNIVD

-467 GLEQSSAI
+467 GLEQSSTI

-545 RKDRGWLCMTPDTPI
+545 RKDRGWL
-560 FSSVG
+560 
-565 YSRAEDIKT
+565 A
-574 GDFLYNRYGTKN
+574 
-586 KVISVHKRYT
+586 
-596 KELAYEFKTAYSTNL
+596 
-611 WTTVTADHKVLTS
+611 
-624 NGWVPANKINVGD
+624 
-637 YVVTG
+637 
-642 IPKLNINSKL
+642 
-652 LDLASY
+652 
-658 VNTEKHITETAFF
+658 
-671 SKQKT
+671 
-676 RNPAVTV
+676 
-683 TGKNI
+683 
-688 LCNRYIKIDY
+688 
-698 QFGLFLGWFLAEG
+698 
-711 CVSRDKNGKF
+711 
-721 RPIEI
+721 
-726 SFHKTEENFAIE
+726 
-738 ILEYLNKLTGNT
+738 
-750 KEIKIYPNQ
+750 
-759 GEGRRIRYSN
+759 
-769 SILSEFL
+769 
-776 ISFMYRDGVKIFP
+776 
-789 DLTLFNKEC
+789 
-798 VKGFLI
+798 
-804 GMFYGD
+804 
-810 GSITKHK
+810 
-817 NVRNKFKLKSQY
+817 
-829 IQHLFEYRRYLSVF
+829 
-843 GIYGSIY
+843 
-850 QDRGTG
+850 
-856 CFILELSGQCS
+856 
-867 DKANELGLYKELY
+867 
-880 SYQSISKNFNCRSYY
+880 
-895 IEDEKVYVKVEK
+895 
-907 ISVYEYEGYVYDYTM
+907 
-922 ENIHEYTPNSFVI
+922 
-935 HNSGGTEYEGG
+935 GGTEYEGG

-1020 YKGTVGE
+1020 YKGTIGE

-1035 PEFLKL
+1035 PEVLKL

-1049 VLGVKGEIVKGISET
+1049 VLGVKGEIAKGISDT
-1064 ISGKSSKSLSKLSA
+1064 ISGKNSKSLSKLSA

-1088 VAIVDSDAYTTP
+1088 VAIVDSGAYTTP

-1120 APTVS
+1120 APTAS

-1132 GTSAS
+1132 GTTAS

-1146 FSSSLLLGAANLDPT
+1146 FTSSLLLGAANLDPT

-1175 SFSDTLS
+1175 NFSGTLS
-1182 DANLGDMLGCFVPE
+1182 DANLGDMLGF
-1196 TKVLTSEGYKE
+1196 
-1207 IQHIQKGD
+1207 
-1215 LVLSKDG
+1215 
-1222 IFQKVNK
+1222 
-1229 VFEKEFKNIQILKVS
+1229 
-1244 IGLGY
+1244 
-1249 EDIYCTADHVFP
+1249 
-1261 SIYREKYTKGHLKP
+1261 
-1275 LFNFVEEDR
+1275 
-1284 EIGSLDTGSLLILPD
+1284 
-1299 NKEKIVFDIDL
+1299 
-1310 GETYSGVKTEEY
+1310 
-1322 LYPFTK
+1322 
-1328 YERFGELYELLLDKP
+1328 
-1343 DLCRRELRASGFSD
+1343 
-1357 SQSKDMLTRIKG
+1357 
-1369 IKSSVTRMPRKLILN
+1369 
-1384 NDLGKLIG
+1384 
-1392 WWLAEGCVDSTRINI
+1392 
-1407 SMHKKEIV
+1407 
-1415 FAEELK
+1415 
-1421 CIIKTTLGV
+1421 
-1430 ESSIQY
+1430 
-1436 SKENEGMCLR
+1436 
-1446 FNHKPFSEFLLKTF
+1446 
-1460 GDKAYNKNIPEQY
+1460 
-1473 LLNTSI
+1473 
-1479 RQGLLFG
+1479 
-1486 LCHGDGWFNKDLK
+1486 
-1499 KGGYTS
+1499 
-1505 ISKNL
+1505 
-1510 CEAVSRMLRYEGI
+1510 
-1523 LNNVLYDYDNSDSH
+1523 
-1537 ILPDGRQVKTE
+1537 
-1548 FYFRNNVCITQQEAF
+1548 
-1563 NRYLNILEITETNII
+1563 
-1578 NSKSNYSYFRKDSD
+1578 
-1592 TYISIKTIEVLP
+1592 
-1604 YTGLMYDLNVE
+1604 
-1615 NTPYYTVNGVLCHNS
+1615 

-1648 VNPMRNQV
+1648 INPMRNQV

-1674 GNYYCLAPNSL
+1674 GNYY
-1685 LETNTLEVKKACE
+1685 
-1698 IKVGDKLLGKFGKD
+1698 
-1712 TVVKNIETI
+1712 
-1721 PSQEVLKITINGSNN
+1721 
-1736 IPTYLT
+1736 
-1742 GEHPVAIRFKTYGE
+1742 
-1756 SKSSEKTKIYRIL
+1756 
-1769 KLLKNTSKGVSYPKN
+1769 
-1784 YFYKDLEVSIPTFSS
+1784 
-1799 LFKQM
+1799 
-1804 EQEGYIIN
+1804 
-1812 NKKNIIRT
+1812 
-1820 YKDLPDEYL
+1820 
-1829 FENNIY
+1829 
-1835 FKEAKD
+1835 
-1841 LKVGDYVAYPKYRE
+1841 
-1855 KLDIIEEFDLATIP
+1855 
-1869 GWSAISENYV
+1869 
-1879 YYTRTPESVI
+1879 
-1889 EFEWLRGESDIKPK
+1889 
-1903 SHINMS
+1903 SH
-1909 ITKEN
+1909 
-1914 SRDTRKA
+1914 
-1921 RFDRYLKLDKNFG
+1921 
-1934 LFCGLWLAEG
+1934 
-1944 FKNGTTHH
+1944 
-1952 VSEHE
+1952 
-1957 FVNNI
+1957 
-1962 YNNSP
+1962 
-1967 LETYKWCPVSST
+1967 
-1979 NGAQMR
+1979 
-1985 YSCKALD
+1985 
-1992 MFLEYT
+1992 
-1998 FGSGAKFKHLNN
+1998 
-2010 YLLHTPEEFIKGL
+2010 
-2023 IEGYYFGDGTT
+2023 
-2034 YNNKGRYSE
+2034 
-2043 TATSASDKLL
+2043 
-2053 IQLKLLMIRRLGVVS
+2053 
-2068 ILNDYKYNP
+2068 
-2077 KPVVINGVINGI
+2077 
-2089 DSGYKQNLVIRRQDS
+2089 
-2104 NSNLWTQDEN
+2104 
-2114 FYYFRINKIEKEP
+2114 
-2127 CNVVYAFETSDNT
+2127 
-2140 FCTYS
+2140 
-2145 MLTHNSNMEN
+2145 MEN

-2168 LNPELKGIDPNN
+2168 LNPELKGVDPNN

-2305 WTNSYSHFL
+2305 WTNPYSHFL

-2328 QFKPKEAIEKENV
+2328 QFKPKEAIEKENI

-2350 VKAIKTNDTY
+2350 VKAIRTNDTY

-2432 DQAIL
+2432 DQAIM

-2467 QDKETIHN
+2467 QDRETIHN

-2564 GLKEGGIV
+2564 GLKEGEIV

>member
-1 MFDNTSNENLSNK
+1 MFNDTSNENLSNK

-44 HKRKKEQEEARS
+44 HKRKNEQEEARS

-191 SKIKLM
+191 SKIKLS

-213 QAVPV
+213 QATPV

-277 IVGGASKKSTVA
+277 IVGGASKKSTVS
-289 TWAKAYGRF
+289 TWARAYGRF

-454 LAFFKRMRDTATK
+454 LALFKRMRDTATK
-467 GLEQSSAI
+467 GLEQSSTI

-545 RKDRGWLCMTPDTPI
+545 RKDRGWL
-560 FSSVG
+560 
-565 YSRAEDIKT
+565 A
-574 GDFLYNRYGTKN
+574 
-586 KVISVHKRYT
+586 
-596 KELAYEFKTAYSTNL
+596 
-611 WTTVTADHKVLTS
+611 
-624 NGWVPANKINVGD
+624 
-637 YVVTG
+637 
-642 IPKLNINSKL
+642 
-652 LDLASY
+652 
-658 VNTEKHITETAFF
+658 
-671 SKQKT
+671 
-676 RNPAVTV
+676 
-683 TGKNI
+683 
-688 LCNRYIKIDY
+688 
-698 QFGLFLGWFLAEG
+698 
-711 CVSRDKNGKF
+711 
-721 RPIEI
+721 
-726 SFHKTEENFAIE
+726 
-738 ILEYLNKLTGNT
+738 
-750 KEIKIYPNQ
+750 
-759 GEGRRIRYSN
+759 
-769 SILSEFL
+769 
-776 ISFMYRDGVKIFP
+776 
-789 DLTLFNKEC
+789 
-798 VKGFLI
+798 
-804 GMFYGD
+804 
-810 GSITKHK
+810 
-817 NVRNKFKLKSQY
+817 
-829 IQHLFEYRRYLSVF
+829 
-843 GIYGSIY
+843 
-850 QDRGTG
+850 
-856 CFILELSGQCS
+856 
-867 DKANELGLYKELY
+867 
-880 SYQSISKNFNCRSYY
+880 
-895 IEDEKVYVKVEK
+895 
-907 ISVYEYEGYVYDYTM
+907 
-922 ENIHEYTPNSFVI
+922 
-935 HNSGGTEYEGG
+935 GGTEYEGG

-1020 YKGTVGE
+1020 YKGTIGE

-1035 PEFLKL
+1035 PEVLKL

-1049 VLGVKGEIVKGISET
+1049 VLGVKGEIAKGISET
-1064 ISGKSSKSLSKLSA
+1064 ISGKNAKSLSKLSA

-1088 VAIVDSDAYTTP
+1088 IAIVDSDAYTTP

-1120 APTVS
+1120 APTAS

-1146 FSSSLLLGAANLDPT
+1146 FSSSLLLGAANLNPT

-1182 DANLGDMLGCFVPE
+1182 DANLGDMLGF
-1196 TKVLTSEGYKE
+1196 
-1207 IQHIQKGD
+1207 
-1215 LVLSKDG
+1215 
-1222 IFQKVNK
+1222 
-1229 VFEKEFKNIQILKVS
+1229 
-1244 IGLGY
+1244 
-1249 EDIYCTADHVFP
+1249 
-1261 SIYREKYTKGHLKP
+1261 
-1275 LFNFVEEDR
+1275 
-1284 EIGSLDTGSLLILPD
+1284 
-1299 NKEKIVFDIDL
+1299 
-1310 GETYSGVKTEEY
+1310 
-1322 LYPFTK
+1322 
-1328 YERFGELYELLLDKP
+1328 
-1343 DLCRRELRASGFSD
+1343 
-1357 SQSKDMLTRIKG
+1357 
-1369 IKSSVTRMPRKLILN
+1369 
-1384 NDLGKLIG
+1384 
-1392 WWLAEGCVDSTRINI
+1392 
-1407 SMHKKEIV
+1407 
-1415 FAEELK
+1415 
-1421 CIIKTTLGV
+1421 
-1430 ESSIQY
+1430 
-1436 SKENEGMCLR
+1436 
-1446 FNHKPFSEFLLKTF
+1446 
-1460 GDKAYNKNIPEQY
+1460 
-1473 LLNTSI
+1473 
-1479 RQGLLFG
+1479 
-1486 LCHGDGWFNKDLK
+1486 
-1499 KGGYTS
+1499 
-1505 ISKNL
+1505 
-1510 CEAVSRMLRYEGI
+1510 
-1523 LNNVLYDYDNSDSH
+1523 
-1537 ILPDGRQVKTE
+1537 
-1548 FYFRNNVCITQQEAF
+1548 
-1563 NRYLNILEITETNII
+1563 
-1578 NSKSNYSYFRKDSD
+1578 
-1592 TYISIKTIEVLP
+1592 
-1604 YTGLMYDLNVE
+1604 
-1615 NTPYYTVNGVLCHNS
+1615 

-1674 GNYYCLAPNSL
+1674 GNYY
-1685 LETNTLEVKKACE
+1685 
-1698 IKVGDKLLGKFGKD
+1698 
-1712 TVVKNIETI
+1712 
-1721 PSQEVLKITINGSNN
+1721 
-1736 IPTYLT
+1736 
-1742 GEHPVAIRFKTYGE
+1742 
-1756 SKSSEKTKIYRIL
+1756 
-1769 KLLKNTSKGVSYPKN
+1769 
-1784 YFYKDLEVSIPTFSS
+1784 
-1799 LFKQM
+1799 
-1804 EQEGYIIN
+1804 
-1812 NKKNIIRT
+1812 
-1820 YKDLPDEYL
+1820 
-1829 FENNIY
+1829 
-1835 FKEAKD
+1835 
-1841 LKVGDYVAYPKYRE
+1841 
-1855 KLDIIEEFDLATIP
+1855 
-1869 GWSAISENYV
+1869 
-1879 YYTRTPESVI
+1879 
-1889 EFEWLRGESDIKPK
+1889 
-1903 SHINMS
+1903 SH
-1909 ITKEN
+1909 
-1914 SRDTRKA
+1914 
-1921 RFDRYLKLDKNFG
+1921 
-1934 LFCGLWLAEG
+1934 
-1944 FKNGTTHH
+1944 
-1952 VSEHE
+1952 
-1957 FVNNI
+1957 
-1962 YNNSP
+1962 
-1967 LETYKWCPVSST
+1967 
-1979 NGAQMR
+1979 
-1985 YSCKALD
+1985 
-1992 MFLEYT
+1992 
-1998 FGSGAKFKHLNN
+1998 
-2010 YLLHTPEEFIKGL
+2010 
-2023 IEGYYFGDGTT
+2023 
-2034 YNNKGRYSE
+2034 
-2043 TATSASDKLL
+2043 
-2053 IQLKLLMIRRLGVVS
+2053 
-2068 ILNDYKYNP
+2068 
-2077 KPVVINGVINGI
+2077 
-2089 DSGYKQNLVIRRQDS
+2089 
-2104 NSNLWTQDEN
+2104 
-2114 FYYFRINKIEKEP
+2114 
-2127 CNVVYAFETSDNT
+2127 
-2140 FCTYS
+2140 
-2145 MLTHNSNMEN
+2145 MEN

-2239 DYKTGSE
+2239 DYKTESE

-2305 WTNSYSHFL
+2305 WTNPYSHFL

-2437 RGKDPNKALEEEYLK
+2437 KGKDPNKALEEEYLK

-2467 QDKETIHN
+2467 QDRETIHN

-2564 GLKEGGIV
+2564 GLKEGEIV

>member
-1 MFDNTSNENLSNK
+1 MFNDTSNENLSNK

-44 HKRKKEQEEARS
+44 HKRKNEQEEARS

-185 NLIFKE
+185 NLILKE
-191 SKIKLM
+191 SKIKLS

-235 TVVNSTIKTGDNHH
+235 TVVNSTVKTGDNHH
-249 SVNRVFEKFSNIY
+249 SVNRVFEKFTNIY
-262 DANLNRSQLHTEPFV
+262 DSNLNRSQLHTEPFV

-289 TWAKAYGRF
+289 TWARAYGRF

-366 AIKGAAGVVGLNIID
+366 AIKGAAGVVGLNIVD

-467 GLEQSSAI
+467 GLEQSSTI

-545 RKDRGWLCMTPDTPI
+545 RKDRGWL
-560 FSSVG
+560 
-565 YSRAEDIKT
+565 A
-574 GDFLYNRYGTKN
+574 
-586 KVISVHKRYT
+586 
-596 KELAYEFKTAYSTNL
+596 
-611 WTTVTADHKVLTS
+611 
-624 NGWVPANKINVGD
+624 
-637 YVVTG
+637 
-642 IPKLNINSKL
+642 
-652 LDLASY
+652 
-658 VNTEKHITETAFF
+658 
-671 SKQKT
+671 
-676 RNPAVTV
+676 
-683 TGKNI
+683 
-688 LCNRYIKIDY
+688 
-698 QFGLFLGWFLAEG
+698 
-711 CVSRDKNGKF
+711 
-721 RPIEI
+721 
-726 SFHKTEENFAIE
+726 
-738 ILEYLNKLTGNT
+738 
-750 KEIKIYPNQ
+750 
-759 GEGRRIRYSN
+759 
-769 SILSEFL
+769 
-776 ISFMYRDGVKIFP
+776 
-789 DLTLFNKEC
+789 
-798 VKGFLI
+798 
-804 GMFYGD
+804 
-810 GSITKHK
+810 
-817 NVRNKFKLKSQY
+817 
-829 IQHLFEYRRYLSVF
+829 
-843 GIYGSIY
+843 
-850 QDRGTG
+850 
-856 CFILELSGQCS
+856 
-867 DKANELGLYKELY
+867 
-880 SYQSISKNFNCRSYY
+880 
-895 IEDEKVYVKVEK
+895 
-907 ISVYEYEGYVYDYTM
+907 
-922 ENIHEYTPNSFVI
+922 
-935 HNSGGTEYEGG
+935 GGTEYEGG

-1020 YKGTVGE
+1020 YKGTIGE

-1035 PEFLKL
+1035 PEVLKL

-1049 VLGVKGEIVKGISET
+1049 VLGVKGEIAKGISET
-1064 ISGKSSKSLSKLSA
+1064 ISGKNSKSLSKLSA

-1146 FSSSLLLGAANLDPT
+1146 FSSSLLLGAANLNPT

-1175 SFSDTLS
+1175 NFSGTLS
-1182 DANLGDMLGCFVPE
+1182 DANLGDMLGF
-1196 TKVLTSEGYKE
+1196 
-1207 IQHIQKGD
+1207 
-1215 LVLSKDG
+1215 
-1222 IFQKVNK
+1222 
-1229 VFEKEFKNIQILKVS
+1229 
-1244 IGLGY
+1244 
-1249 EDIYCTADHVFP
+1249 
-1261 SIYREKYTKGHLKP
+1261 
-1275 LFNFVEEDR
+1275 
-1284 EIGSLDTGSLLILPD
+1284 
-1299 NKEKIVFDIDL
+1299 
-1310 GETYSGVKTEEY
+1310 
-1322 LYPFTK
+1322 
-1328 YERFGELYELLLDKP
+1328 
-1343 DLCRRELRASGFSD
+1343 
-1357 SQSKDMLTRIKG
+1357 
-1369 IKSSVTRMPRKLILN
+1369 
-1384 NDLGKLIG
+1384 
-1392 WWLAEGCVDSTRINI
+1392 
-1407 SMHKKEIV
+1407 
-1415 FAEELK
+1415 
-1421 CIIKTTLGV
+1421 
-1430 ESSIQY
+1430 
-1436 SKENEGMCLR
+1436 
-1446 FNHKPFSEFLLKTF
+1446 
-1460 GDKAYNKNIPEQY
+1460 
-1473 LLNTSI
+1473 
-1479 RQGLLFG
+1479 
-1486 LCHGDGWFNKDLK
+1486 
-1499 KGGYTS
+1499 
-1505 ISKNL
+1505 
-1510 CEAVSRMLRYEGI
+1510 
-1523 LNNVLYDYDNSDSH
+1523 
-1537 ILPDGRQVKTE
+1537 
-1548 FYFRNNVCITQQEAF
+1548 
-1563 NRYLNILEITETNII
+1563 
-1578 NSKSNYSYFRKDSD
+1578 
-1592 TYISIKTIEVLP
+1592 
-1604 YTGLMYDLNVE
+1604 
-1615 NTPYYTVNGVLCHNS
+1615 

-1674 GNYYCLAPNSL
+1674 GNYY
-1685 LETNTLEVKKACE
+1685 
-1698 IKVGDKLLGKFGKD
+1698 
-1712 TVVKNIETI
+1712 
-1721 PSQEVLKITINGSNN
+1721 
-1736 IPTYLT
+1736 
-1742 GEHPVAIRFKTYGE
+1742 
-1756 SKSSEKTKIYRIL
+1756 
-1769 KLLKNTSKGVSYPKN
+1769 
-1784 YFYKDLEVSIPTFSS
+1784 
-1799 LFKQM
+1799 
-1804 EQEGYIIN
+1804 
-1812 NKKNIIRT
+1812 
-1820 YKDLPDEYL
+1820 
-1829 FENNIY
+1829 
-1835 FKEAKD
+1835 
-1841 LKVGDYVAYPKYRE
+1841 
-1855 KLDIIEEFDLATIP
+1855 
-1869 GWSAISENYV
+1869 
-1879 YYTRTPESVI
+1879 
-1889 EFEWLRGESDIKPK
+1889 
-1903 SHINMS
+1903 SH
-1909 ITKEN
+1909 
-1914 SRDTRKA
+1914 
-1921 RFDRYLKLDKNFG
+1921 
-1934 LFCGLWLAEG
+1934 
-1944 FKNGTTHH
+1944 
-1952 VSEHE
+1952 
-1957 FVNNI
+1957 
-1962 YNNSP
+1962 
-1967 LETYKWCPVSST
+1967 
-1979 NGAQMR
+1979 
-1985 YSCKALD
+1985 
-1992 MFLEYT
+1992 
-1998 FGSGAKFKHLNN
+1998 
-2010 YLLHTPEEFIKGL
+2010 
-2023 IEGYYFGDGTT
+2023 
-2034 YNNKGRYSE
+2034 
-2043 TATSASDKLL
+2043 
-2053 IQLKLLMIRRLGVVS
+2053 
-2068 ILNDYKYNP
+2068 
-2077 KPVVINGVINGI
+2077 
-2089 DSGYKQNLVIRRQDS
+2089 
-2104 NSNLWTQDEN
+2104 
-2114 FYYFRINKIEKEP
+2114 
-2127 CNVVYAFETSDNT
+2127 
-2140 FCTYS
+2140 
-2145 MLTHNSNMEN
+2145 MEN

-2246 KSNMGVIGLT
+2246 KSNMGVIGLA
-2256 QNAIWESFS
+2256 QNAVWESFS

-2305 WTNSYSHFL
+2305 WTNPYSHFL

-2432 DQAIL
+2432 DQAIM

-2467 QDKETIHN
+2467 QDRETIHN

-2564 GLKEGGIV
+2564 GLKEGEIV

>member
-454 LAFFKRMRDTATK
+454 LALFKRMRDTATK
-467 GLEQSSAI
+467 GLEQSSTI

-850 QDRGTG
+850 QDRGTS

-1049 VLGVKGEIVKGISET
+1049 VLGVKGEIAKGISET
-1064 ISGKSSKSLSKLSA
+1064 ISGKNSKSLSKLSA

-1182 DANLGDMLGCFVPE
+1182 DANLGDMLGF
-1196 TKVLTSEGYKE
+1196 
-1207 IQHIQKGD
+1207 
-1215 LVLSKDG
+1215 
-1222 IFQKVNK
+1222 
-1229 VFEKEFKNIQILKVS
+1229 
-1244 IGLGY
+1244 
-1249 EDIYCTADHVFP
+1249 
-1261 SIYREKYTKGHLKP
+1261 
-1275 LFNFVEEDR
+1275 
-1284 EIGSLDTGSLLILPD
+1284 
-1299 NKEKIVFDIDL
+1299 
-1310 GETYSGVKTEEY
+1310 
-1322 LYPFTK
+1322 
-1328 YERFGELYELLLDKP
+1328 
-1343 DLCRRELRASGFSD
+1343 
-1357 SQSKDMLTRIKG
+1357 
-1369 IKSSVTRMPRKLILN
+1369 
-1384 NDLGKLIG
+1384 
-1392 WWLAEGCVDSTRINI
+1392 
-1407 SMHKKEIV
+1407 
-1415 FAEELK
+1415 
-1421 CIIKTTLGV
+1421 
-1430 ESSIQY
+1430 
-1436 SKENEGMCLR
+1436 
-1446 FNHKPFSEFLLKTF
+1446 
-1460 GDKAYNKNIPEQY
+1460 
-1473 LLNTSI
+1473 
-1479 RQGLLFG
+1479 
-1486 LCHGDGWFNKDLK
+1486 
-1499 KGGYTS
+1499 
-1505 ISKNL
+1505 
-1510 CEAVSRMLRYEGI
+1510 
-1523 LNNVLYDYDNSDSH
+1523 
-1537 ILPDGRQVKTE
+1537 
-1548 FYFRNNVCITQQEAF
+1548 
-1563 NRYLNILEITETNII
+1563 
-1578 NSKSNYSYFRKDSD
+1578 
-1592 TYISIKTIEVLP
+1592 
-1604 YTGLMYDLNVE
+1604 
-1615 NTPYYTVNGVLCHNS
+1615 

-1640 SAAVKRDT
+1640 YAAVKRDT

-1674 GNYYCLAPNSL
+1674 GNYY
-1685 LETNTLEVKKACE
+1685 
-1698 IKVGDKLLGKFGKD
+1698 
-1712 TVVKNIETI
+1712 
-1721 PSQEVLKITINGSNN
+1721 
-1736 IPTYLT
+1736 
-1742 GEHPVAIRFKTYGE
+1742 
-1756 SKSSEKTKIYRIL
+1756 
-1769 KLLKNTSKGVSYPKN
+1769 
-1784 YFYKDLEVSIPTFSS
+1784 
-1799 LFKQM
+1799 
-1804 EQEGYIIN
+1804 
-1812 NKKNIIRT
+1812 
-1820 YKDLPDEYL
+1820 
-1829 FENNIY
+1829 
-1835 FKEAKD
+1835 
-1841 LKVGDYVAYPKYRE
+1841 
-1855 KLDIIEEFDLATIP
+1855 
-1869 GWSAISENYV
+1869 
-1879 YYTRTPESVI
+1879 
-1889 EFEWLRGESDIKPK
+1889 
-1903 SHINMS
+1903 SH
-1909 ITKEN
+1909 
-1914 SRDTRKA
+1914 
-1921 RFDRYLKLDKNFG
+1921 
-1934 LFCGLWLAEG
+1934 
-1944 FKNGTTHH
+1944 
-1952 VSEHE
+1952 
-1957 FVNNI
+1957 
-1962 YNNSP
+1962 
-1967 LETYKWCPVSST
+1967 
-1979 NGAQMR
+1979 
-1985 YSCKALD
+1985 
-1992 MFLEYT
+1992 
-1998 FGSGAKFKHLNN
+1998 
-2010 YLLHTPEEFIKGL
+2010 
-2023 IEGYYFGDGTT
+2023 
-2034 YNNKGRYSE
+2034 
-2043 TATSASDKLL
+2043 
-2053 IQLKLLMIRRLGVVS
+2053 
-2068 ILNDYKYNP
+2068 
-2077 KPVVINGVINGI
+2077 
-2089 DSGYKQNLVIRRQDS
+2089 
-2104 NSNLWTQDEN
+2104 
-2114 FYYFRINKIEKEP
+2114 
-2127 CNVVYAFETSDNT
+2127 
-2140 FCTYS
+2140 
-2145 MLTHNSNMEN
+2145 MEN

-2305 WTNSYSHFL
+2305 WTNPYSHFL

-2360 DIERNITALSYLG
+2360 NIERNITALSYLG

>member
-1 MFDNTSNENLSNK
+1 MMFNDASNENLSNK

-44 HKRKKEQEEARS
+44 HKRKNEQEEARS

-82 RALISEVPGAKLL
+82 KALISEVPGAKLL

-213 QAVPV
+213 QAVPES
-218 AGNKGE
+218 GNKGG

-262 DANLNRSQLHTEPFV
+262 DANLNRNQLHTEPFV
-277 IVGGASKKSTVA
+277 VVGGVSKRSTVS
-289 TWAKAYGRF
+289 TWARAYGRF

-386 LTPDSSVWSSGL
+386 LTPDSSVWSNGL

-454 LAFFKRMRDTATK
+454 IAFFKRMKDTTTK
-467 GLEQSSAI
+467 GLEQSSTI

-498 GNTLSRYSKVGALL
+498 GNTISRYSKVGALL

-545 RKDRGWLCMTPDTPI
+545 RKDRGWL
-560 FSSVG
+560 
-565 YSRAEDIKT
+565 A
-574 GDFLYNRYGTKN
+574 
-586 KVISVHKRYT
+586 
-596 KELAYEFKTAYSTNL
+596 
-611 WTTVTADHKVLTS
+611 
-624 NGWVPANKINVGD
+624 
-637 YVVTG
+637 
-642 IPKLNINSKL
+642 
-652 LDLASY
+652 
-658 VNTEKHITETAFF
+658 
-671 SKQKT
+671 
-676 RNPAVTV
+676 
-683 TGKNI
+683 
-688 LCNRYIKIDY
+688 
-698 QFGLFLGWFLAEG
+698 
-711 CVSRDKNGKF
+711 
-721 RPIEI
+721 
-726 SFHKTEENFAIE
+726 
-738 ILEYLNKLTGNT
+738 
-750 KEIKIYPNQ
+750 
-759 GEGRRIRYSN
+759 
-769 SILSEFL
+769 
-776 ISFMYRDGVKIFP
+776 
-789 DLTLFNKEC
+789 
-798 VKGFLI
+798 
-804 GMFYGD
+804 
-810 GSITKHK
+810 
-817 NVRNKFKLKSQY
+817 
-829 IQHLFEYRRYLSVF
+829 
-843 GIYGSIY
+843 
-850 QDRGTG
+850 
-856 CFILELSGQCS
+856 
-867 DKANELGLYKELY
+867 
-880 SYQSISKNFNCRSYY
+880 
-895 IEDEKVYVKVEK
+895 
-907 ISVYEYEGYVYDYTM
+907 
-922 ENIHEYTPNSFVI
+922 
-935 HNSGGTEYEGG
+935 GGTEYEGG

-967 LYGDRETKRRLDPV
+967 LYGDRETKRRLDPI

-1020 YKGTVGE
+1020 YKGTIGE

-1049 VLGVKGEIVKGISET
+1049 VLGVKGEIAKGISET
-1064 ISGKSSKSLSKLSA
+1064 ISGKNSKSLSKLSA

-1170 SGSST
+1170 SGTST
-1175 SFSDTLS
+1175 SFSGTLS
-1182 DANLGDMLGCFVPE
+1182 DANLGDM
-1196 TKVLTSEGYKE
+1196 
-1207 IQHIQKGD
+1207 
-1215 LVLSKDG
+1215 
-1222 IFQKVNK
+1222 
-1229 VFEKEFKNIQILKVS
+1229 
-1244 IGLGY
+1244 
-1249 EDIYCTADHVFP
+1249 
-1261 SIYREKYTKGHLKP
+1261 
-1275 LFNFVEEDR
+1275 
-1284 EIGSLDTGSLLILPD
+1284 
-1299 NKEKIVFDIDL
+1299 
-1310 GETYSGVKTEEY
+1310 
-1322 LYPFTK
+1322 
-1328 YERFGELYELLLDKP
+1328 FG
-1343 DLCRRELRASGFSD
+1343 F
-1357 SQSKDMLTRIKG
+1357 
-1369 IKSSVTRMPRKLILN
+1369 
-1384 NDLGKLIG
+1384 
-1392 WWLAEGCVDSTRINI
+1392 
-1407 SMHKKEIV
+1407 
-1415 FAEELK
+1415 
-1421 CIIKTTLGV
+1421 
-1430 ESSIQY
+1430 
-1436 SKENEGMCLR
+1436 
-1446 FNHKPFSEFLLKTF
+1446 
-1460 GDKAYNKNIPEQY
+1460 
-1473 LLNTSI
+1473 
-1479 RQGLLFG
+1479 
-1486 LCHGDGWFNKDLK
+1486 
-1499 KGGYTS
+1499 
-1505 ISKNL
+1505 
-1510 CEAVSRMLRYEGI
+1510 
-1523 LNNVLYDYDNSDSH
+1523 
-1537 ILPDGRQVKTE
+1537 
-1548 FYFRNNVCITQQEAF
+1548 
-1563 NRYLNILEITETNII
+1563 
-1578 NSKSNYSYFRKDSD
+1578 
-1592 TYISIKTIEVLP
+1592 
-1604 YTGLMYDLNVE
+1604 
-1615 NTPYYTVNGVLCHNS
+1615 

-1648 VNPMRNQV
+1648 INPMRNQV

-1742 GEHPVAIRFKTYGE
+1742 GEHPVAIRFKTHGE
-1756 SKSSEKTKIYRIL
+1756 SESSEKTKIYRIL

-1784 YFYKDLEVSIPTFSS
+1784 KFYKVLEASIPTFST

-1889 EFEWLRGESDIKPK
+1889 EFEWLRGESSIKPK
-1903 SHINMS
+1903 SNINMS

-1914 SRDTRKA
+1914 SRDTRKT

-1944 FKNGTTHH
+1944 FKKGTAHN
-1952 VSEHE
+1952 VSEYE

-1962 YNNSP
+1962 YSNSP
-1967 LETYKWCPVSST
+1967 LETCQWCPISST

-1985 YSCKALD
+1985 YCCKALD

-2053 IQLKLLMIRRLGVVS
+2053 VQLKLLMIRRLGVVS
-2068 ILNDYKYNP
+2068 ILNDYKYDP
-2077 KPVVINGVINGI
+2077 KDVVINGVIKGI
-2089 DSGYKQNLVIRRQDS
+2089 DSGYKQSLVVRRQES

-2145 MLTHNSNMEN
+2145 MLTHNSHMEN

-2168 LNPELKGIDPNN
+2168 LNPELKGVDPNN

-2305 WTNSYSHFL
+2305 WTNPYSHFL

-2360 DIERNITALSYLG
+2360 DIERNVTALSYLG

-2437 RGKDPNKALEEEYLK
+2437 KGKDPNKALEEEYLK

-2467 QDKETIHN
+2467 QDRETIHN

-2564 GLKEGGIV
+2564 GLKEGEIV

-2586 AREFAIRSRLRNIGF
+2586 AREFAIRARLRNIGF

>member
-1 MFDNTSNENLSNK
+1 MFNDTNNENLSNK

-44 HKRKKEQEEARS
+44 HKRKNEQEEARS
-56 DFFIYGGASAV
+56 DFFIYGGAAAV
-67 SAKVLYEKAKKDEGI
+67 STKVLYEKAKKDEGI

-133 LVSLEELSPSQI
+133 LVSLEELSPSQL

-191 SKIKLM
+191 SKIKLT

-205 ILQNNKLY
+205 ILQNNKLH

-235 TVVNSTIKTGDNHH
+235 TVVNSTVKTGDNHH
-249 SVNRVFEKFSNIY
+249 SVNRVFEKFTNIY
-262 DANLNRSQLHTEPFV
+262 DSNLNRSQLHTEPFV
-277 IVGGASKKSTVA
+277 IVGGASKKSTIA
-289 TWAKAYGRF
+289 TWTRAYGRF

-366 AIKGAAGVVGLNIID
+366 AIKGAAGVVGLNIVD

-467 GLEQSSAI
+467 GLEQSSTI
-475 HTAEQKLGGL
+475 HTAEQRLGGL

-545 RKDRGWLCMTPDTPI
+545 RKDRGWL
-560 FSSVG
+560 
-565 YSRAEDIKT
+565 A
-574 GDFLYNRYGTKN
+574 
-586 KVISVHKRYT
+586 
-596 KELAYEFKTAYSTNL
+596 
-611 WTTVTADHKVLTS
+611 
-624 NGWVPANKINVGD
+624 
-637 YVVTG
+637 
-642 IPKLNINSKL
+642 
-652 LDLASY
+652 
-658 VNTEKHITETAFF
+658 
-671 SKQKT
+671 
-676 RNPAVTV
+676 
-683 TGKNI
+683 
-688 LCNRYIKIDY
+688 
-698 QFGLFLGWFLAEG
+698 
-711 CVSRDKNGKF
+711 
-721 RPIEI
+721 
-726 SFHKTEENFAIE
+726 
-738 ILEYLNKLTGNT
+738 
-750 KEIKIYPNQ
+750 
-759 GEGRRIRYSN
+759 
-769 SILSEFL
+769 
-776 ISFMYRDGVKIFP
+776 
-789 DLTLFNKEC
+789 
-798 VKGFLI
+798 
-804 GMFYGD
+804 
-810 GSITKHK
+810 
-817 NVRNKFKLKSQY
+817 
-829 IQHLFEYRRYLSVF
+829 
-843 GIYGSIY
+843 
-850 QDRGTG
+850 
-856 CFILELSGQCS
+856 
-867 DKANELGLYKELY
+867 
-880 SYQSISKNFNCRSYY
+880 
-895 IEDEKVYVKVEK
+895 
-907 ISVYEYEGYVYDYTM
+907 
-922 ENIHEYTPNSFVI
+922 
-935 HNSGGTEYEGG
+935 GGTEYEGG

-1020 YKGTVGE
+1020 YKGTIGE

-1035 PEFLKL
+1035 PEVLKL

-1049 VLGVKGEIVKGISET
+1049 VLGVKGEIAKGISET
-1064 ISGKSSKSLSKLSA
+1064 ISGKNSKSLSKLSA

-1088 VAIVDSDAYTTP
+1088 IAIVDSDAYTTP

-1175 SFSDTLS
+1175 NFSDTLN
-1182 DANLGDMLGCFVPE
+1182 DANLGDMLGF
-1196 TKVLTSEGYKE
+1196 
-1207 IQHIQKGD
+1207 
-1215 LVLSKDG
+1215 
-1222 IFQKVNK
+1222 
-1229 VFEKEFKNIQILKVS
+1229 
-1244 IGLGY
+1244 
-1249 EDIYCTADHVFP
+1249 
-1261 SIYREKYTKGHLKP
+1261 
-1275 LFNFVEEDR
+1275 
-1284 EIGSLDTGSLLILPD
+1284 
-1299 NKEKIVFDIDL
+1299 
-1310 GETYSGVKTEEY
+1310 
-1322 LYPFTK
+1322 
-1328 YERFGELYELLLDKP
+1328 
-1343 DLCRRELRASGFSD
+1343 
-1357 SQSKDMLTRIKG
+1357 
-1369 IKSSVTRMPRKLILN
+1369 
-1384 NDLGKLIG
+1384 
-1392 WWLAEGCVDSTRINI
+1392 
-1407 SMHKKEIV
+1407 
-1415 FAEELK
+1415 
-1421 CIIKTTLGV
+1421 
-1430 ESSIQY
+1430 
-1436 SKENEGMCLR
+1436 
-1446 FNHKPFSEFLLKTF
+1446 
-1460 GDKAYNKNIPEQY
+1460 
-1473 LLNTSI
+1473 
-1479 RQGLLFG
+1479 
-1486 LCHGDGWFNKDLK
+1486 
-1499 KGGYTS
+1499 
-1505 ISKNL
+1505 
-1510 CEAVSRMLRYEGI
+1510 
-1523 LNNVLYDYDNSDSH
+1523 
-1537 ILPDGRQVKTE
+1537 
-1548 FYFRNNVCITQQEAF
+1548 
-1563 NRYLNILEITETNII
+1563 
-1578 NSKSNYSYFRKDSD
+1578 
-1592 TYISIKTIEVLP
+1592 
-1604 YTGLMYDLNVE
+1604 
-1615 NTPYYTVNGVLCHNS
+1615 

-1674 GNYYCLAPNSL
+1674 GNYY
-1685 LETNTLEVKKACE
+1685 
-1698 IKVGDKLLGKFGKD
+1698 
-1712 TVVKNIETI
+1712 
-1721 PSQEVLKITINGSNN
+1721 
-1736 IPTYLT
+1736 
-1742 GEHPVAIRFKTYGE
+1742 
-1756 SKSSEKTKIYRIL
+1756 
-1769 KLLKNTSKGVSYPKN
+1769 
-1784 YFYKDLEVSIPTFSS
+1784 
-1799 LFKQM
+1799 
-1804 EQEGYIIN
+1804 
-1812 NKKNIIRT
+1812 
-1820 YKDLPDEYL
+1820 
-1829 FENNIY
+1829 
-1835 FKEAKD
+1835 
-1841 LKVGDYVAYPKYRE
+1841 
-1855 KLDIIEEFDLATIP
+1855 
-1869 GWSAISENYV
+1869 
-1879 YYTRTPESVI
+1879 
-1889 EFEWLRGESDIKPK
+1889 
-1903 SHINMS
+1903 SH
-1909 ITKEN
+1909 
-1914 SRDTRKA
+1914 
-1921 RFDRYLKLDKNFG
+1921 
-1934 LFCGLWLAEG
+1934 
-1944 FKNGTTHH
+1944 
-1952 VSEHE
+1952 
-1957 FVNNI
+1957 
-1962 YNNSP
+1962 
-1967 LETYKWCPVSST
+1967 
-1979 NGAQMR
+1979 
-1985 YSCKALD
+1985 
-1992 MFLEYT
+1992 
-1998 FGSGAKFKHLNN
+1998 
-2010 YLLHTPEEFIKGL
+2010 
-2023 IEGYYFGDGTT
+2023 
-2034 YNNKGRYSE
+2034 
-2043 TATSASDKLL
+2043 
-2053 IQLKLLMIRRLGVVS
+2053 
-2068 ILNDYKYNP
+2068 
-2077 KPVVINGVINGI
+2077 
-2089 DSGYKQNLVIRRQDS
+2089 
-2104 NSNLWTQDEN
+2104 
-2114 FYYFRINKIEKEP
+2114 
-2127 CNVVYAFETSDNT
+2127 
-2140 FCTYS
+2140 
-2145 MLTHNSNMEN
+2145 MEN

-2305 WTNSYSHFL
+2305 WTNPYSHFL

-2437 RGKDPNKALEEEYLK
+2437 KGKDPNKALEEEYLK

-2467 QDKETIHN
+2467 QDRETIHN

-2564 GLKEGGIV
+2564 GLKEGEIV

>member
-1 MFDNTSNENLSNK
+1 MFNDTSNENLSNK

-44 HKRKKEQEEARS
+44 HKRKNEQEEARS

-175 SIQVYENYYK
+175 SIQVYEDYYK
-185 NLIFKE
+185 NLILKE
-191 SKIKLM
+191 SKIKLS

-235 TVVNSTIKTGDNHH
+235 TVVNSTVKTGDNHH
-249 SVNRVFEKFSNIY
+249 SVNRVFEKFTNIY
-262 DANLNRSQLHTEPFV
+262 DSNLNRSQLHTEPFV

-289 TWAKAYGRF
+289 TWARAYGRF

-333 FQTAKGFTNFK
+333 FQTAKGFTNFR

-366 AIKGAAGVVGLNIID
+366 AIKGAAGVVGLNIVD

-467 GLEQSSAI
+467 GLEQSATI

-545 RKDRGWLCMTPDTPI
+545 RKDRGWL
-560 FSSVG
+560 
-565 YSRAEDIKT
+565 A
-574 GDFLYNRYGTKN
+574 
-586 KVISVHKRYT
+586 
-596 KELAYEFKTAYSTNL
+596 
-611 WTTVTADHKVLTS
+611 
-624 NGWVPANKINVGD
+624 
-637 YVVTG
+637 
-642 IPKLNINSKL
+642 
-652 LDLASY
+652 
-658 VNTEKHITETAFF
+658 
-671 SKQKT
+671 
-676 RNPAVTV
+676 
-683 TGKNI
+683 
-688 LCNRYIKIDY
+688 
-698 QFGLFLGWFLAEG
+698 
-711 CVSRDKNGKF
+711 
-721 RPIEI
+721 
-726 SFHKTEENFAIE
+726 
-738 ILEYLNKLTGNT
+738 
-750 KEIKIYPNQ
+750 
-759 GEGRRIRYSN
+759 
-769 SILSEFL
+769 
-776 ISFMYRDGVKIFP
+776 
-789 DLTLFNKEC
+789 
-798 VKGFLI
+798 
-804 GMFYGD
+804 
-810 GSITKHK
+810 
-817 NVRNKFKLKSQY
+817 
-829 IQHLFEYRRYLSVF
+829 
-843 GIYGSIY
+843 
-850 QDRGTG
+850 
-856 CFILELSGQCS
+856 
-867 DKANELGLYKELY
+867 
-880 SYQSISKNFNCRSYY
+880 
-895 IEDEKVYVKVEK
+895 
-907 ISVYEYEGYVYDYTM
+907 
-922 ENIHEYTPNSFVI
+922 
-935 HNSGGTEYEGG
+935 GGTEYEGG
-946 QIKYFRQ
+946 QVKYFRQ

-967 LYGDRETKRRLDPV
+967 LYGDRETKRRLDPI

-1020 YKGTVGE
+1020 YKGTIGE

-1035 PEFLKL
+1035 PEVLKL

-1049 VLGVKGEIVKGISET
+1049 VLGVKGEIAKGISET
-1064 ISGKSSKSLSKLSA
+1064 ISGKNSKSLSKLSA

-1088 VAIVDSDAYTTP
+1088 IAIVDSDAYTTP

-1175 SFSDTLS
+1175 NFSGTLS
-1182 DANLGDMLGCFVPE
+1182 DANLGDMLGF
-1196 TKVLTSEGYKE
+1196 
-1207 IQHIQKGD
+1207 
-1215 LVLSKDG
+1215 
-1222 IFQKVNK
+1222 
-1229 VFEKEFKNIQILKVS
+1229 
-1244 IGLGY
+1244 
-1249 EDIYCTADHVFP
+1249 
-1261 SIYREKYTKGHLKP
+1261 
-1275 LFNFVEEDR
+1275 
-1284 EIGSLDTGSLLILPD
+1284 
-1299 NKEKIVFDIDL
+1299 
-1310 GETYSGVKTEEY
+1310 
-1322 LYPFTK
+1322 
-1328 YERFGELYELLLDKP
+1328 
-1343 DLCRRELRASGFSD
+1343 
-1357 SQSKDMLTRIKG
+1357 
-1369 IKSSVTRMPRKLILN
+1369 
-1384 NDLGKLIG
+1384 
-1392 WWLAEGCVDSTRINI
+1392 
-1407 SMHKKEIV
+1407 
-1415 FAEELK
+1415 
-1421 CIIKTTLGV
+1421 
-1430 ESSIQY
+1430 
-1436 SKENEGMCLR
+1436 
-1446 FNHKPFSEFLLKTF
+1446 
-1460 GDKAYNKNIPEQY
+1460 
-1473 LLNTSI
+1473 
-1479 RQGLLFG
+1479 
-1486 LCHGDGWFNKDLK
+1486 
-1499 KGGYTS
+1499 
-1505 ISKNL
+1505 
-1510 CEAVSRMLRYEGI
+1510 
-1523 LNNVLYDYDNSDSH
+1523 
-1537 ILPDGRQVKTE
+1537 
-1548 FYFRNNVCITQQEAF
+1548 
-1563 NRYLNILEITETNII
+1563 
-1578 NSKSNYSYFRKDSD
+1578 
-1592 TYISIKTIEVLP
+1592 
-1604 YTGLMYDLNVE
+1604 
-1615 NTPYYTVNGVLCHNS
+1615 

-1674 GNYYCLAPNSL
+1674 GNYY
-1685 LETNTLEVKKACE
+1685 
-1698 IKVGDKLLGKFGKD
+1698 
-1712 TVVKNIETI
+1712 
-1721 PSQEVLKITINGSNN
+1721 
-1736 IPTYLT
+1736 
-1742 GEHPVAIRFKTYGE
+1742 
-1756 SKSSEKTKIYRIL
+1756 
-1769 KLLKNTSKGVSYPKN
+1769 
-1784 YFYKDLEVSIPTFSS
+1784 
-1799 LFKQM
+1799 
-1804 EQEGYIIN
+1804 
-1812 NKKNIIRT
+1812 
-1820 YKDLPDEYL
+1820 
-1829 FENNIY
+1829 
-1835 FKEAKD
+1835 
-1841 LKVGDYVAYPKYRE
+1841 
-1855 KLDIIEEFDLATIP
+1855 
-1869 GWSAISENYV
+1869 
-1879 YYTRTPESVI
+1879 
-1889 EFEWLRGESDIKPK
+1889 
-1903 SHINMS
+1903 SH
-1909 ITKEN
+1909 
-1914 SRDTRKA
+1914 
-1921 RFDRYLKLDKNFG
+1921 
-1934 LFCGLWLAEG
+1934 
-1944 FKNGTTHH
+1944 
-1952 VSEHE
+1952 
-1957 FVNNI
+1957 
-1962 YNNSP
+1962 
-1967 LETYKWCPVSST
+1967 
-1979 NGAQMR
+1979 
-1985 YSCKALD
+1985 
-1992 MFLEYT
+1992 
-1998 FGSGAKFKHLNN
+1998 
-2010 YLLHTPEEFIKGL
+2010 
-2023 IEGYYFGDGTT
+2023 
-2034 YNNKGRYSE
+2034 
-2043 TATSASDKLL
+2043 
-2053 IQLKLLMIRRLGVVS
+2053 
-2068 ILNDYKYNP
+2068 
-2077 KPVVINGVINGI
+2077 
-2089 DSGYKQNLVIRRQDS
+2089 
-2104 NSNLWTQDEN
+2104 
-2114 FYYFRINKIEKEP
+2114 
-2127 CNVVYAFETSDNT
+2127 
-2140 FCTYS
+2140 
-2145 MLTHNSNMEN
+2145 MEN

-2168 LNPELKGIDPNN
+2168 LNPELKGVDPNN

-2239 DYKTGSE
+2239 DYKTESE

-2305 WTNSYSHFL
+2305 WTNPYSHFL

-2437 RGKDPNKALEEEYLK
+2437 KGKDPNKALEEEYLK

-2467 QDKETIHN
+2467 QDRETIHN

-2564 GLKEGGIV
+2564 GLKEGEIV

>member
-1 MFDNTSNENLSNK
+1 MFNDTSNENLSNK

-25 YKKQFN
+25 YKKQFK

-56 DFFIYGGASAV
+56 DFFIYGGAAAV
-67 SAKVLYEKAKKDEGI
+67 STKVLYEKAKKDEGI
-82 RALISEVPGAKLL
+82 RALIEEAPGAKLL

-118 RSTAVAPLSQSLQSI
+118 RSTAAAPLSQSLQSI

-191 SKIKLM
+191 SKIKLS

-213 QAVPV
+213 QATPV

-249 SVNRVFEKFSNIY
+249 SVNRVFEKFTNIY
-262 DANLNRSQLHTEPFV
+262 DSNLNRSQLHTEPFV

-289 TWAKAYGRF
+289 AWARAYGRF

-316 YLDMTG
+316 YLDMTE
-322 LNNSKLVKNKY
+322 LNNSKFVKNKY

-354 SAEMMKKIGKNL
+354 SAEMMRKIGKNL

-386 LTPDSSVWSSGL
+386 LTPDSSVWSNGL
-398 VAGMADTF
+398 IAGMADTF

-454 LAFFKRMRDTATK
+454 IAFFKRMRDTVTK
-467 GLEQSSAI
+467 GLERSSTI

-611 WTTVTADHKVLTS
+611 WTTVTVDHKVLTS

-953 NLLRTI
+953 NLLKTI

-1020 YKGTVGE
+1020 YKGTIGE

-1049 VLGVKGEIVKGISET
+1049 VLGVKGEIAKSISET
-1064 ISGKSSKSLSKLSA
+1064 ISGKNSKKLSQLSA
-1078 GNSEENSDTS
+1078 GNSKENSDTS

-1175 SFSDTLS
+1175 NFSNTLS
-1182 DANLGDMLGCFVPE
+1182 DANLGDMLGCFVPN
-1196 TKVLTSEGYKE
+1196 TKVLTSTGYKE
-1207 IQHIQKGD
+1207 IQNITKGD
-1215 LVLSKDG
+1215 LVLSKNG
-1222 IFQKVNK
+1222 VFQKVNE
-1229 VFEKEFKNIQILKVS
+1229 VFEKSFKDIQILKVS
-1244 IGLGY
+1244 LGLGY
-1249 EDIYCTADHVFP
+1249 EDIYCTPDHVFP
-1261 SIYREKYTKGHLKP
+1261 VIKRVRYSCGHLKP
-1275 LFNFVEEDR
+1275 LTDFTVQDL
-1284 EIGSLDTGSLLILPD
+1284 EIGSLETGSLLMLPK
-1299 NKEKIVFDIDL
+1299 NKETKVFDIDL
-1310 GETYSGVKTEEY
+1310 GLTYSGVKTNCY
-1322 LYPFTK
+1322 LYPKSK
-1328 YERFGELYELLLDKP
+1328 YEKFGELYERLEVDPGLGIKDLKLL
-1343 DLCRRELRASGFSD
+1343 GFNQN
-1357 SQSKDMLTRIKG
+1357 QSKDMKARLSGKKAQVQRI
-1369 IKSSVTRMPRKLILN
+1369 SRKIVPN
-1384 NDLGKLIG
+1384 KNVGKLIG
-1392 WWLAEGCVDSTRINI
+1392 WWLAEGSVDCGRISI
-1407 SMHKKEIV
+1407 SLHKDELHFAKELMEIIKEILNV
-1415 FAEELK
+1415 QCSLN
-1421 CIIKTTLGV
+1421 
-1430 ESSIQY
+1430 Y
-1436 SKENEGMCLR
+1436 SKTSNGMVLR
-1446 FNHKPFSEFLLKTF
+1446 FNHKPFSE
-1460 GDKAYNKNIPEQY
+1460 Y
-1473 LLNTSI
+1473 LLNT
-1479 RQGLLFG
+1479 FG
-1486 LCHGDGWFNKDLK
+1486 NKSYNKHIPEEYILNTEVRRGIIFGICHGDGWYNKDIK

-1505 ISKNL
+1505 TSYEL
-1510 CEAVSRMLRYEGI
+1510 CKAVSRMLRYEG
-1523 LNNVLYDYDNSDSH
+1523 VLHNMLCNYDDSENH
-1537 ILPDGRQVKTE
+1537 ILPGKREVKSQ
-1548 FYFRNNVCITQQEAF
+1548 FHKRNNIVINQLEAF
-1563 NRYLNILEITETNII
+1563 NLYLELLEVDPCSIAKIRPNF
-1578 NSKSNYSYFRKDSD
+1578 SNFEDD
-1592 TYISIKTIEVLP
+1592 NHTYISIKRIEVFD
-1604 YTGLMYDLNVE
+1604 YSGLMYDLSIE
-1615 NTPYYTVNGVLCHNS
+1615 NTPYYTVNDVLCHNS

-1648 VNPMRNQV
+1648 INPMRNQV

-1674 GNYYCLAPNSL
+1674 G
-1685 LETNTLEVKKACE
+1685 
-1698 IKVGDKLLGKFGKD
+1698 
-1712 TVVKNIETI
+1712 
-1721 PSQEVLKITINGSNN
+1721 
-1736 IPTYLT
+1736 
-1742 GEHPVAIRFKTYGE
+1742 
-1756 SKSSEKTKIYRIL
+1756 
-1769 KLLKNTSKGVSYPKN
+1769 SYP
-1784 YFYKDLEVSIPTFSS
+1784 
-1799 LFKQM
+1799 
-1804 EQEGYIIN
+1804 
-1812 NKKNIIRT
+1812 
-1820 YKDLPDEYL
+1820 
-1829 FENNIY
+1829 
-1835 FKEAKD
+1835 
-1841 LKVGDYVAYPKYRE
+1841 
-1855 KLDIIEEFDLATIP
+1855 
-1869 GWSAISENYV
+1869 
-1879 YYTRTPESVI
+1879 
-1889 EFEWLRGESDIKPK
+1889 
-1903 SHINMS
+1903 SH
-1909 ITKEN
+1909 
-1914 SRDTRKA
+1914 
-1921 RFDRYLKLDKNFG
+1921 
-1934 LFCGLWLAEG
+1934 
-1944 FKNGTTHH
+1944 
-1952 VSEHE
+1952 
-1957 FVNNI
+1957 
-1962 YNNSP
+1962 
-1967 LETYKWCPVSST
+1967 
-1979 NGAQMR
+1979 
-1985 YSCKALD
+1985 
-1992 MFLEYT
+1992 
-1998 FGSGAKFKHLNN
+1998 
-2010 YLLHTPEEFIKGL
+2010 
-2023 IEGYYFGDGTT
+2023 
-2034 YNNKGRYSE
+2034 
-2043 TATSASDKLL
+2043 
-2053 IQLKLLMIRRLGVVS
+2053 
-2068 ILNDYKYNP
+2068 
-2077 KPVVINGVINGI
+2077 
-2089 DSGYKQNLVIRRQDS
+2089 
-2104 NSNLWTQDEN
+2104 
-2114 FYYFRINKIEKEP
+2114 
-2127 CNVVYAFETSDNT
+2127 
-2140 FCTYS
+2140 
-2145 MLTHNSNMEN
+2145 MEN

-2168 LNPELKGIDPNN
+2168 LNPELKGVDPNN

-2246 KSNMGVIGLT
+2246 KSNMGVVGLT

-2265 HLESPLEPLT
+2265 HLESPLEPLI

-2305 WTNSYSHFL
+2305 WTNPYSHFL

-2328 QFKPKEAIEKENV
+2328 QFKPKETIEKENV

-2437 RGKDPNKALEEEYLK
+2437 KGKDPNKALEEEYLK

-2467 QDKETIHN
+2467 QDRETIHN

-2494 AKLIRLKAAQKE
+2494 AKLVRLKAAQKE
-2506 ATEYVENQ
+2506 ASEYVENQ

-2564 GLKEGGIV
+2564 GLKEGEIV

>member
-1 MFDNTSNENLSNK
+1 MFNNTGNENLSNK

-44 HKRKKEQEEARS
+44 HKRKNEQEEARS

-82 RALISEVPGAKLL
+82 KALISEVPGAKLL

-159 EVIDE
+159 EIIDE

-185 NLIFKE
+185 NLILKE
-191 SKIKLM
+191 SKIKLS

-235 TVVNSTIKTGDNHH
+235 TVVNSTVKTGDNHH

-262 DANLNRSQLHTEPFV
+262 DANLNRGQLHTEPFV
-277 IVGGASKKSTVA
+277 IVGGASKKSTVS
-289 TWAKAYGRF
+289 TWARAYGRF

-366 AIKGAAGVVGLNIID
+366 AIKGAAGVAGLNIID

-467 GLEQSSAI
+467 GLEQSSTI

-545 RKDRGWLCMTPDTPI
+545 RKDRGWL
-560 FSSVG
+560 
-565 YSRAEDIKT
+565 A
-574 GDFLYNRYGTKN
+574 
-586 KVISVHKRYT
+586 
-596 KELAYEFKTAYSTNL
+596 
-611 WTTVTADHKVLTS
+611 
-624 NGWVPANKINVGD
+624 
-637 YVVTG
+637 
-642 IPKLNINSKL
+642 
-652 LDLASY
+652 
-658 VNTEKHITETAFF
+658 
-671 SKQKT
+671 
-676 RNPAVTV
+676 
-683 TGKNI
+683 
-688 LCNRYIKIDY
+688 
-698 QFGLFLGWFLAEG
+698 
-711 CVSRDKNGKF
+711 
-721 RPIEI
+721 
-726 SFHKTEENFAIE
+726 
-738 ILEYLNKLTGNT
+738 
-750 KEIKIYPNQ
+750 
-759 GEGRRIRYSN
+759 
-769 SILSEFL
+769 
-776 ISFMYRDGVKIFP
+776 
-789 DLTLFNKEC
+789 
-798 VKGFLI
+798 
-804 GMFYGD
+804 
-810 GSITKHK
+810 
-817 NVRNKFKLKSQY
+817 
-829 IQHLFEYRRYLSVF
+829 
-843 GIYGSIY
+843 
-850 QDRGTG
+850 
-856 CFILELSGQCS
+856 
-867 DKANELGLYKELY
+867 
-880 SYQSISKNFNCRSYY
+880 
-895 IEDEKVYVKVEK
+895 
-907 ISVYEYEGYVYDYTM
+907 
-922 ENIHEYTPNSFVI
+922 
-935 HNSGGTEYEGG
+935 GGTEYEGG

-1020 YKGTVGE
+1020 YKGTIGE

-1035 PEFLKL
+1035 PEVLKL

-1049 VLGVKGEIVKGISET
+1049 VLGVKGEIAKGISET
-1064 ISGKSSKSLSKLSA
+1064 ISGKNSKSLSKLSA

-1182 DANLGDMLGCFVPE
+1182 DANLGDMLGF
-1196 TKVLTSEGYKE
+1196 
-1207 IQHIQKGD
+1207 
-1215 LVLSKDG
+1215 
-1222 IFQKVNK
+1222 
-1229 VFEKEFKNIQILKVS
+1229 
-1244 IGLGY
+1244 
-1249 EDIYCTADHVFP
+1249 
-1261 SIYREKYTKGHLKP
+1261 
-1275 LFNFVEEDR
+1275 
-1284 EIGSLDTGSLLILPD
+1284 
-1299 NKEKIVFDIDL
+1299 
-1310 GETYSGVKTEEY
+1310 
-1322 LYPFTK
+1322 
-1328 YERFGELYELLLDKP
+1328 
-1343 DLCRRELRASGFSD
+1343 
-1357 SQSKDMLTRIKG
+1357 
-1369 IKSSVTRMPRKLILN
+1369 
-1384 NDLGKLIG
+1384 
-1392 WWLAEGCVDSTRINI
+1392 
-1407 SMHKKEIV
+1407 
-1415 FAEELK
+1415 
-1421 CIIKTTLGV
+1421 
-1430 ESSIQY
+1430 
-1436 SKENEGMCLR
+1436 
-1446 FNHKPFSEFLLKTF
+1446 
-1460 GDKAYNKNIPEQY
+1460 
-1473 LLNTSI
+1473 
-1479 RQGLLFG
+1479 
-1486 LCHGDGWFNKDLK
+1486 
-1499 KGGYTS
+1499 
-1505 ISKNL
+1505 
-1510 CEAVSRMLRYEGI
+1510 
-1523 LNNVLYDYDNSDSH
+1523 
-1537 ILPDGRQVKTE
+1537 
-1548 FYFRNNVCITQQEAF
+1548 
-1563 NRYLNILEITETNII
+1563 
-1578 NSKSNYSYFRKDSD
+1578 
-1592 TYISIKTIEVLP
+1592 
-1604 YTGLMYDLNVE
+1604 
-1615 NTPYYTVNGVLCHNS
+1615 

-1736 IPTYLT
+1736 ISTYLT

-1756 SKSSEKTKIYRIL
+1756 SESLEKTKIYRIL

-1784 YFYKDLEVSIPTFSS
+1784 KFYKDLEVSIPTFST

-1889 EFEWLRGESDIKPK
+1889 EFEWLRGESNIKPK
-1903 SHINMS
+1903 SNINMS

-1914 SRDTRKA
+1914 SRDTRKT

-1944 FKNGTTHH
+1944 FKKGTAHH
-1952 VSEHE
+1952 VSEYE

-1962 YNNSP
+1962 YSNSP
-1967 LETYKWCPVSST
+1967 LETYQWCPVSST

-1985 YSCKALD
+1985 YCCKALD

-2053 IQLKLLMIRRLGVVS
+2053 VQLKLLMIRRLGVVS
-2068 ILNDYKYNP
+2068 ILNDYKYDP
-2077 KPVVINGVINGI
+2077 KDVVINGVIKGI
-2089 DSGYKQNLVIRRQDS
+2089 DSGYKQSLVVRRQES

-2145 MLTHNSNMEN
+2145 MLTHNSHMEN

-2246 KSNMGVIGLT
+2246 KSNMSVIGLT

-2305 WTNSYSHFL
+2305 WTNPYSHFL

-2360 DIERNITALSYLG
+2360 DIERNVTALSYLG

-2437 RGKDPNKALEEEYLK
+2437 KGKDPNKALEEEYLK

-2467 QDKETIHN
+2467 QDRETIHN

-2564 GLKEGGIV
+2564 GLKEGEIV

>member
-1 MFDNTSNENLSNK
+1 MFNDTGNENLSNK

-44 HKRKKEQEEARS
+44 HKRKNEQEEARS

-82 RALISEVPGAKLL
+82 KALISEVPGAKLL

-159 EVIDE
+159 EIIDE

-185 NLIFKE
+185 NLILKE
-191 SKIKLM
+191 SKIKLS

-249 SVNRVFEKFSNIY
+249 SVNRVFEKFTNIY
-262 DANLNRSQLHTEPFV
+262 DSNLNRSQLHTEPFV

-386 LTPDSSVWSSGL
+386 LTPDSSVWSNGL

-467 GLEQSSAI
+467 GLEQSSTI

-545 RKDRGWLCMTPDTPI
+545 RKDRGWL
-560 FSSVG
+560 
-565 YSRAEDIKT
+565 A
-574 GDFLYNRYGTKN
+574 
-586 KVISVHKRYT
+586 
-596 KELAYEFKTAYSTNL
+596 
-611 WTTVTADHKVLTS
+611 
-624 NGWVPANKINVGD
+624 
-637 YVVTG
+637 
-642 IPKLNINSKL
+642 
-652 LDLASY
+652 
-658 VNTEKHITETAFF
+658 
-671 SKQKT
+671 
-676 RNPAVTV
+676 
-683 TGKNI
+683 
-688 LCNRYIKIDY
+688 
-698 QFGLFLGWFLAEG
+698 
-711 CVSRDKNGKF
+711 
-721 RPIEI
+721 
-726 SFHKTEENFAIE
+726 
-738 ILEYLNKLTGNT
+738 
-750 KEIKIYPNQ
+750 
-759 GEGRRIRYSN
+759 
-769 SILSEFL
+769 
-776 ISFMYRDGVKIFP
+776 
-789 DLTLFNKEC
+789 
-798 VKGFLI
+798 
-804 GMFYGD
+804 
-810 GSITKHK
+810 
-817 NVRNKFKLKSQY
+817 
-829 IQHLFEYRRYLSVF
+829 
-843 GIYGSIY
+843 
-850 QDRGTG
+850 
-856 CFILELSGQCS
+856 
-867 DKANELGLYKELY
+867 
-880 SYQSISKNFNCRSYY
+880 
-895 IEDEKVYVKVEK
+895 
-907 ISVYEYEGYVYDYTM
+907 
-922 ENIHEYTPNSFVI
+922 
-935 HNSGGTEYEGG
+935 GGTEYEGG

-1020 YKGTVGE
+1020 YKGTIGE

-1049 VLGVKGEIVKGISET
+1049 VLGVKGEIAKGISET
-1064 ISGKSSKSLSKLSA
+1064 ISGKNSKSLSKLSA

-1120 APTVS
+1120 APTAS

-1132 GTSAS
+1132 GTTAS

-1146 FSSSLLLGAANLDPT
+1146 FTSSLLLGAANLDPT

-1175 SFSDTLS
+1175 NFSGTLS
-1182 DANLGDMLGCFVPE
+1182 DANLGDMLGF
-1196 TKVLTSEGYKE
+1196 
-1207 IQHIQKGD
+1207 
-1215 LVLSKDG
+1215 
-1222 IFQKVNK
+1222 
-1229 VFEKEFKNIQILKVS
+1229 
-1244 IGLGY
+1244 
-1249 EDIYCTADHVFP
+1249 
-1261 SIYREKYTKGHLKP
+1261 
-1275 LFNFVEEDR
+1275 
-1284 EIGSLDTGSLLILPD
+1284 
-1299 NKEKIVFDIDL
+1299 
-1310 GETYSGVKTEEY
+1310 
-1322 LYPFTK
+1322 
-1328 YERFGELYELLLDKP
+1328 
-1343 DLCRRELRASGFSD
+1343 
-1357 SQSKDMLTRIKG
+1357 
-1369 IKSSVTRMPRKLILN
+1369 
-1384 NDLGKLIG
+1384 
-1392 WWLAEGCVDSTRINI
+1392 
-1407 SMHKKEIV
+1407 
-1415 FAEELK
+1415 
-1421 CIIKTTLGV
+1421 
-1430 ESSIQY
+1430 
-1436 SKENEGMCLR
+1436 
-1446 FNHKPFSEFLLKTF
+1446 
-1460 GDKAYNKNIPEQY
+1460 
-1473 LLNTSI
+1473 
-1479 RQGLLFG
+1479 
-1486 LCHGDGWFNKDLK
+1486 
-1499 KGGYTS
+1499 
-1505 ISKNL
+1505 
-1510 CEAVSRMLRYEGI
+1510 
-1523 LNNVLYDYDNSDSH
+1523 
-1537 ILPDGRQVKTE
+1537 
-1548 FYFRNNVCITQQEAF
+1548 
-1563 NRYLNILEITETNII
+1563 
-1578 NSKSNYSYFRKDSD
+1578 
-1592 TYISIKTIEVLP
+1592 
-1604 YTGLMYDLNVE
+1604 
-1615 NTPYYTVNGVLCHNS
+1615 

-1648 VNPMRNQV
+1648 INPMRNQV

-1674 GNYYCLAPNSL
+1674 GNYY
-1685 LETNTLEVKKACE
+1685 
-1698 IKVGDKLLGKFGKD
+1698 
-1712 TVVKNIETI
+1712 
-1721 PSQEVLKITINGSNN
+1721 
-1736 IPTYLT
+1736 
-1742 GEHPVAIRFKTYGE
+1742 
-1756 SKSSEKTKIYRIL
+1756 
-1769 KLLKNTSKGVSYPKN
+1769 
-1784 YFYKDLEVSIPTFSS
+1784 
-1799 LFKQM
+1799 
-1804 EQEGYIIN
+1804 
-1812 NKKNIIRT
+1812 
-1820 YKDLPDEYL
+1820 
-1829 FENNIY
+1829 
-1835 FKEAKD
+1835 
-1841 LKVGDYVAYPKYRE
+1841 
-1855 KLDIIEEFDLATIP
+1855 
-1869 GWSAISENYV
+1869 
-1879 YYTRTPESVI
+1879 
-1889 EFEWLRGESDIKPK
+1889 
-1903 SHINMS
+1903 SH
-1909 ITKEN
+1909 
-1914 SRDTRKA
+1914 
-1921 RFDRYLKLDKNFG
+1921 
-1934 LFCGLWLAEG
+1934 
-1944 FKNGTTHH
+1944 
-1952 VSEHE
+1952 
-1957 FVNNI
+1957 
-1962 YNNSP
+1962 
-1967 LETYKWCPVSST
+1967 
-1979 NGAQMR
+1979 
-1985 YSCKALD
+1985 
-1992 MFLEYT
+1992 
-1998 FGSGAKFKHLNN
+1998 
-2010 YLLHTPEEFIKGL
+2010 
-2023 IEGYYFGDGTT
+2023 
-2034 YNNKGRYSE
+2034 
-2043 TATSASDKLL
+2043 
-2053 IQLKLLMIRRLGVVS
+2053 
-2068 ILNDYKYNP
+2068 
-2077 KPVVINGVINGI
+2077 
-2089 DSGYKQNLVIRRQDS
+2089 
-2104 NSNLWTQDEN
+2104 
-2114 FYYFRINKIEKEP
+2114 
-2127 CNVVYAFETSDNT
+2127 
-2140 FCTYS
+2140 
-2145 MLTHNSNMEN
+2145 MEN

-2219 DVFFEAYGQDTERDV
+2219 DIFFEAYGQDTERDV

-2305 WTNSYSHFL
+2305 WTNPYSHFL

-2328 QFKPKEAIEKENV
+2328 QFKPKEAIEKENI

-2432 DQAIL
+2432 DQAIM

-2467 QDKETIHN
+2467 QDRETIHN

-2564 GLKEGGIV
+2564 GLKEGEIV

>member
-1 MFDNTSNENLSNK
+1 MFNNTGNENLSNK

-25 YKKQFN
+25 YKKQFK

-56 DFFIYGGASAV
+56 DFFIYGGAAAV
-67 SAKVLYEKAKKDEGI
+67 STKVLYEKAKKDEGI
-82 RALISEVPGAKLL
+82 RALIEEAPGAKLL

-213 QAVPV
+213 QAVPES
-218 AGNKGE
+218 GNKGG

-262 DANLNRSQLHTEPFV
+262 DANLNRNQLHTEPFV
-277 IVGGASKKSTVA
+277 VVGGASKRSTVS
-289 TWAKAYGRF
+289 TWARAYGRF

-333 FQTAKGFTNFK
+333 FQTAKSWTNFK

-366 AIKGAAGVVGLNIID
+366 AIKGAAGVVGLNIVD

-386 LTPDSSVWSSGL
+386 LTPDSSVWSNGL
-398 VAGMADTF
+398 IAGMADTF

-430 SAPESTKLSTLIGV
+430 STPESTKLSTLIGV

-454 LAFFKRMRDTATK
+454 IAFFKRVRDTATK
-467 GLEQSSAI
+467 GLEQSSTI

-533 RQEYSGEKEVAV
+533 RAEYSGEKEVAV
-545 RKDRGWLCMTPDTPI
+545 RKDRGWL
-560 FSSVG
+560 
-565 YSRAEDIKT
+565 
-574 GDFLYNRYGTKN
+574 
-586 KVISVHKRYT
+586 
-596 KELAYEFKTAYSTNL
+596 
-611 WTTVTADHKVLTS
+611 
-624 NGWVPANKINVGD
+624 
-637 YVVTG
+637 
-642 IPKLNINSKL
+642 
-652 LDLASY
+652 AS
-658 VNTEKHITETAFF
+658 
-671 SKQKT
+671 
-676 RNPAVTV
+676 
-683 TGKNI
+683 
-688 LCNRYIKIDY
+688 
-698 QFGLFLGWFLAEG
+698 
-711 CVSRDKNGKF
+711 
-721 RPIEI
+721 
-726 SFHKTEENFAIE
+726 
-738 ILEYLNKLTGNT
+738 
-750 KEIKIYPNQ
+750 
-759 GEGRRIRYSN
+759 
-769 SILSEFL
+769 
-776 ISFMYRDGVKIFP
+776 
-789 DLTLFNKEC
+789 
-798 VKGFLI
+798 
-804 GMFYGD
+804 
-810 GSITKHK
+810 
-817 NVRNKFKLKSQY
+817 
-829 IQHLFEYRRYLSVF
+829 
-843 GIYGSIY
+843 
-850 QDRGTG
+850 
-856 CFILELSGQCS
+856 
-867 DKANELGLYKELY
+867 
-880 SYQSISKNFNCRSYY
+880 
-895 IEDEKVYVKVEK
+895 
-907 ISVYEYEGYVYDYTM
+907 
-922 ENIHEYTPNSFVI
+922 
-935 HNSGGTEYEGG
+935 GTEYEGG

-953 NLLRTI
+953 NLLKTI

-1020 YKGTVGE
+1020 YKGTIGE

-1049 VLGVKGEIVKGISET
+1049 VLGVKGEIAKGISET
-1064 ISGKSSKSLSKLSA
+1064 ISGKNSKNLSQLSA
-1078 GNSEENSDTS
+1078 GNGEENSDTS
-1088 VAIVDSDAYTTP
+1088 IAIVDSDAYTTP

-1175 SFSDTLS
+1175 NFSDTLS
-1182 DANLGDMLGCFVPE
+1182 DANLGDMLGF
-1196 TKVLTSEGYKE
+1196 
-1207 IQHIQKGD
+1207 
-1215 LVLSKDG
+1215 
-1222 IFQKVNK
+1222 
-1229 VFEKEFKNIQILKVS
+1229 
-1244 IGLGY
+1244 
-1249 EDIYCTADHVFP
+1249 
-1261 SIYREKYTKGHLKP
+1261 
-1275 LFNFVEEDR
+1275 
-1284 EIGSLDTGSLLILPD
+1284 
-1299 NKEKIVFDIDL
+1299 
-1310 GETYSGVKTEEY
+1310 
-1322 LYPFTK
+1322 
-1328 YERFGELYELLLDKP
+1328 
-1343 DLCRRELRASGFSD
+1343 
-1357 SQSKDMLTRIKG
+1357 
-1369 IKSSVTRMPRKLILN
+1369 
-1384 NDLGKLIG
+1384 
-1392 WWLAEGCVDSTRINI
+1392 
-1407 SMHKKEIV
+1407 
-1415 FAEELK
+1415 
-1421 CIIKTTLGV
+1421 
-1430 ESSIQY
+1430 
-1436 SKENEGMCLR
+1436 
-1446 FNHKPFSEFLLKTF
+1446 
-1460 GDKAYNKNIPEQY
+1460 
-1473 LLNTSI
+1473 
-1479 RQGLLFG
+1479 
-1486 LCHGDGWFNKDLK
+1486 
-1499 KGGYTS
+1499 
-1505 ISKNL
+1505 
-1510 CEAVSRMLRYEGI
+1510 
-1523 LNNVLYDYDNSDSH
+1523 
-1537 ILPDGRQVKTE
+1537 
-1548 FYFRNNVCITQQEAF
+1548 
-1563 NRYLNILEITETNII
+1563 
-1578 NSKSNYSYFRKDSD
+1578 
-1592 TYISIKTIEVLP
+1592 
-1604 YTGLMYDLNVE
+1604 
-1615 NTPYYTVNGVLCHNS
+1615 

-1674 GNYYCLAPNSL
+1674 GNYY
-1685 LETNTLEVKKACE
+1685 
-1698 IKVGDKLLGKFGKD
+1698 
-1712 TVVKNIETI
+1712 
-1721 PSQEVLKITINGSNN
+1721 
-1736 IPTYLT
+1736 
-1742 GEHPVAIRFKTYGE
+1742 
-1756 SKSSEKTKIYRIL
+1756 
-1769 KLLKNTSKGVSYPKN
+1769 
-1784 YFYKDLEVSIPTFSS
+1784 
-1799 LFKQM
+1799 
-1804 EQEGYIIN
+1804 
-1812 NKKNIIRT
+1812 
-1820 YKDLPDEYL
+1820 
-1829 FENNIY
+1829 
-1835 FKEAKD
+1835 
-1841 LKVGDYVAYPKYRE
+1841 
-1855 KLDIIEEFDLATIP
+1855 
-1869 GWSAISENYV
+1869 
-1879 YYTRTPESVI
+1879 
-1889 EFEWLRGESDIKPK
+1889 
-1903 SHINMS
+1903 SH
-1909 ITKEN
+1909 
-1914 SRDTRKA
+1914 
-1921 RFDRYLKLDKNFG
+1921 
-1934 LFCGLWLAEG
+1934 
-1944 FKNGTTHH
+1944 
-1952 VSEHE
+1952 
-1957 FVNNI
+1957 
-1962 YNNSP
+1962 
-1967 LETYKWCPVSST
+1967 
-1979 NGAQMR
+1979 
-1985 YSCKALD
+1985 
-1992 MFLEYT
+1992 
-1998 FGSGAKFKHLNN
+1998 
-2010 YLLHTPEEFIKGL
+2010 
-2023 IEGYYFGDGTT
+2023 
-2034 YNNKGRYSE
+2034 
-2043 TATSASDKLL
+2043 
-2053 IQLKLLMIRRLGVVS
+2053 
-2068 ILNDYKYNP
+2068 
-2077 KPVVINGVINGI
+2077 
-2089 DSGYKQNLVIRRQDS
+2089 
-2104 NSNLWTQDEN
+2104 
-2114 FYYFRINKIEKEP
+2114 
-2127 CNVVYAFETSDNT
+2127 
-2140 FCTYS
+2140 
-2145 MLTHNSNMEN
+2145 MEN

-2246 KSNMGVIGLT
+2246 KSNMGVVGLT

-2305 WTNSYSHFL
+2305 WTNPYSHFL

-2328 QFKPKEAIEKENV
+2328 QFKPKEAIEKENI

-2437 RGKDPNKALEEEYLK
+2437 RGNDPNKALEEEYLK

-2457 KSAFSIDITR
+2457 KSALSIDITR

-2494 AKLIRLKAAQKE
+2494 AKLVRLKAAQKE
-2506 ATEYVENQ
+2506 ASEYVENQ

-2541 IGREDIHR
+2541 IGKEDIHR

-2586 AREFAIRSRLRNIGF
+2586 AKEFAIRSRLRNIGF